1 MKKSVM
7 KKGWFKRISA
17 VIMAVALIL
26 SGISIPD
33 GLFAVKAK
41 AAESMSAIWTYAD
54 TNDKMFD
61 SNGNKV
67 TQLQKNSGKL
77 LNSDNNELTVDAT
90 SGKFASNGSN
100 AYQTNA
106 GTLFTFPIV
115 KGAGRCTI
123 TLKSESTLTASD
135 IELDGMQDTTVQAK
149 GNKIYEI
156 TGYVNNGAENVAL
169 KVGVNTYLYS
179 IQIDSSTSTATTS
192 AAFSDNKLNDF
203 KTSTDKK
210 ISAVWDYSTNNTMT
224 AAANN
229 TTATVI
235 QSGKGTYTNA
245 DGDVLYIDASK
256 GKFYPDASNK
266 RIQINTGTKLYVPV
280 IGDKAVIT
288 LIVNKNNIS
297 AVDNTKDILSSYWK
311 VSGRT
316 VRKAECISNTK
327 LDGSYNTVT
336 IECYLTG
343 DEGDIEL
350 ESVYNS
356 STYIQSVS
364 VECMELEK
372 TSIKG
377 TITSSSAIPDGTS
390 VVAVNKTTGLQ
401 YSGIISDNMYSV
413 EVPVEDEEM
422 EYELSIS
429 NPAYIITSGITSVK
443 VSKEASGQ
451 VTADITIMKLSTKM
465 VTGNITGIADEYDV
479 SQLGVSFLTDADREY
494 VPEVVMAAD
503 KKSYSARVEEGVT
516 YNVVLTGA
524 DDYEITSAHSGVSY
538 TEDGTLDITAGLKPT
553 YAVTLN
559 LPDEPDLTGKN
570 IIYTYTNKDNSRYT
584 YSFDSK
590 DNIRLRE
597 GSYTLTIGGDFIAQ
611 PYKLKSGADITVKS
625 GEVTQKVIFEQITSW
640 SFVSGSGDYFNK
652 TIQNNTGYYN
662 GLYIDAST
670 GKLAASGD
678 KAQFNGGTKIVVPV
692 TGRCTVSVEAYS
704 GMYALYTIGGEAAST
719 TTAVSSYRYDSKE
732 AGTVEIVSTG
742 GDAYIKSISVVYDA
756 KEVEYVEQPKMPV
769 ITGSTDSL
777 VVQPEG
783 QRLKLTQTGGTLS
796 ADKTNISSTVSY
808 YGFEETADINKLSA
822 DIIIN
827 SCGNSSSNGLFFGA
841 YDGSMIATAGIRKST
856 ELKQIYY
863 KGTSEP
869 VGAGSALSGTVAV
882 GTMVHFE
889 MVKTDEGLAISI
901 TPKGQTER
909 QLVYKYTSTELFKT
923 DKYATAVSYGFVLAG
938 VEATIKNMKYEAADG
953 TVLYDQNK
961 CYKAKGTAPEIDTVT
976 AIGSDSRE
984 YIDVSWTNKVEADGD
999 GLYVLEVSQDNGS
1012 TWSKVESA
1020 LTDTSYRYILKEAG
1034 DYKFRVSGKLGVD
1047 GEINSYVESD
1057 KVYIRPAL
1065 DKPVLSTL
1073 STSDKI
1079 NVAWDKVNGAD
1090 TYELYRYSYDE
1101 TSDNAKLI
1109 ATISECAYED
1119 SDVEAEMPYYYYVIA
1134 YSHIDCRVDNYSNP
1148 SDSVWAVPSAGHTG
1162 EYAYEDS
1169 SAGLT
1174 ITRRSYNTIYD
1185 GKLTLEGVVEKQS
1198 TVTLKINGT
1207 VVDEKSVAVKGT
1219 FAFTDA
1225 SLSAGRNDVELLIK
1239 AKDGSVTRETFN
1251 YVYLTNYDK
1260 VVDSAYDG
1268 TDGEQVNGI
1277 PTYKTVQAAVN
1288 SVDKANT
1295 KRVVILVKEGDY
1307 NEHLVVSSPYI
1318 SLIGEDSE
1326 KTRIYY
1332 DVNELAG
1339 GDMDKRCAVRI
1350 ESTAHNFTA
1359 ENLTFE
1365 NTYNYL
1371 GDGSKSNESADALSS
1386 DADNA
1391 SYINIRI
1398 LGYQDTL
1405 CANKGTQYYYK
1416 CYIAGNVDF
1425 IYGNEPRALFNDCKL
1440 VFRYNA
1446 NKNSGYVCAP
1456 KTSADAAY
1464 GLTFYKCQVLSE
1476 DGCSGNKY
1484 YLARPW
1490 GADAYITWIDCY
1502 MGKILRA
1509 NAANPYADMSGNSAK
1524 AARFYEY
1531 GSYGPG
1537 YAINANRPQISKKK
1551 ADEMI
1556 KINYLGWDPYSVFS
1570 AVGINYAGN
1579 VTTKAE
1585 QKYVTTQYV
1594 SDTYNENDGDDTGL
1608 YKYNVEGYAASAGVT
1623 GGGNLLEESKNYYKA
1638 GSAEEFLDAI
1648 KSVKASG
1655 RASVI
1660 ELTADIALGDKE
1672 VEGYS
1677 EYKSFITAHKNYPIT
1692 HPDLISSGVS
1702 MLKLAGMSNLTIYSK
1717 NGAKIT
1723 HTCID
1728 ITGSDNIIIRNI
1740 KFDELWE
1747 WDDETS
1753 GGYDRNDW
1761 DYMTIEK
1768 GSSNIWIDHCTFYKA
1783 YDGVIDIK
1791 TPSAYS
1797 NITISWC
1804 EFLPASDGGTFFD
1817 NMMNAMKANPD
1828 GYAYYKHLLE
1838 SGMTHEQICNY
1849 AYGQKKTHLLGQSD
1863 EDTSSKNITVTFAN
1877 NYYKDSM
1884 DRMPRLRFG
1893 TAHVYNCIMDAQNL
1907 RNYRL
1912 DIEKTAGSEY
1922 AQKIVSNGAS
1932 SNCGAHMLL
1941 ENCYMSGMTNVLI
1954 SGNGSSAAGYINA
1967 FNSIYMLDGKQAE
1980 LKVALNTDKAGE
1992 VALVQDREEF
2002 KNALPY
2008 SDYVLYAADS
2018 LSTEV
2023 QPYMGAGKLKDLT
2036 TLQWERTSY
2045 NDLPLVHKEHVWNDG
2060 EISKDSTCTEAGEK
2074 VYTCKVCG
2082 ETKTEEVAALG
2093 HSYSEEWTVDK
2104 EATCEEAGS
2113 KSHHCTRPG
2122 CDSKT
2127 EVTEIAAL
2135 GHEWGEGKETKAPTC
2150 TEAGE
2155 KTYTC
2160 TRCDKTKTEAIEALG
2175 HAYSEEWTV
2184 DKEATCEEA
2193 GSKSHHC
2200 TRPGCDSKTDVTVIE
2215 ALGHEWGEGIET
2227 KAPKCT
2233 EAGEKTYTCTRCDKT
2248 KTEAIE
2254 ALGHAY
2260 SDEWTVDKEATCEEA
2275 GSKSHHCTRPGCD
2288 SKSDVTVIEALGH
2301 EWGEGKETKAPT
2313 CTEAGEKTYTCTRC
2327 DATKTEAIEALG
2339 HAYSEEWTV
2348 DKEATCEEA
2357 GSKSHHCTR
2366 PGCDS
2371 KTEVTEIA
2379 ALGHEWGEGTET
2391 KAPTC
2396 TEAGEKT
2403 YTCTR
2408 CDKTKTEAIE
2418 ALGHAYSEEWT
2429 VDKEASCEEAGS
2441 KSHHCTRP
2449 GCDSKSDV
2457 TVIEALGHEWGEGK
2471 ETKAPTCTEAGEKT
2485 YTCTRCDATKTEAI
2499 EALGHAYSEEWT
2511 VDKEATCEEAGSKS
2525 HHCTRPGC
2533 DSKSDVT
2540 VIEALGHEWSEGKE
2554 TKAPTCTEAGEKT
2567 YTCTRCDKTKTEA
2580 IEALGHAYSEE
2591 WTVDKEATCEEA
2603 GSKSHH
2609 CTRQGCDSKTEV
2621 TEIAALGHE
2630 WGEGKET
2637 KAPTCTEAGEKT
2649 YTCTRCDKT
2658 KTEAIE
2664 AIGHAYSEE
2673 WTVDKE
2679 ATCEEAGSKSHHCT
2693 RLGCDSKSEVTEIEA
2708 LGHEWGEGKE
2718 TKAPTCTEA
2727 GEKTYT
2733 CTRCNATKTEA
2744 IAALGHNYDTEW
2756 TVDKEATTTETGS
2769 KSHHCKVCGNKTDV
2783 TIIPMIK
2790 ADVSINVE
2798 VVKKEDTPDTTIE
2811 GSNNEIINSVFTE
2824 EEIKAFK
2831 NGVKVEVTIDINN
2844 IENKVTD
2851 SDKKLIDNKLKAD
2864 EKIGTILDIVL
2875 NKNVDGN
2882 KNSVHE
2888 LNSAIKLKV
2897 AIPDNIINKDASI
2910 KREYSVIRIHNGES
2924 ENISVDYNENDNT
2937 IIFETDRFSTYAI
2950 VYKDIIKNTEDNN
2963 QSAIPDN
2970 NTSVDS
2976 KDNSVATSDTMHAA
2990 GTVWLLFAISSGMIC
3005 VLSRRRKKNI

>member
-1 MKKSVM
+1 MKKSVR

-135 IELDGMQDTTVQAK
+135 VELDGMQDTTVQAK
-149 GNKIYEI
+149 GSKIYEI

-288 LIVNKNNIS
+288 LIVNKNTIS

-377 TITSSSAIPDGTS
+377 TITSASAIPDGTS

-443 VSKEASGQ
+443 ISKEASGQ

-465 VTGNITGIADEYDV
+465 VTGNITGIADGYDV
-479 SQLGVSFLTDADREY
+479 SQLGVSFLTEADTEY

-732 AGTVEIVSTG
+732 AGTVEIVSTAQG
-742 GDAYIKSISVVYDA
+742 KDSAYIKSISVVYDA

-856 ELKQIYY
+856 ELKQVYY

-889 MVKTDEGLAISI
+889 MVKTDEGLAISV

-923 DKYATAVSYGFVLAG
+923 DKAATAVSYGFVLAG

-953 TVLYDQNK
+953 KVLYDQNK

-976 AIGSDSRE
+976 AIGSDTRE

-1020 LTDTSYRYILKEAG
+1020 LTDTSYRYVLKEAG

-1065 DKPVLSTL
+1065 DKPLLSIL

-1079 NVAWDKVNGAD
+1079 NVAWGKVNEAD

-1134 YSHIDCRVDNYSNP
+1134 YSHIDGRIDNYSNP

-1174 ITRRSYNTIYD
+1174 ITRRSYNTVYD

-1907 RNYRL
+1907 RNYRQ

-1941 ENCYMSGMTNVLI
+1941 ENCYMSGMTNALI

-2008 SDYVLYAADS
+2008 SDYVLYAADR

-2023 QPYMGAGKLKDLT
+2023 QPYTGAGKLKDLT

-2045 NDLPLVHKEHVWNDG
+2045 NDSPLVHKEHVWNDG

-2082 ETKTEEVAALG
+2082 ETKTEEIAALG
-2093 HSYSEEWTVDK
+2093 HS
-2104 EATCEEAGS
+2104 
-2113 KSHHCTRPG
+2113 
-2122 CDSKT
+2122 
-2127 EVTEIAAL
+2127 
-2135 GHEWGEGKETKAPTC
+2135 
-2150 TEAGE
+2150 
-2155 KTYTC
+2155 
-2160 TRCDKTKTEAIEALG
+2160 
-2175 HAYSEEWTV
+2175 
-2184 DKEATCEEA
+2184 
-2193 GSKSHHC
+2193 
-2200 TRPGCDSKTDVTVIE
+2200 
-2215 ALGHEWGEGIET
+2215 
-2227 KAPKCT
+2227 
-2233 EAGEKTYTCTRCDKT
+2233 
-2248 KTEAIE
+2248 
-2254 ALGHAY
+2254 
-2260 SDEWTVDKEATCEEA
+2260 
-2275 GSKSHHCTRPGCD
+2275 
-2288 SKSDVTVIEALGH
+2288 
-2301 EWGEGKETKAPT
+2301 
-2313 CTEAGEKTYTCTRC
+2313 
-2327 DATKTEAIEALG
+2327 
-2339 HAYSEEWTV
+2339 
-2348 DKEATCEEA
+2348 
-2357 GSKSHHCTR
+2357 
-2366 PGCDS
+2366 
-2371 KTEVTEIA
+2371 
-2379 ALGHEWGEGTET
+2379 
-2391 KAPTC
+2391 
-2396 TEAGEKT
+2396 
-2403 YTCTR
+2403 
-2408 CDKTKTEAIE
+2408 
-2418 ALGHAYSEEWT
+2418 
-2429 VDKEASCEEAGS
+2429 
-2441 KSHHCTRP
+2441 
-2449 GCDSKSDV
+2449 
-2457 TVIEALGHEWGEGK
+2457 
-2471 ETKAPTCTEAGEKT
+2471 
-2485 YTCTRCDATKTEAI
+2485 
-2499 EALGHAYSEEWT
+2499 
-2511 VDKEATCEEAGSKS
+2511 
-2525 HHCTRPGC
+2525 
-2533 DSKSDVT
+2533 
-2540 VIEALGHEWSEGKE
+2540 
-2554 TKAPTCTEAGEKT
+2554 
-2567 YTCTRCDKTKTEA
+2567 
-2580 IEALGHAYSEE
+2580 
-2591 WTVDKEATCEEA
+2591 
-2603 GSKSHH
+2603 
-2609 CTRQGCDSKTEV
+2609 
-2621 TEIAALGHE
+2621 
-2630 WGEGKET
+2630 
-2637 KAPTCTEAGEKT
+2637 
-2649 YTCTRCDKT
+2649 
-2658 KTEAIE
+2658 
-2664 AIGHAYSEE
+2664 YSEE

-2733 CTRCNATKTEA
+2733 CTRCNATKTEE
-2744 IAALGHNYDTEW
+2744 IAALGHSYSEEWTVDKEATCEEAGSKSHHCTRPGCDSKSDVTEIAALDHEWGEGTETKAPTCTEAGEKTYTCTRCNATKTEAIEALGHAYSEEWTVDKEASCEEAGSKSHHCTRPGCDSKTEVTEIEALGHEWGEGKETKAPTCTEAGEKTYTCTRCNATKTEAIEALGHAYSDEWTVDKEATCEEAGSKSHHCTRPDCDSKSEVTEIAALGHEWGEGKETKAPTCTEAGEKTYTCTRCNATKTEEIAALGHSYSEEWTVDKEATCEEAGSKSHHCTRPGCDSKSDVTEIAALDHEWGEGTETKAPTCTEAGEKTYTCTRCNATKTEAIEALGHAYSEEWTVDKEATCEEAGSKSHHCTRPDCDSKSDVTVIEALGHEWGEGKETKAPTCTEAGEKTYTCTRCSATKTEEVAALGHAYSEEWTVDREATCEEAGSKSHHCTRPGCDSKSDVTIIEALGHEWSEGKETKAPTCTEAGEKTYTCTRCSATKTEEVAALGHDYSDEW

-2769 KSHHCKVCGNKTDV
+2769 KSHHCKVCGDKTDV

-2897 AIPDNIINKDASI
+2897 AIPENIINKDASI

-2924 ENISVDYNENDNT
+2924 ENIPVDYNANDNT

-2963 QSAIPDN
+2963 QSVIPDN

>member
-41 AAESMSAIWTYAD
+41 AAENSSASWSMS
-54 TNDKMFD
+54 DKMYKEGD
-61 SNGNKV
+61 SENTVSELNKAKGTLV
-67 TQLQKNSGKL
+67 NSNNDELILDATSAKITNRNQDFQVNTDL
-77 LNSDNNELTVDAT
+77 VLTFPLVENARTCTITIQSYNELTND
-90 SGKFASNGSN
+90 NIEI
-100 AYQTNA
+100 A
-106 GTLFTFPIV
+106 GMSDYVFT
-115 KGAGRCTI
+115 T
-123 TLKSESTLTASD
+123 
-135 IELDGMQDTTVQAK
+135 DTTTSYKSYIIK
-149 GNKIYEI
+149 GVVNKGVTE
-156 TGYVNNGAENVAL
+156 VSVKL
-169 KVGVNTYLYS
+169 KLNTYFNS
-179 IQIDSSTSTATTS
+179 IKIDSSTSTATTS
-192 AAFSDNKLNDF
+192 AAFSADKLSGF
-203 KTSTDKK
+203 ETGKT
-210 ISAVWDYSTNNTMT
+210 ISAEWNYSNGTISDSGSNTQIYNKT
-224 AAANN
+224 
-229 TTATVI
+229 
-235 QSGKGTYTNA
+235 GKYTNK

-256 GKFYPDASNK
+256 ENGAAFKLDSSYS
-266 RIQINTGTKLYVPV
+266 RIQLNKGVEINVPV
-280 IGDKAVIT
+280 VGDKAVIT
-288 LIVNKNNIS
+288 LLLSKNY
-297 AVDNTKDILSSYWK
+297 TGTTTEDILTDSMISINDNSNLLYK
-311 VSGRT
+311 KCTSNEKYDDNYRKIEITCYLSGAEGEIT
-316 VRKAECISNTK
+316 VISNVAK
-327 LDGSYNTVT
+327 N
-336 IECYLTG
+336 YLQS
-343 DEGDIEL
+343 L
-350 ESVYNS
+350 S
-356 STYIQSVS
+356 IQC
-364 VECMELEK
+364 EELEK

-479 SQLGVSFLTDADREY
+479 SQLGVSFLTDADTEY

-503 KKSYSARVEEGVT
+503 KKSYSARVEKGVT

-538 TEDGTLDITAGLKPT
+538 TEDGVLDITAGLKPT

-559 LPDEPDLTGKN
+559 LPDKPDLTGKN

-889 MVKTDEGLAISI
+889 MVKTDEGLAISV
-901 TPKGQTER
+901 TPKGQTEQ

-923 DKYATAVSYGFVLAG
+923 DKAATAVSYGFVLAG

-953 TVLYDQNK
+953 KVLYDQNK
-961 CYKAKGTAPEIDTVT
+961 CYKAEGTAPEIDTVT
-976 AIGSDSRE
+976 AIGSDTRE

-1134 YSHIDCRVDNYSNP
+1134 YSHIDGNIDNYSNP
-1148 SDSVWAVPSAGHTG
+1148 SDSVWVVPSAGHTG

-1174 ITRRSYNTIYD
+1174 ITRRSYNTVYD

-1219 FAFTDA
+1219 FAFTDVL
-1225 SLSAGRNDVELLIK
+1225 LSAGRNDVELLIK

-1332 DVNELAG
+1332 DVKELAG

-1371 GDGSKSNESADALSS
+1371 GDGTKSNESADALSS

-1391 SYINIRI
+1391 SYINVRI

-1537 YAINANRPQISKKK
+1537 YAINANRSQISKKK

-1585 QKYVTTQYV
+1585 QKYVITQYI

-1660 ELTADIALGDKE
+1660 ELTADIALGDRE

-1692 HPDLISSGVS
+1692 HPDLIRSGVS

-1828 GYAYYKHLLE
+1828 GYAYYKHLRE

-1941 ENCYMSGMTNVLI
+1941 ENCYMSGITNVLI

-1967 FNSIYMLDGKQAE
+1967 FNSIYMLDGKQAD
-1980 LKVALNTDKAGE
+1980 LKVTLNTDKAGE

-2023 QPYMGAGKLKDLT
+2023 QPYTGAGKLKDLT

-2045 NDLPLVHKEHVWNDG
+2045 NDSPLVHKEHVWNDG

-2113 KSHHCTRPG
+2113 KSHHCTRPD
-2122 CDSKT
+2122 CDSKS

-2135 GHEWGEGKETKAPTC
+2135 GHEWGEGKETKAPTCTEAGEKTYTCTRCNATKTEAIEALGHAYSEEWTVDKEATCEEAGSKSHHCTRPGCDSKSEVTEIEALGHEWGEGKETKAPTCTEAGEKTYTCTRCNATKTEAIEALGHAYSEEWTVDKEATCEETGSKSHHCTRPGCDSKSDVTIIEALGHEWSEGKETKAPTC

-2215 ALGHEWGEGIET
+2215 ALGHEWGEGKET
-2227 KAPKCT
+2227 KAPTCT
-2233 EAGEKTYTCTRCDKT
+2233 EAGEKTYTCTRCNAT

-2260 SDEWTVDKEATCEEA
+2260 SEEWTVDKEATCEEA

-2327 DATKTEAIEALG
+2327 
-2339 HAYSEEWTV
+2339 
-2348 DKEATCEEA
+2348 
-2357 GSKSHHCTR
+2357 
-2366 PGCDS
+2366 
-2371 KTEVTEIA
+2371 
-2379 ALGHEWGEGTET
+2379 
-2391 KAPTC
+2391 
-2396 TEAGEKT
+2396 
-2403 YTCTR
+2403 
-2408 CDKTKTEAIE
+2408 
-2418 ALGHAYSEEWT
+2418 
-2429 VDKEASCEEAGS
+2429 
-2441 KSHHCTRP
+2441 
-2449 GCDSKSDV
+2449 
-2457 TVIEALGHEWGEGK
+2457 
-2471 ETKAPTCTEAGEKT
+2471 
-2485 YTCTRCDATKTEAI
+2485 
-2499 EALGHAYSEEWT
+2499 
-2511 VDKEATCEEAGSKS
+2511 
-2525 HHCTRPGC
+2525 
-2533 DSKSDVT
+2533 
-2540 VIEALGHEWSEGKE
+2540 
-2554 TKAPTCTEAGEKT
+2554 
-2567 YTCTRCDKTKTEA
+2567 
-2580 IEALGHAYSEE
+2580 
-2591 WTVDKEATCEEA
+2591 
-2603 GSKSHH
+2603 
-2609 CTRQGCDSKTEV
+2609 
-2621 TEIAALGHE
+2621 
-2630 WGEGKET
+2630 
-2637 KAPTCTEAGEKT
+2637 
-2649 YTCTRCDKT
+2649 
-2658 KTEAIE
+2658 
-2664 AIGHAYSEE
+2664 
-2673 WTVDKE
+2673 
-2679 ATCEEAGSKSHHCT
+2679 
-2693 RLGCDSKSEVTEIEA
+2693 
-2708 LGHEWGEGKE
+2708 
-2718 TKAPTCTEA
+2718 
-2727 GEKTYT
+2727 
-2733 CTRCNATKTEA
+2733 NATKTEEV
-2744 IAALGHNYDTEW
+2744 AALGHDYSDEW

-2769 KSHHCKVCGNKTDV
+2769 KSHHCKVCGDKTDV

-2897 AIPDNIINKDASI
+2897 AIPENIINKDASI

-2963 QSAIPDN
+2963 QSVIPDN

-2990 GTVWLLFAISSGMIC
+2990 GTVWLLFAISSGIIC

>member
-1 MKKSVM
+1 MKKSVR

-41 AAESMSAIWTYAD
+41 AAESMSAIWTYTD

-67 TQLQKNSGKL
+67 TKLEGNSGKL

-123 TLKSESTLTASD
+123 TLKSESTLTASN

-377 TITSSSAIPDGTS
+377 TITSASAIPDGTS

-401 YSGIISDNMYSV
+401 YSGIISDSMYSV
-413 EVPVEDEEM
+413 DVPVEDEEM

-429 NPAYIITSGITSVK
+429 NPAYIITNGITSVK
-443 VSKEASGQ
+443 ISKEASSQ

-479 SQLGVSFLTDADREY
+479 SQLGVSFLTDADKEY

-570 IIYTYTNKDNSRYT
+570 IIYIYTNKDNSRYT

-597 GSYTLTIGGDFIAQ
+597 GSYTLTIGGDFISQ
-611 PYKLKSGADITVKS
+611 PYKLKSGADITVKA
-625 GEVTQKVIFEQITSW
+625 GEVTQKVTFEQITSW

-704 GMYALYTIGGEAAST
+704 GAYALYTIGGEAAST

-732 AGTVEIVSTG
+732 AGTVEIVSTAQG
-742 GDAYIKSISVVYDA
+742 KDSAYIKSISVVYDA

-841 YDGSMIATAGIRKST
+841 YDSSKIATVGIRKST
-856 ELKQIYY
+856 ELKQVYY

-889 MVKTDEGLAISI
+889 MVKTDEGLAISV

-923 DKYATAVSYGFVLAG
+923 DKDATAVSYGFVLAG

-961 CYKAKGTAPEIDTVT
+961 CYKAEGTAPEIDTVT
-976 AIGSDSRE
+976 AIGSDTRE

-1020 LTDTSYRYILKEAG
+1020 LTDTSYRYVLKEAG
-1034 DYKFRVSGKLGVD
+1034 NYKFRVSGKLGVD

-1090 TYELYRYSYDE
+1090 TYEVYRYSYDE

-1109 ATISECAYED
+1109 ATISECTYED

-1134 YSHIDCRVDNYSNP
+1134 YSHIDGKIDNYSNP

-1162 EYAYEDS
+1162 EYVYEDS

-1174 ITRRSYNTIYD
+1174 ITKRSYNTVYD
-1185 GKLTLEGVVEKQS
+1185 GKLTLEGVVEKPS
-1198 TVTLKINGT
+1198 TVTLKINGNVADEQT
-1207 VVDEKSVAVKGT
+1207 VGVKGT
-1219 FAFTDA
+1219 FTFSDEE
-1225 SLSAGRNDVELLIK
+1225 LLAGRNDVELLITD
-1239 AKDGSVTRETFN
+1239 KDGNVTRETFN
-1251 YVYLTNYDK
+1251 YVYLTNYNK
-1260 VVDSAYDG
+1260 VVDASYKG
-1268 TDGEQVNGI
+1268 TDGDEVNGI

-1288 SVDKANT
+1288 SVDKSNT
-1295 KRVVILVKEGDY
+1295 KRVVILVKEGNY

-1332 DVNELAG
+1332 DVKELAG

-1371 GDGSKSNESADALSS
+1371 GDGTKSNESADALSS

-1391 SYINIRI
+1391 SYINVRI

-1509 NAANPYADMSGNSAK
+1509 NAANPYADMSGNAAK

-1677 EYKSFITAHKNYPIT
+1677 EYKSFITAHQKYPIT

-1747 WDDETS
+1747 WDDETN

-1828 GYAYYKHLLE
+1828 GYAYYKHLRE

-1941 ENCYMSGMTNVLI
+1941 ENCYMSGITNVLI

-1967 FNSIYMLDGKQAE
+1967 FNSIYMLDGKQAD
-1980 LKVALNTDKAGE
+1980 LKVTLNTDKAGE

-2023 QPYMGAGKLKDLT
+2023 QPYTGAGKLKDLT

-2045 NDLPLVHKEHVWNDG
+2045 NDSPLVHKEHVWNDG

-2074 VYTCKVCG
+2074 IYTCKVCG
-2082 ETKTEEVAALG
+2082 ETKTEAIEALG
-2093 HSYSEEWTVDK
+2093 HAYSEEWTVDK

-2122 CDSKT
+2122 CDSKSD
-2127 EVTEIAAL
+2127 VTVIEAL

-2160 TRCDKTKTEAIEALG
+2160 TRCEKTKTEAIEALG

-2200 TRPGCDSKTDVTVIE
+2200 TRPGCDSKSEVTEIE
-2215 ALGHEWGEGIET
+2215 ALGHEWGEGKET
-2227 KAPKCT
+2227 KAPTCT
-2233 EAGEKTYTCTRCDKT
+2233 EAGEKTYTCTRCNATKTEEVAALGHAYSEEWTVDKEATCEEAGSKSHHCTRPDCDSKSEVTEIEALGHEWGEGKETKAPTCTEAGEKTYTCTRCNAT

-2254 ALGHAY
+2254 ALGHSY

-2327 DATKTEAIEALG
+2327 SATKTE
-2339 HAYSEEWTV
+2339 
-2348 DKEATCEEA
+2348 
-2357 GSKSHHCTR
+2357 
-2366 PGCDS
+2366 
-2371 KTEVTEIA
+2371 EVA
-2379 ALGHEWGEGTET
+2379 ALGH
-2391 KAPTC
+2391 
-2396 TEAGEKT
+2396 
-2403 YTCTR
+2403 
-2408 CDKTKTEAIE
+2408 D
-2418 ALGHAYSEEWT
+2418 YS
-2429 VDKEASCEEAGS
+2429 D
-2441 KSHHCTRP
+2441 
-2449 GCDSKSDV
+2449 
-2457 TVIEALGHEWGEGK
+2457 
-2471 ETKAPTCTEAGEKT
+2471 
-2485 YTCTRCDATKTEAI
+2485 
-2499 EALGHAYSEEWT
+2499 
-2511 VDKEATCEEAGSKS
+2511 
-2525 HHCTRPGC
+2525 
-2533 DSKSDVT
+2533 
-2540 VIEALGHEWSEGKE
+2540 
-2554 TKAPTCTEAGEKT
+2554 
-2567 YTCTRCDKTKTEA
+2567 
-2580 IEALGHAYSEE
+2580 
-2591 WTVDKEATCEEA
+2591 
-2603 GSKSHH
+2603 
-2609 CTRQGCDSKTEV
+2609 
-2621 TEIAALGHE
+2621 
-2630 WGEGKET
+2630 
-2637 KAPTCTEAGEKT
+2637 
-2649 YTCTRCDKT
+2649 
-2658 KTEAIE
+2658 
-2664 AIGHAYSEE
+2664 
-2673 WTVDKE
+2673 
-2679 ATCEEAGSKSHHCT
+2679 
-2693 RLGCDSKSEVTEIEA
+2693 
-2708 LGHEWGEGKE
+2708 
-2718 TKAPTCTEA
+2718 
-2727 GEKTYT
+2727 
-2733 CTRCNATKTEA
+2733 
-2744 IAALGHNYDTEW
+2744 EW

-2769 KSHHCKVCGNKTDV
+2769 KSHHCKVCGDKTDV

-2924 ENISVDYNENDNT
+2924 ENIAVDYNENDNT

-2963 QSAIPDN
+2963 QSVIPDN

>member
-1 MKKSVM
+1 MKKSVR

-54 TNDKMFD
+54 TNDKMYD

-67 TQLQKNSGKL
+67 TKLQKNSGKL

-280 IGDKAVIT
+280 IGDKAIIT

-401 YSGIISDNMYSV
+401 YSGIISDSMYSV
-413 EVPVEDEEM
+413 DVPVEDEEM

-429 NPAYIITSGITSVK
+429 NPAYIITNGITSVK
-443 VSKEASGQ
+443 ISKEASSQ

-465 VTGNITGIADEYDV
+465 VTGNITGIADGYDV
-479 SQLGVSFLTDADREY
+479 SQLGVSFLTEADTEY

-516 YNVVLTGA
+516 YSVTLTGV
-524 DDYEITSAHSGVSY
+524 DDYEITSAHSGISY
-538 TEDGTLDITAGLKPT
+538 TEDGVLDITAGLKPT

-559 LPDEPDLTGKN
+559 LPDKPDLTGKN

-597 GSYTLTIGGDFIAQ
+597 GSYTLTIGGDFISQ
-611 PYKLKSGADITVKS
+611 PYKLKSGADITVKA

-670 GKLAASGD
+670 GKLAAAGN

-692 TGRCTVSVEAYS
+692 TGRCTVSVEAHS
-704 GMYALYTIGGEAAST
+704 GEYALYTIGGEAAST

-732 AGTVEIVSTG
+732 AGTVEIVSTAQG
-742 GDAYIKSISVVYDA
+742 NASAYIKSISVVYDA
-756 KEVEYVEQPKMPV
+756 REVEYVEQPKMPV

-827 SCGNSSSNGLFFGA
+827 SCGNNSSNGLFFGA

-856 ELKQIYY
+856 ELKQVYY

-889 MVKTDEGLAISI
+889 MVKTDEGLAISV
-901 TPKGQTER
+901 TPKGQTEQ

-923 DKYATAVSYGFVLAG
+923 DKAATAVSYGFVLAG

-953 TVLYDQNK
+953 KVLYDQNK

-976 AIGSDSRE
+976 AIGSDTRE

-1134 YSHIDCRVDNYSNP
+1134 YSHIDGKIDNYSNP

-1174 ITRRSYNTIYD
+1174 ITRRSYNTVYD

-1371 GDGSKSNESADALSS
+1371 GDGTKSNESADALSS

-1391 SYINIRI
+1391 SYINVRI

-1907 RNYRL
+1907 RNYRQ

-1941 ENCYMSGMTNVLI
+1941 ENCYMSGMTNALI

-2008 SDYVLYAADS
+2008 SDYVLYAADR

-2023 QPYMGAGKLKDLT
+2023 QPYTGAGKLKDLT

-2045 NDLPLVHKEHVWNDG
+2045 NDSPLVHKEHVWNDG

-2082 ETKTEEVAALG
+2082 ETKTEEIAALG
-2093 HSYSEEWTVDK
+2093 HSYSE
-2104 EATCEEAGS
+2104 
-2113 KSHHCTRPG
+2113 
-2122 CDSKT
+2122 
-2127 EVTEIAAL
+2127 
-2135 GHEWGEGKETKAPTC
+2135 
-2150 TEAGE
+2150 
-2155 KTYTC
+2155 
-2160 TRCDKTKTEAIEALG
+2160 
-2175 HAYSEEWTV
+2175 
-2184 DKEATCEEA
+2184 
-2193 GSKSHHC
+2193 
-2200 TRPGCDSKTDVTVIE
+2200 
-2215 ALGHEWGEGIET
+2215 
-2227 KAPKCT
+2227 
-2233 EAGEKTYTCTRCDKT
+2233 
-2248 KTEAIE
+2248 
-2254 ALGHAY
+2254 
-2260 SDEWTVDKEATCEEA
+2260 EWTVDKEATCEEA

-2301 EWGEGKETKAPT
+2301 EWGEGTETKAPT

-2327 DATKTEAIEALG
+2327 DKTKTEAIEALG

-2429 VDKEASCEEAGS
+2429 VDKEATCEEAGS

-2525 HHCTRPGC
+2525 HHCTRLGC
-2533 DSKSDVT
+2533 DSKTDVT
-2540 VIEALGHEWSEGKE
+2540 VIEALGHEWGEGKE

-2567 YTCTRCDKTKTEA
+2567 YTCTRCNATKTEA
-2580 IEALGHAYSEE
+2580 IEALGHAYSDEWTVDKEATCEEAGSKSHHCTRPDCDSKSDVTVIEALGHEWGEGKETKAPTCTEAGEKTYTCTRCSATKTEEVAALGHAYSEE

-2609 CTRQGCDSKTEV
+2609 CTR
-2621 TEIAALGHE
+2621 
-2630 WGEGKET
+2630 
-2637 KAPTCTEAGEKT
+2637 P
-2649 YTCTRCDKT
+2649 
-2658 KTEAIE
+2658 
-2664 AIGHAYSEE
+2664 
-2673 WTVDKE
+2673 
-2679 ATCEEAGSKSHHCT
+2679 
-2693 RLGCDSKSEVTEIEA
+2693 GCDSKSEVTEIEA

>member
-1 MKKSVM
+1 MKKSVR

-54 TNDKMFD
+54 TNDKMYD

-67 TQLQKNSGKL
+67 TKLEGNSGKL

-123 TLKSESTLTASD
+123 TLKSESTLTASN

-192 AAFSDNKLNDF
+192 ASFSDNKLNDF
-203 KTSTDKK
+203 KTGTDKK

-364 VECMELEK
+364 VECMEFEK

-377 TITSSSAIPDGTS
+377 TITSASAIPDGTS
-390 VVAVNKTTGLQ
+390 VVAVNKTTGMQ
-401 YSGIISDNMYSV
+401 YSGIISDSMYSV
-413 EVPVEDEEM
+413 DVPVEDEEM

-429 NPAYIITSGITSVK
+429 NPAYIITNGITSVK
-443 VSKEASGQ
+443 ISKEASSQ
-451 VTADITIMKLSTKM
+451 VTADITIMKLSTKT

-479 SQLGVSFLTDADREY
+479 SQLGVSFLTDADTEY

-732 AGTVEIVSTG
+732 AGTVEIVSTAQG
-742 GDAYIKSISVVYDA
+742 KDSAYIKSISVVYDA

-827 SCGNSSSNGLFFGA
+827 SCGNNSSNGLFFGA
-841 YDGSMIATAGIRKST
+841 YDSSMIATAGIRKST
-856 ELKQIYY
+856 ELKQVYY

-889 MVKTDEGLAISI
+889 MVKTDEGLAISV

-923 DKYATAVSYGFVLAG
+923 DKAATAVSYGFVLAG

-953 TVLYDQNK
+953 KVLYDQNK

-976 AIGSDSRE
+976 AIGSDTRE

-1020 LTDTSYRYILKEAG
+1020 LTDTSYRYVLKEAG

-1079 NVAWDKVNGAD
+1079 NVAWGKVNEAD

-1134 YSHIDCRVDNYSNP
+1134 YSHIDGRIDNYSNP

-1174 ITRRSYNTIYD
+1174 ITRRSYNTVYD

-1219 FAFTDA
+1219 FAFTDVL
-1225 SLSAGRNDVELLIK
+1225 LSAGRNDVELLIK

-1295 KRVVILVKEGDY
+1295 KRVVILVKEGNY

-1332 DVNELAG
+1332 DVKELAG
-1339 GDMDKRCAVRI
+1339 GDMAKRCAVRI

-1371 GDGSKSNESADALSS
+1371 GDGTKSNESADALSS

-1391 SYINIRI
+1391 SYINVRI

-1425 IYGNEPRALFNDCKL
+1425 IYGGEPRALFNDCKL

-1456 KTSADAAY
+1456 RTSADAAY

-1476 DGCSGNKY
+1476 DGCSGSKY

-1594 SDTYNENDGDDTGL
+1594 SDTYNENDGDDNGL

-1747 WDDETS
+1747 WDDETE

-1828 GYAYYKHLLE
+1828 RYAYYKHLRE

-1941 ENCYMSGMTNVLI
+1941 ENCYMSGITNVLI

-2008 SDYVLYAADS
+2008 RDYVLYAANS

-2023 QPYMGAGKLKDLT
+2023 QPYTGAGKLKDLT

-2045 NDLPLVHKEHVWNDG
+2045 NDSPIVHKEHVWNDG

-2074 VYTCKVCG
+2074 IYTCKVCG
-2082 ETKTEEVAALG
+2082 E
-2093 HSYSEEWTVDK
+2093 
-2104 EATCEEAGS
+2104 
-2113 KSHHCTRPG
+2113 
-2122 CDSKT
+2122 
-2127 EVTEIAAL
+2127 
-2135 GHEWGEGKETKAPTC
+2135 
-2150 TEAGE
+2150 
-2155 KTYTC
+2155 
-2160 TRCDKTKTEAIEALG
+2160 TKTEAIEALG
-2175 HAYSEEWTV
+2175 HAYSDEWTV

-2215 ALGHEWGEGIET
+2215 ALGHEWGEGKET
-2227 KAPKCT
+2227 KAPTCT
-2233 EAGEKTYTCTRCDKT
+2233 EAGEKTYTCTRCEKT

-2254 ALGHAY
+2254 ALGHDY

-2288 SKSDVTVIEALGH
+2288 SKTDVTVIEALGH

-2327 DATKTEAIEALG
+2327 E
-2339 HAYSEEWTV
+2339 
-2348 DKEATCEEA
+2348 
-2357 GSKSHHCTR
+2357 
-2366 PGCDS
+2366 
-2371 KTEVTEIA
+2371 
-2379 ALGHEWGEGTET
+2379 
-2391 KAPTC
+2391 
-2396 TEAGEKT
+2396 
-2403 YTCTR
+2403 
-2408 CDKTKTEAIE
+2408 
-2418 ALGHAYSEEWT
+2418 
-2429 VDKEASCEEAGS
+2429 
-2441 KSHHCTRP
+2441 
-2449 GCDSKSDV
+2449 
-2457 TVIEALGHEWGEGK
+2457 
-2471 ETKAPTCTEAGEKT
+2471 
-2485 YTCTRCDATKTEAI
+2485 
-2499 EALGHAYSEEWT
+2499 
-2511 VDKEATCEEAGSKS
+2511 
-2525 HHCTRPGC
+2525 
-2533 DSKSDVT
+2533 
-2540 VIEALGHEWSEGKE
+2540 
-2554 TKAPTCTEAGEKT
+2554 
-2567 YTCTRCDKTKTEA
+2567 KTKTEA

-2591 WTVDKEATCEEA
+2591 WTVDKEATCEEV

-2609 CTRQGCDSKTEV
+2609 CTRPGCDSKSEV

-2630 WGEGKET
+2630 WGK
-2637 KAPTCTEAGEKT
+2637 
-2649 YTCTRCDKT
+2649 
-2658 KTEAIE
+2658 
-2664 AIGHAYSEE
+2664 
-2673 WTVDKE
+2673 
-2679 ATCEEAGSKSHHCT
+2679 
-2693 RLGCDSKSEVTEIEA
+2693 
-2708 LGHEWGEGKE
+2708 GKE

-2733 CTRCNATKTEA
+2733 CTRCNATKTET

-2769 KSHHCKVCGNKTDV
+2769 KSHHCKVCGNKTDI

-2844 IENKVTD
+2844 IENKVTE

-2897 AIPDNIINKDASI
+2897 AIPENIINKDASL

-2924 ENISVDYNENDNT
+2924 ENISVDYNANDNT
-2937 IIFETDRFSTYAI
+2937 ITFETDRFSTYAI

-2990 GTVWLLFAISSGMIC
+2990 GTVWLLLAISSGMIC

>member
-1 MKKSVM
+1 MKKSVR

-135 IELDGMQDTTVQAK
+135 VELDGMQDTTVQAK
-149 GNKIYEI
+149 GSKIYEI

-280 IGDKAVIT
+280 IGDKAIIT

-401 YSGIISDNMYSV
+401 YSGIISDSMYSV
-413 EVPVEDEEM
+413 DVPVEDEEM

-429 NPAYIITSGITSVK
+429 NPAYIITNGITSVK
-443 VSKEASGQ
+443 ISKEASSQ

-465 VTGNITGIADEYDV
+465 VTGNITGIADGYDV
-479 SQLGVSFLTDADREY
+479 SQLGVSFLTEADTEY

-516 YNVVLTGA
+516 YSVTLTGV
-524 DDYEITSAHSGVSY
+524 DDYEITSAHSGISY
-538 TEDGTLDITAGLKPT
+538 TEDGVLDITAGLKPT

-559 LPDEPDLTGKN
+559 LPDKPDLTGKN

-597 GSYTLTIGGDFIAQ
+597 GSYTLTIGGDFISQ
-611 PYKLKSGADITVKS
+611 PYKLKSGADITVKA

-670 GKLAASGD
+670 GKLAAAGN

-692 TGRCTVSVEAYS
+692 TGRCTVSVEAHS
-704 GMYALYTIGGEAAST
+704 GEYALYTIGGEAAST

-732 AGTVEIVSTG
+732 AGTVEIVSTAQG
-742 GDAYIKSISVVYDA
+742 NASAYIKSISVVYDA
-756 KEVEYVEQPKMPV
+756 REVEYVEQPKMPV

-827 SCGNSSSNGLFFGA
+827 SCGNNSSNGLFFGA

-856 ELKQIYY
+856 ELKQVYY

-889 MVKTDEGLAISI
+889 MVKTDEGLAISV
-901 TPKGQTER
+901 TPKGQTEQ

-923 DKYATAVSYGFVLAG
+923 DKAATAVSYGFVLAG

-953 TVLYDQNK
+953 KVLYDQNK

-976 AIGSDSRE
+976 AIGSDTRE

-1134 YSHIDCRVDNYSNP
+1134 YSHIDGKIDNYSNP

-1174 ITRRSYNTIYD
+1174 ITRRSYNTVYD

-1277 PTYKTVQAAVN
+1277 HTYKTVQAAVN

-1456 KTSADAAY
+1456 KTSADVAY

-1608 YKYNVEGYAASAGVT
+1608 YKYNVEGYAASASVT

-1638 GSAEEFLDAI
+1638 GSAKEFLDAI

-2008 SDYVLYAADS
+2008 SDYVLYAADR

-2023 QPYMGAGKLKDLT
+2023 QPYTGAGKLKDLT

-2082 ETKTEEVAALG
+2082 ETKTEEIAALG
-2093 HSYSEEWTVDK
+2093 HS
-2104 EATCEEAGS
+2104 
-2113 KSHHCTRPG
+2113 
-2122 CDSKT
+2122 
-2127 EVTEIAAL
+2127 
-2135 GHEWGEGKETKAPTC
+2135 
-2150 TEAGE
+2150 
-2155 KTYTC
+2155 
-2160 TRCDKTKTEAIEALG
+2160 
-2175 HAYSEEWTV
+2175 
-2184 DKEATCEEA
+2184 
-2193 GSKSHHC
+2193 
-2200 TRPGCDSKTDVTVIE
+2200 
-2215 ALGHEWGEGIET
+2215 
-2227 KAPKCT
+2227 
-2233 EAGEKTYTCTRCDKT
+2233 
-2248 KTEAIE
+2248 
-2254 ALGHAY
+2254 
-2260 SDEWTVDKEATCEEA
+2260 
-2275 GSKSHHCTRPGCD
+2275 
-2288 SKSDVTVIEALGH
+2288 
-2301 EWGEGKETKAPT
+2301 
-2313 CTEAGEKTYTCTRC
+2313 
-2327 DATKTEAIEALG
+2327 
-2339 HAYSEEWTV
+2339 
-2348 DKEATCEEA
+2348 
-2357 GSKSHHCTR
+2357 
-2366 PGCDS
+2366 
-2371 KTEVTEIA
+2371 
-2379 ALGHEWGEGTET
+2379 
-2391 KAPTC
+2391 
-2396 TEAGEKT
+2396 
-2403 YTCTR
+2403 
-2408 CDKTKTEAIE
+2408 
-2418 ALGHAYSEEWT
+2418 
-2429 VDKEASCEEAGS
+2429 
-2441 KSHHCTRP
+2441 
-2449 GCDSKSDV
+2449 
-2457 TVIEALGHEWGEGK
+2457 
-2471 ETKAPTCTEAGEKT
+2471 
-2485 YTCTRCDATKTEAI
+2485 
-2499 EALGHAYSEEWT
+2499 
-2511 VDKEATCEEAGSKS
+2511 
-2525 HHCTRPGC
+2525 
-2533 DSKSDVT
+2533 
-2540 VIEALGHEWSEGKE
+2540 
-2554 TKAPTCTEAGEKT
+2554 
-2567 YTCTRCDKTKTEA
+2567 
-2580 IEALGHAYSEE
+2580 
-2591 WTVDKEATCEEA
+2591 
-2603 GSKSHH
+2603 
-2609 CTRQGCDSKTEV
+2609 
-2621 TEIAALGHE
+2621 
-2630 WGEGKET
+2630 
-2637 KAPTCTEAGEKT
+2637 
-2649 YTCTRCDKT
+2649 
-2658 KTEAIE
+2658 
-2664 AIGHAYSEE
+2664 YSEE

>member
-1 MKKSVM
+1 MKKSVR

-41 AAESMSAIWTYAD
+41 AAENSSASWSMS
-54 TNDKMFD
+54 DKMYKEGD
-61 SNGNKV
+61 SENTVSELNKAKGTLV
-67 TQLQKNSGKL
+67 NSNNDELILDATSAKITNRNQDFQVNTDL
-77 LNSDNNELTVDAT
+77 VLTFPLVENARTCTITIQSYNELTND
-90 SGKFASNGSN
+90 NIEI
-100 AYQTNA
+100 A
-106 GTLFTFPIV
+106 GMSDYVFT
-115 KGAGRCTI
+115 T
-123 TLKSESTLTASD
+123 
-135 IELDGMQDTTVQAK
+135 DTTTSYKSYIIK
-149 GNKIYEI
+149 GVVNKGVTE
-156 TGYVNNGAENVAL
+156 VSVKL
-169 KVGVNTYLYS
+169 KLNTYFNS
-179 IQIDSSTSTATTS
+179 IKIDSSTSTATTS
-192 AAFSDNKLNDF
+192 AAFSADKLSGF
-203 KTSTDKK
+203 ETGKT
-210 ISAVWDYSTNNTMT
+210 ISAEWNYSNGTISDSGSNTQIYNKT
-224 AAANN
+224 
-229 TTATVI
+229 
-235 QSGKGTYTNA
+235 GKYTNK

-256 GKFYPDASNK
+256 ENGAAFKLDSSYS
-266 RIQINTGTKLYVPV
+266 RIQLNKGVEINVPV
-280 IGDKAVIT
+280 VGDKAVIT
-288 LIVNKNNIS
+288 LLLSKNY
-297 AVDNTKDILSSYWK
+297 TGTTTEDILTDSMISINDNSNLLYK
-311 VSGRT
+311 KCTSNEKYDDNYRKIEITCYLSGAEGEIT
-316 VRKAECISNTK
+316 VISNVAK
-327 LDGSYNTVT
+327 N
-336 IECYLTG
+336 YLQS
-343 DEGDIEL
+343 L
-350 ESVYNS
+350 S
-356 STYIQSVS
+356 IQC
-364 VECMELEK
+364 EELEK

-479 SQLGVSFLTDADREY
+479 SQLGVSFLTDADTEY

-503 KKSYSARVEEGVT
+503 KKSYSARVEKGVT

-538 TEDGTLDITAGLKPT
+538 TEDGVLDITAGLKPT

-559 LPDEPDLTGKN
+559 LPDKPDLTGKN

-889 MVKTDEGLAISI
+889 MVKTDEGLAISV
-901 TPKGQTER
+901 TPKGQTEQ

-923 DKYATAVSYGFVLAG
+923 DKAATTVSYGFVLAG

-961 CYKAKGTAPEIDTVT
+961 CYKAEGTAPEIDTVT

-1020 LTDTSYRYILKEAG
+1020 LTDTSYRYVLKEAG

-1079 NVAWDKVNGAD
+1079 NVAWDKVNEAD
-1090 TYELYRYSYDE
+1090 TYEVYRYSYDE

-1109 ATISECAYED
+1109 ATISECTYED

-1134 YSHIDCRVDNYSNP
+1134 YSHIDGRIDNYSNP

-1174 ITRRSYNTIYD
+1174 ITRRSYNTVYD

-1268 TDGEQVNGI
+1268 TDGEEVNGI

-1288 SVDKANT
+1288 SVDKSNT

-1332 DVNELAG
+1332 DVKELAG

-1371 GDGSKSNESADALSS
+1371 GDGTKSNESADALSS

-1391 SYINIRI
+1391 SYINVRI

-1608 YKYNVEGYAASAGVT
+1608 YKYNVEGYAASVGVT

-1638 GSAEEFLDAI
+1638 GSAKEFLDAI

-1677 EYKSFITAHKNYPIT
+1677 EYKSFITAHKNYPVT
-1692 HPDLISSGVS
+1692 HPDLISSGVY

-1941 ENCYMSGMTNVLI
+1941 ENCYMLGMTNVLI

-2008 SDYVLYAADS
+2008 SDYVLYAADR

-2023 QPYMGAGKLKDLT
+2023 QPYTGAGKLKDLT

-2082 ETKTEEVAALG
+2082 ETKTEEIAALG

-2127 EVTEIAAL
+2127 DVTEIAAL

-2160 TRCDKTKTEAIEALG
+2160 TRCNATKTEEIAALGHSYSEEWTVDKEATCEEAGSKSHHCTRPGCDSKTDVTEIAALGHEWGEGKETKAPTCTEAGEKTYTCTRCNATKTEEIAALGHSYSEEWTVDKEATCEEAGSKSHHCTRPGCDSKSEVTVIEALGHEWGEGKETKAPTCTEAGEKTYTCTRCNATKTEAIEALG

-2200 TRPGCDSKTDVTVIE
+2200 TRPGCDSKSDVTIIE
-2215 ALGHEWGEGIET
+2215 ALGHEWGEGKET
-2227 KAPKCT
+2227 KAPTCT
-2233 EAGEKTYTCTRCDKT
+2233 EAGEKTYTCTRCNAT

-2260 SDEWTVDKEATCEEA
+2260 SEEWTVDREATCEEAGSKSHHCTRPGCDSKSDVTEIAALDHEWGEGTETKAPTCTEAGEKTYTCTRCNATKTEAIEALGHAYSEEWTVDKEATCEEA

-2327 DATKTEAIEALG
+2327 SATKTE
-2339 HAYSEEWTV
+2339 
-2348 DKEATCEEA
+2348 
-2357 GSKSHHCTR
+2357 
-2366 PGCDS
+2366 
-2371 KTEVTEIA
+2371 EVA
-2379 ALGHEWGEGTET
+2379 ALGH
-2391 KAPTC
+2391 
-2396 TEAGEKT
+2396 
-2403 YTCTR
+2403 
-2408 CDKTKTEAIE
+2408 D
-2418 ALGHAYSEEWT
+2418 YS
-2429 VDKEASCEEAGS
+2429 D
-2441 KSHHCTRP
+2441 
-2449 GCDSKSDV
+2449 
-2457 TVIEALGHEWGEGK
+2457 
-2471 ETKAPTCTEAGEKT
+2471 
-2485 YTCTRCDATKTEAI
+2485 
-2499 EALGHAYSEEWT
+2499 
-2511 VDKEATCEEAGSKS
+2511 
-2525 HHCTRPGC
+2525 
-2533 DSKSDVT
+2533 
-2540 VIEALGHEWSEGKE
+2540 
-2554 TKAPTCTEAGEKT
+2554 
-2567 YTCTRCDKTKTEA
+2567 
-2580 IEALGHAYSEE
+2580 
-2591 WTVDKEATCEEA
+2591 
-2603 GSKSHH
+2603 
-2609 CTRQGCDSKTEV
+2609 
-2621 TEIAALGHE
+2621 
-2630 WGEGKET
+2630 
-2637 KAPTCTEAGEKT
+2637 
-2649 YTCTRCDKT
+2649 
-2658 KTEAIE
+2658 
-2664 AIGHAYSEE
+2664 
-2673 WTVDKE
+2673 
-2679 ATCEEAGSKSHHCT
+2679 
-2693 RLGCDSKSEVTEIEA
+2693 
-2708 LGHEWGEGKE
+2708 
-2718 TKAPTCTEA
+2718 
-2727 GEKTYT
+2727 
-2733 CTRCNATKTEA
+2733 
-2744 IAALGHNYDTEW
+2744 EW

-2897 AIPDNIINKDASI
+2897 AIPENIINKDASI

-2924 ENISVDYNENDNT
+2924 ENIPVDYNANDNT

-2963 QSAIPDN
+2963 QSVIPDN

>member
-1 MKKSVM
+1 MKKSVR

-41 AAESMSAIWTYAD
+41 AAENSSASWSMS
-54 TNDKMFD
+54 DKMYKEGD
-61 SNGNKV
+61 SENTVSELNKAKGTLV
-67 TQLQKNSGKL
+67 NSNNDELILDATSAKITNRNQDFQVNTDL
-77 LNSDNNELTVDAT
+77 VLTFPLVENARTCTITIQSYNELTND
-90 SGKFASNGSN
+90 NIEI
-100 AYQTNA
+100 A
-106 GTLFTFPIV
+106 GMSDYVFT
-115 KGAGRCTI
+115 T
-123 TLKSESTLTASD
+123 
-135 IELDGMQDTTVQAK
+135 DTTTSYKSYIIK
-149 GNKIYEI
+149 GVVNKGVTE
-156 TGYVNNGAENVAL
+156 VSVKL
-169 KVGVNTYLYS
+169 KLNTYFNS
-179 IQIDSSTSTATTS
+179 IKIDSSTSTATTS
-192 AAFSDNKLNDF
+192 AAFSADKLSGF
-203 KTSTDKK
+203 ETGKT
-210 ISAVWDYSTNNTMT
+210 ISAEWNYSNGTISDSGSNTQIYNKT
-224 AAANN
+224 
-229 TTATVI
+229 
-235 QSGKGTYTNA
+235 GKYTNK

-256 GKFYPDASNK
+256 ENGAAFKLDSSYS
-266 RIQINTGTKLYVPV
+266 RIQLNKGVEINVPV
-280 IGDKAVIT
+280 VGDKAVIT
-288 LIVNKNNIS
+288 LLLSKNY
-297 AVDNTKDILSSYWK
+297 TGTTTEDILTDSMISINDNSNLLYK
-311 VSGRT
+311 KCTSNEKYDDNYRKIEITCYLSGAEGEIT
-316 VRKAECISNTK
+316 VISNVAK
-327 LDGSYNTVT
+327 N
-336 IECYLTG
+336 YLQS
-343 DEGDIEL
+343 L
-350 ESVYNS
+350 S
-356 STYIQSVS
+356 IQC
-364 VECMELEK
+364 EELEK

-479 SQLGVSFLTDADREY
+479 SQLGVSFLTDADTEY

-503 KKSYSARVEEGVT
+503 KKSYSARVEKGVT

-538 TEDGTLDITAGLKPT
+538 TEDGVLDITAGLKPT

-559 LPDEPDLTGKN
+559 LPDKPDLTGKN

-827 SCGNSSSNGLFFGA
+827 SCGNNSSNGLFFGA

-856 ELKQIYY
+856 ELKQVYY

-889 MVKTDEGLAISI
+889 MVKTDEGLAISV
-901 TPKGQTER
+901 TPKGQTEQ

-923 DKYATAVSYGFVLAG
+923 DKAATAVSYGFVLAG

-953 TVLYDQNK
+953 KVLYDQNK

-976 AIGSDSRE
+976 AIGSDTRE

-1134 YSHIDCRVDNYSNP
+1134 YSHIDGRIDNYSNP

-1174 ITRRSYNTIYD
+1174 ITRRSYNTVYD

-1207 VVDEKSVAVKGT
+1207 AVDEKSVAVKGT
-1219 FAFTDA
+1219 FAFTDVL
-1225 SLSAGRNDVELLIK
+1225 LSAGRNDVELLIK

-2008 SDYVLYAADS
+2008 SDYVLYAADR

-2023 QPYMGAGKLKDLT
+2023 QPYTGAGKLKDLT

-2082 ETKTEEVAALG
+2082 ETKTEEIAALG

-2113 KSHHCTRPG
+2113 KSHHCTRLG

-2135 GHEWGEGKETKAPTC
+2135 DHEWGEGKETKAPTC

-2160 TRCDKTKTEAIEALG
+2160 TRC
-2175 HAYSEEWTV
+2175 S
-2184 DKEATCEEA
+2184 
-2193 GSKSHHC
+2193 
-2200 TRPGCDSKTDVTVIE
+2200 
-2215 ALGHEWGEGIET
+2215 
-2227 KAPKCT
+2227 
-2233 EAGEKTYTCTRCDKT
+2233 
-2248 KTEAIE
+2248 
-2254 ALGHAY
+2254 
-2260 SDEWTVDKEATCEEA
+2260 
-2275 GSKSHHCTRPGCD
+2275 
-2288 SKSDVTVIEALGH
+2288 
-2301 EWGEGKETKAPT
+2301 
-2313 CTEAGEKTYTCTRC
+2313 
-2327 DATKTEAIEALG
+2327 ATKTE
-2339 HAYSEEWTV
+2339 
-2348 DKEATCEEA
+2348 
-2357 GSKSHHCTR
+2357 
-2366 PGCDS
+2366 
-2371 KTEVTEIA
+2371 EVA
-2379 ALGHEWGEGTET
+2379 ALGH
-2391 KAPTC
+2391 
-2396 TEAGEKT
+2396 
-2403 YTCTR
+2403 
-2408 CDKTKTEAIE
+2408 D
-2418 ALGHAYSEEWT
+2418 YS
-2429 VDKEASCEEAGS
+2429 D
-2441 KSHHCTRP
+2441 
-2449 GCDSKSDV
+2449 
-2457 TVIEALGHEWGEGK
+2457 
-2471 ETKAPTCTEAGEKT
+2471 
-2485 YTCTRCDATKTEAI
+2485 
-2499 EALGHAYSEEWT
+2499 
-2511 VDKEATCEEAGSKS
+2511 
-2525 HHCTRPGC
+2525 
-2533 DSKSDVT
+2533 
-2540 VIEALGHEWSEGKE
+2540 
-2554 TKAPTCTEAGEKT
+2554 
-2567 YTCTRCDKTKTEA
+2567 
-2580 IEALGHAYSEE
+2580 
-2591 WTVDKEATCEEA
+2591 
-2603 GSKSHH
+2603 
-2609 CTRQGCDSKTEV
+2609 
-2621 TEIAALGHE
+2621 
-2630 WGEGKET
+2630 
-2637 KAPTCTEAGEKT
+2637 
-2649 YTCTRCDKT
+2649 
-2658 KTEAIE
+2658 
-2664 AIGHAYSEE
+2664 
-2673 WTVDKE
+2673 
-2679 ATCEEAGSKSHHCT
+2679 
-2693 RLGCDSKSEVTEIEA
+2693 
-2708 LGHEWGEGKE
+2708 
-2718 TKAPTCTEA
+2718 
-2727 GEKTYT
+2727 
-2733 CTRCNATKTEA
+2733 
-2744 IAALGHNYDTEW
+2744 EW

-2769 KSHHCKVCGNKTDV
+2769 KSHHCKVCGDKTDV

-2897 AIPDNIINKDASI
+2897 AIPENIINKDASI

-2924 ENISVDYNENDNT
+2924 ENISVDYNANDNT
-2937 IIFETDRFSTYAI
+2937 ITFETDRFSTYAI

>member
-41 AAESMSAIWTYAD
+41 AAENSSASWSMS
-54 TNDKMFD
+54 DKMYKEGD
-61 SNGNKV
+61 SENTVSELNKAKGTLV
-67 TQLQKNSGKL
+67 NSNNDELILDATSAKITNRNQDFQVNTDL
-77 LNSDNNELTVDAT
+77 VLTFPLVENARTCTITIQSYNELTND
-90 SGKFASNGSN
+90 NIEI
-100 AYQTNA
+100 A
-106 GTLFTFPIV
+106 GMSDYVFT
-115 KGAGRCTI
+115 T
-123 TLKSESTLTASD
+123 
-135 IELDGMQDTTVQAK
+135 DTTTSYKSYIIK
-149 GNKIYEI
+149 GVVNKGVTE
-156 TGYVNNGAENVAL
+156 VSVKL
-169 KVGVNTYLYS
+169 KLNTYFNS
-179 IQIDSSTSTATTS
+179 IKIDSSTSTATTS
-192 AAFSDNKLNDF
+192 AAFSADKLSGF
-203 KTSTDKK
+203 ETGKT
-210 ISAVWDYSTNNTMT
+210 ISAEWNYSNGTISDSGSNTQIYNKT
-224 AAANN
+224 
-229 TTATVI
+229 
-235 QSGKGTYTNA
+235 GKYTNK

-256 GKFYPDASNK
+256 ENGAAFKLDSSYS
-266 RIQINTGTKLYVPV
+266 RIQLNKGVEINVPV
-280 IGDKAVIT
+280 VGDKAVIT
-288 LIVNKNNIS
+288 LLLSKNY
-297 AVDNTKDILSSYWK
+297 TGTTTEDILTDSMISINDNSNLLYK
-311 VSGRT
+311 KCTSNEKYDDNYRKIEITCYLSGAEGEIT
-316 VRKAECISNTK
+316 VISNVAK
-327 LDGSYNTVT
+327 N
-336 IECYLTG
+336 YLQS
-343 DEGDIEL
+343 L
-350 ESVYNS
+350 S
-356 STYIQSVS
+356 IQC
-364 VECMELEK
+364 EELEK

-479 SQLGVSFLTDADREY
+479 SQLGVSFLTDADTEY

-503 KKSYSARVEEGVT
+503 KKSYSARVEKGVT

-538 TEDGTLDITAGLKPT
+538 TEDGVLDITAGLKPT

-559 LPDEPDLTGKN
+559 LPDKPDLTGKN

-889 MVKTDEGLAISI
+889 MVKTDEGLAISV
-901 TPKGQTER
+901 TPKGQTEQ

-923 DKYATAVSYGFVLAG
+923 DKAATAVSYGFVLAG

-953 TVLYDQNK
+953 KVLYDQNK
-961 CYKAKGTAPEIDTVT
+961 CYKAEGTAPEIDTVT
-976 AIGSDSRE
+976 AIGSDTRE

-1134 YSHIDCRVDNYSNP
+1134 YSHIDGNIDNYSNP
-1148 SDSVWAVPSAGHTG
+1148 SDSVWVVPSAGHTG

-1174 ITRRSYNTIYD
+1174 ITRRSYNTVYD

-1219 FAFTDA
+1219 FAFTDVL
-1225 SLSAGRNDVELLIK
+1225 LSAGRNDVELLIK

-1332 DVNELAG
+1332 DVKELAG

-1371 GDGSKSNESADALSS
+1371 GDGTKSNESADALSS

-1391 SYINIRI
+1391 SYINVRI

-1537 YAINANRPQISKKK
+1537 YAINANRSQISKKK

-1585 QKYVTTQYV
+1585 QKYVITQYI

-1660 ELTADIALGDKE
+1660 ELTADIALGDRE

-1692 HPDLISSGVS
+1692 HPDLIRSGVS

-1828 GYAYYKHLLE
+1828 GYAYYKHLRE

-1941 ENCYMSGMTNVLI
+1941 ENCYMSGITNVLI

-1967 FNSIYMLDGKQAE
+1967 FNSIYMLDGKQAD
-1980 LKVALNTDKAGE
+1980 LKVTLNTDKAGE

-2023 QPYMGAGKLKDLT
+2023 QPYTGAGKLKDLT

-2045 NDLPLVHKEHVWNDG
+2045 NDSPLVHKEHVWNDG

-2093 HSYSEEWTVDK
+2093 HD
-2104 EATCEEAGS
+2104 
-2113 KSHHCTRPG
+2113 
-2122 CDSKT
+2122 
-2127 EVTEIAAL
+2127 
-2135 GHEWGEGKETKAPTC
+2135 
-2150 TEAGE
+2150 
-2155 KTYTC
+2155 
-2160 TRCDKTKTEAIEALG
+2160 
-2175 HAYSEEWTV
+2175 
-2184 DKEATCEEA
+2184 
-2193 GSKSHHC
+2193 
-2200 TRPGCDSKTDVTVIE
+2200 
-2215 ALGHEWGEGIET
+2215 
-2227 KAPKCT
+2227 
-2233 EAGEKTYTCTRCDKT
+2233 
-2248 KTEAIE
+2248 
-2254 ALGHAY
+2254 Y
-2260 SDEWTVDKEATCEEA
+2260 SD
-2275 GSKSHHCTRPGCD
+2275 
-2288 SKSDVTVIEALGH
+2288 
-2301 EWGEGKETKAPT
+2301 
-2313 CTEAGEKTYTCTRC
+2313 
-2327 DATKTEAIEALG
+2327 
-2339 HAYSEEWTV
+2339 
-2348 DKEATCEEA
+2348 
-2357 GSKSHHCTR
+2357 
-2366 PGCDS
+2366 
-2371 KTEVTEIA
+2371 
-2379 ALGHEWGEGTET
+2379 
-2391 KAPTC
+2391 
-2396 TEAGEKT
+2396 
-2403 YTCTR
+2403 
-2408 CDKTKTEAIE
+2408 
-2418 ALGHAYSEEWT
+2418 
-2429 VDKEASCEEAGS
+2429 
-2441 KSHHCTRP
+2441 
-2449 GCDSKSDV
+2449 
-2457 TVIEALGHEWGEGK
+2457 
-2471 ETKAPTCTEAGEKT
+2471 
-2485 YTCTRCDATKTEAI
+2485 
-2499 EALGHAYSEEWT
+2499 
-2511 VDKEATCEEAGSKS
+2511 
-2525 HHCTRPGC
+2525 
-2533 DSKSDVT
+2533 
-2540 VIEALGHEWSEGKE
+2540 
-2554 TKAPTCTEAGEKT
+2554 
-2567 YTCTRCDKTKTEA
+2567 
-2580 IEALGHAYSEE
+2580 
-2591 WTVDKEATCEEA
+2591 
-2603 GSKSHH
+2603 
-2609 CTRQGCDSKTEV
+2609 
-2621 TEIAALGHE
+2621 
-2630 WGEGKET
+2630 
-2637 KAPTCTEAGEKT
+2637 
-2649 YTCTRCDKT
+2649 
-2658 KTEAIE
+2658 
-2664 AIGHAYSEE
+2664 
-2673 WTVDKE
+2673 
-2679 ATCEEAGSKSHHCT
+2679 
-2693 RLGCDSKSEVTEIEA
+2693 
-2708 LGHEWGEGKE
+2708 
-2718 TKAPTCTEA
+2718 
-2727 GEKTYT
+2727 
-2733 CTRCNATKTEA
+2733 
-2744 IAALGHNYDTEW
+2744 EW

-2769 KSHHCKVCGNKTDV
+2769 KSHHCKVCGDKTDV

-2897 AIPDNIINKDASI
+2897 AIPENIINKDASI

-2963 QSAIPDN
+2963 QSVIPDN

-2990 GTVWLLFAISSGMIC
+2990 GTVWLLFAISSGIIC

>member
-1 MKKSVM
+1 MKKSVR

-135 IELDGMQDTTVQAK
+135 VELDGMQDTTVQAK
-149 GNKIYEI
+149 GSKIYEI

-377 TITSSSAIPDGTS
+377 TITSASAIPDGTS

-443 VSKEASGQ
+443 ISKEASGQ

-465 VTGNITGIADEYDV
+465 VTGNITGIADGYDV
-479 SQLGVSFLTDADREY
+479 SQLGVSFLTEADTEY

-670 GKLAASGD
+670 GKLATSGD

-732 AGTVEIVSTG
+732 AGTVEIVSTAQG
-742 GDAYIKSISVVYDA
+742 KDSAYIKSISVVYDA

-827 SCGNSSSNGLFFGA
+827 SCGNNSSNGLFFGA

-856 ELKQIYY
+856 ELKQVYY

-889 MVKTDEGLAISI
+889 MVKTDEGLAISV

-923 DKYATAVSYGFVLAG
+923 DKDATAVSYGFVLAG

-953 TVLYDQNK
+953 AVLYDQNK
-961 CYKAKGTAPEIDTVT
+961 CYKAEGTAPEIDTVT
-976 AIGSDSRE
+976 AIGSDTRE

-1079 NVAWDKVNGAD
+1079 NVAWDKVNEAD
-1090 TYELYRYSYDE
+1090 TYEVYRYSYDE

-1134 YSHIDCRVDNYSNP
+1134 YSHIDGRIDNYSNP

-1174 ITRRSYNTIYD
+1174 ITRRSYNTVYD

-1219 FAFTDA
+1219 FAFTDVL
-1225 SLSAGRNDVELLIK
+1225 LSAGRNDVELLIK

-1332 DVNELAG
+1332 DVKELAG

-1371 GDGSKSNESADALSS
+1371 GDGTKSNESADALSS

-1391 SYINIRI
+1391 SYINVRI

-1502 MGKILRA
+1502 IGKILRA

-1638 GSAEEFLDAI
+1638 GSAKEFLDAI

-1941 ENCYMSGMTNVLI
+1941 ENCYMSGITNVLI

-2023 QPYMGAGKLKDLT
+2023 QPYTGAGKLKDLT

-2045 NDLPLVHKEHVWNDG
+2045 NDSPLVHKEHVWNDG

-2082 ETKTEEVAALG
+2082 ETKAEAIEALG
-2093 HSYSEEWTVDK
+2093 HAYSEEWTVDK

-2122 CDSKT
+2122 CDSKS
-2127 EVTEIAAL
+2127 EVTEIAALGHEWGEGTETKAPTCTEAGEKTYTCTRCDKTKTEEVAALGHAYSDEWTVDKEATCEEAGSKSHHCTRPDCDSKSEVTEIAALGHEWGKGKETKAPTCTEAGEKTYTCTRCNATKTEAIEALGHAYSEEWTVDKEATCEEAGSKSHHCTRQGCDSKTDVTVIEAL

-2160 TRCDKTKTEAIEALG
+2160 TRCDKIKTEAIEALG
-2175 HAYSEEWTV
+2175 HAYSEEWTVDKEATCEEAGSKSHHCTRPGCDSKSEVTEIAALGHEWGEGTETKAPTCTEAGEKTYTCTRCDKTKTEEVAALGHAYSDEWTV

-2215 ALGHEWGEGIET
+2215 ALGHEWGEG
-2227 KAPKCT
+2227 
-2233 EAGEKTYTCTRCDKT
+2233 
-2248 KTEAIE
+2248 
-2254 ALGHAY
+2254 
-2260 SDEWTVDKEATCEEA
+2260 
-2275 GSKSHHCTRPGCD
+2275 
-2288 SKSDVTVIEALGH
+2288 
-2301 EWGEGKETKAPT
+2301 KETKAPT

-2327 DATKTEAIEALG
+2327 EKTKTEAIEALG

-2366 PGCDS
+2366 PD
-2371 KTEVTEIA
+2371 
-2379 ALGHEWGEGTET
+2379 
-2391 KAPTC
+2391 
-2396 TEAGEKT
+2396 
-2403 YTCTR
+2403 
-2408 CDKTKTEAIE
+2408 
-2418 ALGHAYSEEWT
+2418 
-2429 VDKEASCEEAGS
+2429 
-2441 KSHHCTRP
+2441 
-2449 GCDSKSDV
+2449 
-2457 TVIEALGHEWGEGK
+2457 
-2471 ETKAPTCTEAGEKT
+2471 
-2485 YTCTRCDATKTEAI
+2485 
-2499 EALGHAYSEEWT
+2499 
-2511 VDKEATCEEAGSKS
+2511 
-2525 HHCTRPGC
+2525 
-2533 DSKSDVT
+2533 
-2540 VIEALGHEWSEGKE
+2540 
-2554 TKAPTCTEAGEKT
+2554 
-2567 YTCTRCDKTKTEA
+2567 
-2580 IEALGHAYSEE
+2580 
-2591 WTVDKEATCEEA
+2591 
-2603 GSKSHH
+2603 
-2609 CTRQGCDSKTEV
+2609 CDSKTEV

-2649 YTCTRCDKT
+2649 YTCTRCNAT
-2658 KTEAIE
+2658 KTEEVA
-2664 AIGHAYSEE
+2664 ALGHAYSE
-2673 WTVDKE
+2673 
-2679 ATCEEAGSKSHHCT
+2679 
-2693 RLGCDSKSEVTEIEA
+2693 
-2708 LGHEWGEGKE
+2708 
-2718 TKAPTCTEA
+2718 
-2727 GEKTYT
+2727 
-2733 CTRCNATKTEA
+2733 
-2744 IAALGHNYDTEW
+2744 EW

-2897 AIPDNIINKDASI
+2897 AIPENIINKDASI

-2924 ENISVDYNENDNT
+2924 ENIPVDYNANDNT
-2937 IIFETDRFSTYAI
+2937 ITFETDRFSTYAI

>member
-377 TITSSSAIPDGTS
+377 TITSASAIPDGTS

-401 YSGIISDNMYSV
+401 YSGIISDSMYSV
-413 EVPVEDEEM
+413 DVPVEDEEM

-443 VSKEASGQ
+443 VSKEASSQ
-451 VTADITIMKLSTKM
+451 VTADITIMKLSTKT

-479 SQLGVSFLTDADREY
+479 SQLGVSFLTDADKEY

-559 LPDEPDLTGKN
+559 LPDEPDFTGKN

-611 PYKLKSGADITVKS
+611 PYKLKSGADITVKA

-732 AGTVEIVSTG
+732 AGTVEIVSTAQG
-742 GDAYIKSISVVYDA
+742 KDSAYIKSISVVYDA

-889 MVKTDEGLAISI
+889 MVKTDEGLAISV

-923 DKYATAVSYGFVLAG
+923 DKAATAVSYGFVLAG

-953 TVLYDQNK
+953 KVLYDQNK

-976 AIGSDSRE
+976 AIGSDTRE

-1134 YSHIDCRVDNYSNP
+1134 YSHIDGKIDNYSNP

-1174 ITRRSYNTIYD
+1174 ITRRSYNTVYD

-1332 DVNELAG
+1332 DVKELAG

-1371 GDGSKSNESADALSS
+1371 GDGTKSNESADALSS

-1391 SYINIRI
+1391 SYINVRI

-1537 YAINANRPQISKKK
+1537 YAINANRSQISKKK

-1638 GSAEEFLDAI
+1638 GSAKEFLDAI

-1863 EDTSSKNITVTFAN
+1863 EDASSKNITVTFAN

-1941 ENCYMSGMTNVLI
+1941 ENCYMSGMTNALI

-2023 QPYMGAGKLKDLT
+2023 QPYTGAGKLKDLT

-2082 ETKTEEVAALG
+2082 ETKTEAIEALDHAYSEEWTVDKEATCEEAGSKSHHCTRPGCDSKSDVTVIEALG
-2093 HSYSEEWTVDK
+2093 HEWGEGTETKAPTCTEAGEKTYTCTRCDKTKTEAIEALGHAYSEEWTVDK

-2184 DKEATCEEA
+2184 DKEA
-2193 GSKSHHC
+2193 S
-2200 TRPGCDSKTDVTVIE
+2200 
-2215 ALGHEWGEGIET
+2215 
-2227 KAPKCT
+2227 
-2233 EAGEKTYTCTRCDKT
+2233 
-2248 KTEAIE
+2248 
-2254 ALGHAY
+2254 
-2260 SDEWTVDKEATCEEA
+2260 
-2275 GSKSHHCTRPGCD
+2275 
-2288 SKSDVTVIEALGH
+2288 
-2301 EWGEGKETKAPT
+2301 
-2313 CTEAGEKTYTCTRC
+2313 
-2327 DATKTEAIEALG
+2327 
-2339 HAYSEEWTV
+2339 
-2348 DKEATCEEA
+2348 CEEA

-2379 ALGHEWGEGTET
+2379 ALGHEWGEGKETKAPTCTEAGEKTYTCTRCDKTKTEAIEALGHAYSEEWTVDKEASCEEAGSKSHHCTRPGCDSKTEVTEIAALGHEWGEGKET

-2457 TVIEALGHEWGEGK
+2457 TIIEALGHEWGEGK

-2485 YTCTRCDATKTEAI
+2485 YTCTRCNATKTEAIEALGHAYSEEWTVDKEATCEEAGSKSHHCTRPGCDSKSDVTIIEALGHEWGEGKETKAPTCTEAGEKTYTCTRCNATKTEAI

-2540 VIEALGHEWSEGKE
+2540 V
-2554 TKAPTCTEAGEKT
+2554 
-2567 YTCTRCDKTKTEA
+2567 
-2580 IEALGHAYSEE
+2580 
-2591 WTVDKEATCEEA
+2591 
-2603 GSKSHH
+2603 
-2609 CTRQGCDSKTEV
+2609 
-2621 TEIAALGHE
+2621 
-2630 WGEGKET
+2630 
-2637 KAPTCTEAGEKT
+2637 
-2649 YTCTRCDKT
+2649 
-2658 KTEAIE
+2658 
-2664 AIGHAYSEE
+2664 
-2673 WTVDKE
+2673 
-2679 ATCEEAGSKSHHCT
+2679 
-2693 RLGCDSKSEVTEIEA
+2693 IEA

>member
-1 MKKSVM
+1 MKKSVR

-135 IELDGMQDTTVQAK
+135 VELDGMQDTTVQAK
-149 GNKIYEI
+149 GSKIYEI

-377 TITSSSAIPDGTS
+377 TITSASAIPDGTS

-443 VSKEASGQ
+443 ISKEASGQ

-465 VTGNITGIADEYDV
+465 VTGNITGIADGYDV
-479 SQLGVSFLTDADREY
+479 SQLGVSFLTEADTEY

-670 GKLAASGD
+670 GKLATSGD

-732 AGTVEIVSTG
+732 AGTVEIVSTAQG
-742 GDAYIKSISVVYDA
+742 KDSAYIKSISVVYDS

-827 SCGNSSSNGLFFGA
+827 SCGNNSSNGLFFGA

-856 ELKQIYY
+856 ELKQVYY

-889 MVKTDEGLAISI
+889 MVKTDEGLAISV

-923 DKYATAVSYGFVLAG
+923 DKDATAVSYGFVLAG

-953 TVLYDQNK
+953 AVLYDQNK
-961 CYKAKGTAPEIDTVT
+961 CYKAEGTAPEIDTVT
-976 AIGSDSRE
+976 AIGSDTRE

-1079 NVAWDKVNGAD
+1079 NVAWDKVNEAD
-1090 TYELYRYSYDE
+1090 TYEVYRYSYDE

-1134 YSHIDCRVDNYSNP
+1134 YSHIDGRIDNYSNP

-1174 ITRRSYNTIYD
+1174 ITRRSYNTVYD

-1219 FAFTDA
+1219 FAFTDVL
-1225 SLSAGRNDVELLIK
+1225 LSAGRNDVELLIK

-1288 SVDKANT
+1288 SVDKSNT

-1332 DVNELAG
+1332 DVKELAG

-1371 GDGSKSNESADALSS
+1371 GDGTKSNESADALSS

-1391 SYINIRI
+1391 SYINVRI

-1502 MGKILRA
+1502 IGKILRA

-1638 GSAEEFLDAI
+1638 GSAKEFLDAI

-1702 MLKLAGMSNLTIYSK
+1702 MLKIAGMSNLTIYSK

-1863 EDTSSKNITVTFAN
+1863 EDASSKNITVTFAN

-1941 ENCYMSGMTNVLI
+1941 ENCYISGITNALI

-2023 QPYMGAGKLKDLT
+2023 QPYTGAGKLKDLT

-2045 NDLPLVHKEHVWNDG
+2045 NDSPIEHKEHVWNDG

-2082 ETKTEEVAALG
+2082 ETKTEAIEALG
-2093 HSYSEEWTVDK
+2093 HAYSEEWTVDK

-2127 EVTEIAAL
+2127 DVTVIEALGHEWGEGKETKAPTCTEAGEKTYTCTRCDKTKTEAIEALGHAYSDEWTVDKEATCEEAGSKSHHCTRPGCDSKTDLTEIAALGHEWGEGTETKAPTCTEAGEKTYTCTRCDKTKTEEVAALGHAYSEEWSVDKEATCEEAGSKSHHCTRPDCDSKSEVTEIAAL

-2200 TRPGCDSKTDVTVIE
+2200 TRLGCDSKT
-2215 ALGHEWGEGIET
+2215 
-2227 KAPKCT
+2227 
-2233 EAGEKTYTCTRCDKT
+2233 
-2248 KTEAIE
+2248 
-2254 ALGHAY
+2254 
-2260 SDEWTVDKEATCEEA
+2260 
-2275 GSKSHHCTRPGCD
+2275 
-2288 SKSDVTVIEALGH
+2288 DVTVIEALGH

-2313 CTEAGEKTYTCTRC
+2313 CTEAGEKTYICTRC
-2327 DATKTEAIEALG
+2327 NATKTEAIEALG
-2339 HAYSEEWTV
+2339 HAYS
-2348 DKEATCEEA
+2348 D
-2357 GSKSHHCTR
+2357 
-2366 PGCDS
+2366 
-2371 KTEVTEIA
+2371 
-2379 ALGHEWGEGTET
+2379 
-2391 KAPTC
+2391 
-2396 TEAGEKT
+2396 
-2403 YTCTR
+2403 
-2408 CDKTKTEAIE
+2408 
-2418 ALGHAYSEEWT
+2418 
-2429 VDKEASCEEAGS
+2429 
-2441 KSHHCTRP
+2441 
-2449 GCDSKSDV
+2449 
-2457 TVIEALGHEWGEGK
+2457 
-2471 ETKAPTCTEAGEKT
+2471 
-2485 YTCTRCDATKTEAI
+2485 
-2499 EALGHAYSEEWT
+2499 
-2511 VDKEATCEEAGSKS
+2511 
-2525 HHCTRPGC
+2525 
-2533 DSKSDVT
+2533 
-2540 VIEALGHEWSEGKE
+2540 
-2554 TKAPTCTEAGEKT
+2554 
-2567 YTCTRCDKTKTEA
+2567 
-2580 IEALGHAYSEE
+2580 
-2591 WTVDKEATCEEA
+2591 
-2603 GSKSHH
+2603 
-2609 CTRQGCDSKTEV
+2609 
-2621 TEIAALGHE
+2621 
-2630 WGEGKET
+2630 
-2637 KAPTCTEAGEKT
+2637 
-2649 YTCTRCDKT
+2649 
-2658 KTEAIE
+2658 
-2664 AIGHAYSEE
+2664 
-2673 WTVDKE
+2673 
-2679 ATCEEAGSKSHHCT
+2679 
-2693 RLGCDSKSEVTEIEA
+2693 
-2708 LGHEWGEGKE
+2708 
-2718 TKAPTCTEA
+2718 
-2727 GEKTYT
+2727 
-2733 CTRCNATKTEA
+2733 
-2744 IAALGHNYDTEW
+2744 EW

-2844 IENKVTD
+2844 IENKVTE

-2897 AIPDNIINKDASI
+2897 AIPENIINKDASI

-2924 ENISVDYNENDNT
+2924 ENISVDYNANDNT
-2937 IIFETDRFSTYAI
+2937 ITFETDRFSTYAI

>member
-1 MKKSVM
+1 MKKSVR

-135 IELDGMQDTTVQAK
+135 VELDGMQDTTVQAK
-149 GNKIYEI
+149 GSKIYEI

-280 IGDKAVIT
+280 IGDKAIIT

-401 YSGIISDNMYSV
+401 YSGIISDSMYSV
-413 EVPVEDEEM
+413 DVPVEDEEM

-429 NPAYIITSGITSVK
+429 NPAYIITNGITSVK
-443 VSKEASGQ
+443 ISKEASSQ

-465 VTGNITGIADEYDV
+465 VTGNITGIADGYDV
-479 SQLGVSFLTDADREY
+479 SQLGVSFLTEADTEY

-516 YNVVLTGA
+516 YSVTLTGV
-524 DDYEITSAHSGVSY
+524 DDYEITSAHSGISY
-538 TEDGTLDITAGLKPT
+538 TEDGVLDITAGLKPT

-559 LPDEPDLTGKN
+559 LPDKPDLTGKN

-597 GSYTLTIGGDFIAQ
+597 GSYTLTIGGDFISQ
-611 PYKLKSGADITVKS
+611 PYKLKSGADITVKA

-670 GKLAASGD
+670 GKLAAAGN

-692 TGRCTVSVEAYS
+692 TGRCTVSVEAHS
-704 GMYALYTIGGEAAST
+704 GEYALYTIGGEAAST

-732 AGTVEIVSTG
+732 AGTVEIVSTAQG
-742 GDAYIKSISVVYDA
+742 NASAYIKSISVVYDA
-756 KEVEYVEQPKMPV
+756 REVEYVEQPKMPV

-827 SCGNSSSNGLFFGA
+827 SCGNNSSNGLFFGA

-856 ELKQIYY
+856 ELKQVYY

-889 MVKTDEGLAISI
+889 MVKTDEGLAISV
-901 TPKGQTER
+901 TPKGQTEQ

-923 DKYATAVSYGFVLAG
+923 DKAATAVSYGFVLAG

-953 TVLYDQNK
+953 KVLYDQNK

-976 AIGSDSRE
+976 AIGSDTRE

-1134 YSHIDCRVDNYSNP
+1134 YSHIDGKIDNYSNP

-1174 ITRRSYNTIYD
+1174 ITRRSYNTVYD

-1277 PTYKTVQAAVN
+1277 HTYKTVQAAVN

-1456 KTSADAAY
+1456 KTSADVAY

-1608 YKYNVEGYAASAGVT
+1608 YKYNVEGYAASASVT

-1638 GSAEEFLDAI
+1638 GSAKEFLDAI

-2008 SDYVLYAADS
+2008 SDYVLYAADR

-2023 QPYMGAGKLKDLT
+2023 QPYTGAGKLKDLT

-2082 ETKTEEVAALG
+2082 ETKTEEIAALG

-2113 KSHHCTRPG
+2113 KSHHCTRLG

-2135 GHEWGEGKETKAPTC
+2135 DHEWGEGKETKAPTC

-2200 TRPGCDSKTDVTVIE
+2200 TRPGCDSKTEVTEI
-2215 ALGHEWGEGIET
+2215 A
-2227 KAPKCT
+2227 
-2233 EAGEKTYTCTRCDKT
+2233 
-2248 KTEAIE
+2248 
-2254 ALGHAY
+2254 
-2260 SDEWTVDKEATCEEA
+2260 
-2275 GSKSHHCTRPGCD
+2275 
-2288 SKSDVTVIEALGH
+2288 ALGH

-2366 PGCDS
+2366 LGCDS
-2371 KTEVTEIA
+2371 KT
-2379 ALGHEWGEGTET
+2379 
-2391 KAPTC
+2391 
-2396 TEAGEKT
+2396 
-2403 YTCTR
+2403 
-2408 CDKTKTEAIE
+2408 
-2418 ALGHAYSEEWT
+2418 
-2429 VDKEASCEEAGS
+2429 
-2441 KSHHCTRP
+2441 
-2449 GCDSKSDV
+2449 DV
-2457 TVIEALGHEWGEGK
+2457 TVIEALVHEWCEGK

-2485 YTCTRCDATKTEAI
+2485 YTCTRCNATKTEAI
-2499 EALGHAYSEEWT
+2499 EALGHAYSDEWT

-2525 HHCTRPGC
+2525 HHCTRLGC
-2533 DSKSDVT
+2533 DSKTDVT

-2580 IEALGHAYSEE
+2580 IEALGHDYSEEWTVDKEATCEEAGSKSHHCTRPGCDSKSDVTVIEALGHEWGEGKETKAPTCTEVGEKTYTCTRCNATKTEAIEAIGHAYSEE

-2609 CTRQGCDSKTEV
+2609 CTRLGCDSKSEV
-2621 TEIAALGHE
+2621 TEIEALGHE

-2637 KAPTCTEAGEKT
+2637 KVPTCTEAGEKT

-2658 KTEAIE
+2658 KTEGVA
-2664 AIGHAYSEE
+2664 ALGHAYSEE

>member
-1 MKKSVM
+1 MPGKGENMKKSVR

-41 AAESMSAIWTYAD
+41 AAENSSASWSMS
-54 TNDKMFD
+54 DKMYKEGD
-61 SNGNKV
+61 SENTVSELNKAKGTLV
-67 TQLQKNSGKL
+67 NSNNDELILDATSAKITNRNQDFQVNTDL
-77 LNSDNNELTVDAT
+77 VLTFPLVENARTCTITIQSYNELTND
-90 SGKFASNGSN
+90 NIEI
-100 AYQTNA
+100 A
-106 GTLFTFPIV
+106 GMSDYVFT
-115 KGAGRCTI
+115 T
-123 TLKSESTLTASD
+123 
-135 IELDGMQDTTVQAK
+135 DTTTSYKSYIIK
-149 GNKIYEI
+149 GVVNKGVTE
-156 TGYVNNGAENVAL
+156 VSVKL
-169 KVGVNTYLYS
+169 KLNTYFNS
-179 IQIDSSTSTATTS
+179 IKIDSSTSTATTS
-192 AAFSDNKLNDF
+192 AAFSADKLSGF
-203 KTSTDKK
+203 ETGKT
-210 ISAVWDYSTNNTMT
+210 ISAEWNYSNGTISDSGSNTQIYNKT
-224 AAANN
+224 
-229 TTATVI
+229 
-235 QSGKGTYTNA
+235 GKYTNK

-256 GKFYPDASNK
+256 ENGAAFKLDSSYS
-266 RIQINTGTKLYVPV
+266 RIQLNKGVEINVPV
-280 IGDKAVIT
+280 VGDKAVIT
-288 LIVNKNNIS
+288 LLLSKNY
-297 AVDNTKDILSSYWK
+297 TGTTTEDILTDSMISINDNSNLLYK
-311 VSGRT
+311 KCTSNEKYDDNYRKIEITCYLSGAEGEIT
-316 VRKAECISNTK
+316 VISNVAK
-327 LDGSYNTVT
+327 N
-336 IECYLTG
+336 YLQS
-343 DEGDIEL
+343 L
-350 ESVYNS
+350 S
-356 STYIQSVS
+356 IQC
-364 VECMELEK
+364 EELEK

-377 TITSSSAIPDGTS
+377 TITSASAIPDGTS
-390 VVAVNKTTGLQ
+390 VVAVNKTTGQQ
-401 YSGIISDNMYSV
+401 YSGIISDSMYSV
-413 EVPVEDEEM
+413 DVPVEDEEM

-429 NPAYIITSGITSVK
+429 NPAYIITNGITSVK
-443 VSKEASGQ
+443 ISKEASSQ

-465 VTGNITGIADEYDV
+465 VTGNITGIADGYDV
-479 SQLGVSFLTDADREY
+479 SQLGVSFLTEADTEY

-503 KKSYSARVEEGVT
+503 KKSYSARVEERVT

-597 GSYTLTIGGDFIAQ
+597 GSYTLTIGGDFISQ

-719 TTAVSSYRYDSKE
+719 TTAVSSYRYDSKK

-889 MVKTDEGLAISI
+889 MVKTDEGLAISV
-901 TPKGQTER
+901 TPKGQTEQ

-923 DKYATAVSYGFVLAG
+923 DKVATAVSYGFVLAG

-961 CYKAKGTAPEIDTVT
+961 CYKAEGTAPEIDTVT
-976 AIGSDSRE
+976 AIGSDTRE

-1134 YSHIDCRVDNYSNP
+1134 YSHIDGKIDNYSNP

-1174 ITRRSYNTIYD
+1174 ITRRSYNTVYD

-1332 DVNELAG
+1332 DVKELAG

-1371 GDGSKSNESADALSS
+1371 GDGTKSNESADALSS

-1391 SYINIRI
+1391 SYINVRI

-1537 YAINANRPQISKKK
+1537 YAINANRSQISKKK

-1638 GSAEEFLDAI
+1638 GSAKEFLDAI

-1907 RNYRL
+1907 RNYRQ

-1967 FNSIYMLDGKQAE
+1967 FNSIYMLDGKQAD
-1980 LKVALNTDKAGE
+1980 LKVTLNTDKAGE

-2023 QPYMGAGKLKDLT
+2023 QPYTGAGKLKDLT

-2045 NDLPLVHKEHVWNDG
+2045 NDSPLVHKEHVWNDG

-2082 ETKTEEVAALG
+2082 ETKTEEIAALG

-2215 ALGHEWGEGIET
+2215 ALGHEWGEG
-2227 KAPKCT
+2227 
-2233 EAGEKTYTCTRCDKT
+2233 
-2248 KTEAIE
+2248 
-2254 ALGHAY
+2254 
-2260 SDEWTVDKEATCEEA
+2260 
-2275 GSKSHHCTRPGCD
+2275 
-2288 SKSDVTVIEALGH
+2288 
-2301 EWGEGKETKAPT
+2301 KETKAPT

-2327 DATKTEAIEALG
+2327 N
-2339 HAYSEEWTV
+2339 
-2348 DKEATCEEA
+2348 
-2357 GSKSHHCTR
+2357 
-2366 PGCDS
+2366 
-2371 KTEVTEIA
+2371 
-2379 ALGHEWGEGTET
+2379 
-2391 KAPTC
+2391 
-2396 TEAGEKT
+2396 
-2403 YTCTR
+2403 
-2408 CDKTKTEAIE
+2408 
-2418 ALGHAYSEEWT
+2418 
-2429 VDKEASCEEAGS
+2429 
-2441 KSHHCTRP
+2441 
-2449 GCDSKSDV
+2449 
-2457 TVIEALGHEWGEGK
+2457 
-2471 ETKAPTCTEAGEKT
+2471 
-2485 YTCTRCDATKTEAI
+2485 ATKTEAI

-2540 VIEALGHEWSEGKE
+2540 EIAALGHEWGEGKE

-2567 YTCTRCDKTKTEA
+2567 YTCTRCNATKTEA

-2609 CTRQGCDSKTEV
+2609 CTRPDCDSKSDVTVIEALGHEWGEGKETKAPTCTEAGEKTYTCTRCSATKTEAIEALGHAYSEEWTVDKEATCEETGSKSHHCTRPGCDSKSEV

-2649 YTCTRCDKT
+2649 YTCTRCSAT
-2658 KTEAIE
+2658 KTEEVA
-2664 AIGHAYSEE
+2664 ALGHAYSDE

>member
-1 MKKSVM
+1 MKKSVR
-7 KKGWFKRISA
+7 KKGWFNRISA

-41 AAESMSAIWTYAD
+41 AAENSSASWSMS
-54 TNDKMFD
+54 DKMYKEGD
-61 SNGNKV
+61 SENTVSELNKAKGTLV
-67 TQLQKNSGKL
+67 NSNNDELILDATSAKITNRNQDFQVNTDL
-77 LNSDNNELTVDAT
+77 VLTFPLVENARTCTITIQSYNELTND
-90 SGKFASNGSN
+90 NIEI
-100 AYQTNA
+100 A
-106 GTLFTFPIV
+106 GMSDYVFT
-115 KGAGRCTI
+115 T
-123 TLKSESTLTASD
+123 
-135 IELDGMQDTTVQAK
+135 DTTTSYKSYIIK
-149 GNKIYEI
+149 GVVNKGVTE
-156 TGYVNNGAENVAL
+156 VSVKL
-169 KVGVNTYLYS
+169 KLNTYFNS
-179 IQIDSSTSTATTS
+179 IKIDSSTSTATTS
-192 AAFSDNKLNDF
+192 AAFSADKLSGF
-203 KTSTDKK
+203 ETGKT
-210 ISAVWDYSTNNTMT
+210 ISAEWNYSNGTISDSGSNTQIYNKT
-224 AAANN
+224 
-229 TTATVI
+229 
-235 QSGKGTYTNA
+235 GKYTNK

-256 GKFYPDASNK
+256 ENGAAFKLDSSYS
-266 RIQINTGTKLYVPV
+266 RIQLNKGVEINVPV
-280 IGDKAVIT
+280 VGDKAVIT
-288 LIVNKNNIS
+288 LLLSKNY
-297 AVDNTKDILSSYWK
+297 TGTTTEDILTDSMISINDNSNLLYK
-311 VSGRT
+311 KCTSNEKYDDNYRKIEITCYLSGAEGEIT
-316 VRKAECISNTK
+316 VISNVAK
-327 LDGSYNTVT
+327 N
-336 IECYLTG
+336 YLQS
-343 DEGDIEL
+343 L
-350 ESVYNS
+350 S
-356 STYIQSVS
+356 IQC
-364 VECMELEK
+364 EELEK

-479 SQLGVSFLTDADREY
+479 SQLGVSFLTDADTEY

-503 KKSYSARVEEGVT
+503 KKSYSARVEKGVT

-538 TEDGTLDITAGLKPT
+538 TEDGVLDITAGLKPT

-559 LPDEPDLTGKN
+559 LPDKPDLTGKN

-889 MVKTDEGLAISI
+889 MVKTDEGLAISV
-901 TPKGQTER
+901 TPKGQTEQ

-923 DKYATAVSYGFVLAG
+923 DKAATAVSYGFVLAG

-953 TVLYDQNK
+953 KVLYDQNK
-961 CYKAKGTAPEIDTVT
+961 CYKAEGTAPEIDTVT
-976 AIGSDSRE
+976 AIGSDTRE

-1134 YSHIDCRVDNYSNP
+1134 YSHIDGNIDNYSNP

-1174 ITRRSYNTIYD
+1174 ITRRSYNTVYD

-1219 FAFTDA
+1219 FAFTDVL
-1225 SLSAGRNDVELLIK
+1225 LSAGRNDVELLIK

-1332 DVNELAG
+1332 DVKELAG

-1371 GDGSKSNESADALSS
+1371 GDGTKSNESADALSS

-1391 SYINIRI
+1391 SYINVRI

-1537 YAINANRPQISKKK
+1537 YAINANRSQISKKK

-1585 QKYVTTQYV
+1585 QKYVITQYI

-1660 ELTADIALGDKE
+1660 ELTADIALGDRE

-1692 HPDLISSGVS
+1692 HPDLIRSGVS

-1828 GYAYYKHLLE
+1828 GYAYYKHLRE

-1941 ENCYMSGMTNVLI
+1941 ENCYMSGITNVLI

-1967 FNSIYMLDGKQAE
+1967 FNSIYMLDGKQAD
-1980 LKVALNTDKAGE
+1980 LKVTLNTDKAGE

-2023 QPYMGAGKLKDLT
+2023 QPYTGAGKLKDLT

-2113 KSHHCTRPG
+2113 KSHHCTRPD
-2122 CDSKT
+2122 CDSKS

-2160 TRCDKTKTEAIEALG
+2160 TRCN
-2175 HAYSEEWTV
+2175 
-2184 DKEATCEEA
+2184 
-2193 GSKSHHC
+2193 
-2200 TRPGCDSKTDVTVIE
+2200 
-2215 ALGHEWGEGIET
+2215 
-2227 KAPKCT
+2227 
-2233 EAGEKTYTCTRCDKT
+2233 
-2248 KTEAIE
+2248 
-2254 ALGHAY
+2254 
-2260 SDEWTVDKEATCEEA
+2260 
-2275 GSKSHHCTRPGCD
+2275 
-2288 SKSDVTVIEALGH
+2288 
-2301 EWGEGKETKAPT
+2301 
-2313 CTEAGEKTYTCTRC
+2313 
-2327 DATKTEAIEALG
+2327 ATKTEAIEALG

-2366 PGCDS
+2366 P
-2371 KTEVTEIA
+2371 
-2379 ALGHEWGEGTET
+2379 
-2391 KAPTC
+2391 
-2396 TEAGEKT
+2396 
-2403 YTCTR
+2403 
-2408 CDKTKTEAIE
+2408 
-2418 ALGHAYSEEWT
+2418 
-2429 VDKEASCEEAGS
+2429 
-2441 KSHHCTRP
+2441 
-2449 GCDSKSDV
+2449 
-2457 TVIEALGHEWGEGK
+2457 
-2471 ETKAPTCTEAGEKT
+2471 
-2485 YTCTRCDATKTEAI
+2485 
-2499 EALGHAYSEEWT
+2499 
-2511 VDKEATCEEAGSKS
+2511 
-2525 HHCTRPGC
+2525 
-2533 DSKSDVT
+2533 
-2540 VIEALGHEWSEGKE
+2540 
-2554 TKAPTCTEAGEKT
+2554 
-2567 YTCTRCDKTKTEA
+2567 
-2580 IEALGHAYSEE
+2580 
-2591 WTVDKEATCEEA
+2591 
-2603 GSKSHH
+2603 
-2609 CTRQGCDSKTEV
+2609 
-2621 TEIAALGHE
+2621 
-2630 WGEGKET
+2630 
-2637 KAPTCTEAGEKT
+2637 
-2649 YTCTRCDKT
+2649 
-2658 KTEAIE
+2658 
-2664 AIGHAYSEE
+2664 
-2673 WTVDKE
+2673 
-2679 ATCEEAGSKSHHCT
+2679 
-2693 RLGCDSKSEVTEIEA
+2693 GCDSKSEVTEIEA

-2733 CTRCNATKTEA
+2733 CTRCNATKTEEV
-2744 IAALGHNYDTEW
+2744 AALGHDYSDEW

-2769 KSHHCKVCGNKTDV
+2769 KSHHCKVCGDKTDV

-2897 AIPDNIINKDASI
+2897 AIPENIINKDASI

-2963 QSAIPDN
+2963 QSVIPDN

-2990 GTVWLLFAISSGMIC
+2990 GTVWLLFAISSGIIC

>member
-1 MKKSVM
+1 MGKILNLIEGNMNGDAWEDLCVRCYRMKYQEQHYVAIPAVH
-7 KKGWFKRISA
+7 KGDAGIEGYTK
-17 VIMAVALIL
+17 
-26 SGISIPD
+26 SGIVHQCYCPERS
-33 GLFAVKAK
+33 
-41 AAESMSAIWTYAD
+41 Y
-54 TNDKMFD
+54 
-61 SNGNKV
+61 
-67 TQLQKNSGKL
+67 
-77 LNSDNNELTVDAT
+77 SDNEL
-90 SGKFASNGSN
+90 
-100 AYQTNA
+100 
-106 GTLFTFPIV
+106 
-115 KGAGRCTI
+115 
-123 TLKSESTLTASD
+123 
-135 IELDGMQDTTVQAK
+135 
-149 GNKIYEI
+149 
-156 TGYVNNGAENVAL
+156 
-169 KVGVNTYLYS
+169 
-179 IQIDSSTSTATTS
+179 
-192 AAFSDNKLNDF
+192 
-203 KTSTDKK
+203 
-210 ISAVWDYSTNNTMT
+210 
-224 AAANN
+224 
-229 TTATVI
+229 
-235 QSGKGTYTNA
+235 
-245 DGDVLYIDASK
+245 
-256 GKFYPDASNK
+256 
-266 RIQINTGTKLYVPV
+266 
-280 IGDKAVIT
+280 
-288 LIVNKNNIS
+288 
-297 AVDNTKDILSSYWK
+297 
-311 VSGRT
+311 
-316 VRKAECISNTK
+316 
-327 LDGSYNTVT
+327 
-336 IECYLTG
+336 
-343 DEGDIEL
+343 
-350 ESVYNS
+350 
-356 STYIQSVS
+356 
-364 VECMELEK
+364 
-372 TSIKG
+372 
-377 TITSSSAIPDGTS
+377 
-390 VVAVNKTTGLQ
+390 
-401 YSGIISDNMYSV
+401 
-413 EVPVEDEEM
+413 
-422 EYELSIS
+422 
-429 NPAYIITSGITSVK
+429 
-443 VSKEASGQ
+443 
-451 VTADITIMKLSTKM
+451 
-465 VTGNITGIADEYDV
+465 YD
-479 SQLGVSFLTDADREY
+479 
-494 VPEVVMAAD
+494 
-503 KKSYSARVEEGVT
+503 
-516 YNVVLTGA
+516 
-524 DDYEITSAHSGVSY
+524 H
-538 TEDGTLDITAGLKPT
+538 
-553 YAVTLN
+553 
-559 LPDEPDLTGKN
+559 
-570 IIYTYTNKDNSRYT
+570 
-584 YSFDSK
+584 
-590 DNIRLRE
+590 
-597 GSYTLTIGGDFIAQ
+597 
-611 PYKLKSGADITVKS
+611 
-625 GEVTQKVIFEQITSW
+625 
-640 SFVSGSGDYFNK
+640 
-652 TIQNNTGYYN
+652 
-662 GLYIDAST
+662 
-670 GKLAASGD
+670 
-678 KAQFNGGTKIVVPV
+678 
-692 TGRCTVSVEAYS
+692 
-704 GMYALYTIGGEAAST
+704 
-719 TTAVSSYRYDSKE
+719 
-732 AGTVEIVSTG
+732 
-742 GDAYIKSISVVYDA
+742 
-756 KEVEYVEQPKMPV
+756 
-769 ITGSTDSL
+769 
-777 VVQPEG
+777 
-783 QRLKLTQTGGTLS
+783 QR
-796 ADKTNISSTVSY
+796 D
-808 YGFEETADINKLSA
+808 KLSA

-889 MVKTDEGLAISI
+889 MVKTDEGLAISV
-901 TPKGQTER
+901 TPKGQTEQ

-923 DKYATAVSYGFVLAG
+923 DKVATAVSYGFVLAG

-961 CYKAKGTAPEIDTVT
+961 CYKAEGTAPEIDTVT
-976 AIGSDSRE
+976 AIGSDTRE

-1134 YSHIDCRVDNYSNP
+1134 YSHIDGKIDNYSNP

-1174 ITRRSYNTIYD
+1174 ITRRSYNTVYD

-1476 DGCSGNKY
+1476 DGCSGSKY

-1907 RNYRL
+1907 RNYRQ

-1941 ENCYMSGMTNVLI
+1941 ENCYMSGMTNALI

-2008 SDYVLYAADS
+2008 SDYVLYAADR

-2023 QPYMGAGKLKDLT
+2023 QPYTGAGKLKDLT

-2045 NDLPLVHKEHVWNDG
+2045 NDSPLVHKEHVWNDG

-2082 ETKTEEVAALG
+2082 ETKTEEIAALG
-2093 HSYSEEWTVDK
+2093 HSYSE
-2104 EATCEEAGS
+2104 
-2113 KSHHCTRPG
+2113 
-2122 CDSKT
+2122 
-2127 EVTEIAAL
+2127 
-2135 GHEWGEGKETKAPTC
+2135 
-2150 TEAGE
+2150 
-2155 KTYTC
+2155 
-2160 TRCDKTKTEAIEALG
+2160 
-2175 HAYSEEWTV
+2175 
-2184 DKEATCEEA
+2184 
-2193 GSKSHHC
+2193 
-2200 TRPGCDSKTDVTVIE
+2200 
-2215 ALGHEWGEGIET
+2215 
-2227 KAPKCT
+2227 
-2233 EAGEKTYTCTRCDKT
+2233 
-2248 KTEAIE
+2248 
-2254 ALGHAY
+2254 
-2260 SDEWTVDKEATCEEA
+2260 EWTVDKEATCEEA

-2327 DATKTEAIEALG
+2327 D
-2339 HAYSEEWTV
+2339 
-2348 DKEATCEEA
+2348 
-2357 GSKSHHCTR
+2357 
-2366 PGCDS
+2366 
-2371 KTEVTEIA
+2371 
-2379 ALGHEWGEGTET
+2379 
-2391 KAPTC
+2391 
-2396 TEAGEKT
+2396 
-2403 YTCTR
+2403 
-2408 CDKTKTEAIE
+2408 KTKTEAIE
-2418 ALGHAYSEEWT
+2418 ALGHT
-2429 VDKEASCEEAGS
+2429 
-2441 KSHHCTRP
+2441 
-2449 GCDSKSDV
+2449 
-2457 TVIEALGHEWGEGK
+2457 
-2471 ETKAPTCTEAGEKT
+2471 
-2485 YTCTRCDATKTEAI
+2485 
-2499 EALGHAYSEEWT
+2499 YSEEWT

-2533 DSKSDVT
+2533 DSKSEVT
-2540 VIEALGHEWSEGKE
+2540 EITALGHEWGEGTE
-2554 TKAPTCTEAGEKT
+2554 TKAPTCTEVGEKT
-2567 YTCTRCDKTKTEA
+2567 YTCTRCNA
-2580 IEALGHAYSEE
+2580 
-2591 WTVDKEATCEEA
+2591 
-2603 GSKSHH
+2603 
-2609 CTRQGCDSKTEV
+2609 
-2621 TEIAALGHE
+2621 
-2630 WGEGKET
+2630 
-2637 KAPTCTEAGEKT
+2637 
-2649 YTCTRCDKT
+2649 T

-2718 TKAPTCTEA
+2718 TKSPTCTEA

-2733 CTRCNATKTEA
+2733 CTRCNATKKEAIEALGHAYSDEWTVDREATCEEAGSKSHHCTRPGCDSKSDVTIIEALGHEWSEGKETKAPTCTEA
-2744 IAALGHNYDTEW
+2744 GEKTYTCTRCSATKTEEVAALGHDYSDEW

-2769 KSHHCKVCGNKTDV
+2769 KSHHCKVCGDKTDV

-2888 LNSAIKLKV
+2888 LSAW
-2897 AIPDNIINKDASI
+2897 
-2910 KREYSVIRIHNGES
+2910 
-2924 ENISVDYNENDNT
+2924 
-2937 IIFETDRFSTYAI
+2937 
-2950 VYKDIIKNTEDNN
+2950 
-2963 QSAIPDN
+2963 QSSHP
-2970 NTSVDS
+2970 V
-2976 KDNSVATSDTMHAA
+2976 V
-2990 GTVWLLFAISSGMIC
+2990 C
-3005 VLSRRRKKNI
+3005 R

>member
-1 MKKSVM
+1 MKKSVR

-41 AAESMSAIWTYAD
+41 AAENSSASWSMS
-54 TNDKMFD
+54 DKMYKEGD
-61 SNGNKV
+61 SENTVSELNKAKGTLV
-67 TQLQKNSGKL
+67 NSNNDELILDATSAKITNRNQDFQVNTDL
-77 LNSDNNELTVDAT
+77 VLTFPLVENARTCTITIQSYNELTND
-90 SGKFASNGSN
+90 NIEI
-100 AYQTNA
+100 A
-106 GTLFTFPIV
+106 GMSDYVFT
-115 KGAGRCTI
+115 T
-123 TLKSESTLTASD
+123 
-135 IELDGMQDTTVQAK
+135 DTTTSYKSYIIK
-149 GNKIYEI
+149 GVVNKGVTE
-156 TGYVNNGAENVAL
+156 VSVKL
-169 KVGVNTYLYS
+169 KLNTYFNS
-179 IQIDSSTSTATTS
+179 IKIDSSTSTATTS
-192 AAFSDNKLNDF
+192 AAFSADKLSGF
-203 KTSTDKK
+203 ETGKT
-210 ISAVWDYSTNNTMT
+210 ISAEWNYSNGTISDSGSNTQIYNKT
-224 AAANN
+224 
-229 TTATVI
+229 
-235 QSGKGTYTNA
+235 GKYTNK

-256 GKFYPDASNK
+256 ENGAAFKLDSSYS
-266 RIQINTGTKLYVPV
+266 RIQLNKGVEINVPV
-280 IGDKAVIT
+280 VGDKAVIT
-288 LIVNKNNIS
+288 LLLSKNY
-297 AVDNTKDILSSYWK
+297 TGTTTEDILTDSMISINDNSNLLYK
-311 VSGRT
+311 KCTSNEKYDDNYRKIEITCYLSGAEGEIT
-316 VRKAECISNTK
+316 VISNVAK
-327 LDGSYNTVT
+327 N
-336 IECYLTG
+336 YLQS
-343 DEGDIEL
+343 L
-350 ESVYNS
+350 S
-356 STYIQSVS
+356 IQC
-364 VECMELEK
+364 EELEK

-479 SQLGVSFLTDADREY
+479 SQLGVSFLTDADTEY

-503 KKSYSARVEEGVT
+503 KKSYSARVEKGVT

-538 TEDGTLDITAGLKPT
+538 TEDGVLDITAGLKPT

-559 LPDEPDLTGKN
+559 LPDKPDLTGKN

-625 GEVTQKVIFEQITSW
+625 GEVTQKVILEQITSW

-756 KEVEYVEQPKMPV
+756 KEVEYVKQPKMPV

-889 MVKTDEGLAISI
+889 MVKTDEGLAISV
-901 TPKGQTER
+901 TPKGQTEQ

-923 DKYATAVSYGFVLAG
+923 DKAATAVSYGFVLAG

-953 TVLYDQNK
+953 KVLYDQNK
-961 CYKAKGTAPEIDTVT
+961 CYKAEGTAPEIDTVT
-976 AIGSDSRE
+976 AIGSDTRE

-1134 YSHIDCRVDNYSNP
+1134 YSHIDGRIDNYSNP

-1174 ITRRSYNTIYD
+1174 ITRRSYNTVYD

-1332 DVNELAG
+1332 DVKELAG

-1371 GDGSKSNESADALSS
+1371 GDGTKSNESADALSS

-1391 SYINIRI
+1391 SYINVRI

-1537 YAINANRPQISKKK
+1537 YAINANRSQISKKK

-1638 GSAEEFLDAI
+1638 GSAKEFLDAI

-1907 RNYRL
+1907 RNYRQ

-1941 ENCYMSGMTNVLI
+1941 ENCYMSGMTNALI

-2023 QPYMGAGKLKDLT
+2023 QPYTGAGKLKDLT

-2045 NDLPLVHKEHVWNDG
+2045 NDSPLVHKEHVWNDG

-2082 ETKTEEVAALG
+2082 ETKTE
-2093 HSYSEEWTVDK
+2093 
-2104 EATCEEAGS
+2104 
-2113 KSHHCTRPG
+2113 
-2122 CDSKT
+2122 
-2127 EVTEIAAL
+2127 
-2135 GHEWGEGKETKAPTC
+2135 
-2150 TEAGE
+2150 
-2155 KTYTC
+2155 
-2160 TRCDKTKTEAIEALG
+2160 AIEALD
-2175 HAYSEEWTV
+2175 HAYSE
-2184 DKEATCEEA
+2184 
-2193 GSKSHHC
+2193 
-2200 TRPGCDSKTDVTVIE
+2200 
-2215 ALGHEWGEGIET
+2215 
-2227 KAPKCT
+2227 
-2233 EAGEKTYTCTRCDKT
+2233 
-2248 KTEAIE
+2248 
-2254 ALGHAY
+2254 
-2260 SDEWTVDKEATCEEA
+2260 EWTVDKEATCEEA

-2301 EWGEGKETKAPT
+2301 EWGEGTETKAPT

-2327 DATKTEAIEALG
+2327 DKTKTEAIEALG

-2429 VDKEASCEEAGS
+2429 VDKEATCEEAGS

-2449 GCDSKSDV
+2449 DCDSKSEVTEIAALGHEWGEGKETKAPTCTEAGEKTYTCTRCNATKTEAIEALGHAYSDEWTVDKEATCEEAGSKSHHCTRLGCDSKSDV

-2485 YTCTRCDATKTEAI
+2485 YTCTRCEKTKTEAI

-2533 DSKSDVT
+2533 DSKSEVT
-2540 VIEALGHEWSEGKE
+2540 VIEALGHEWGEGKE
-2554 TKAPTCTEAGEKT
+2554 TKSPTCTEAGEKT
-2567 YTCTRCDKTKTEA
+2567 YTCTRCNATKKEA
-2580 IEALGHAYSEE
+2580 IEALGHAYSDE

-2609 CTRQGCDSKTEV
+2609 CTRPGCDGKSDV
-2621 TEIAALGHE
+2621 T
-2630 WGEGKET
+2630 
-2637 KAPTCTEAGEKT
+2637 
-2649 YTCTRCDKT
+2649 
-2658 KTEAIE
+2658 
-2664 AIGHAYSEE
+2664 
-2673 WTVDKE
+2673 V
-2679 ATCEEAGSKSHHCT
+2679 
-2693 RLGCDSKSEVTEIEA
+2693 IEA

-2733 CTRCNATKTEA
+2733 CTRCSATKTEEV
-2744 IAALGHNYDTEW
+2744 AALGHDYSDEW

-2769 KSHHCKVCGNKTDV
+2769 KSHHCKVCGDKTDV

-2888 LNSAIKLKV
+2888 LNSDIKLKV
-2897 AIPDNIINKDASI
+2897 AIPENIINKDASI

-2963 QSAIPDN
+2963 QSVIPDN

>member
-1 MKKSVM
+1 MKKSVR

-41 AAESMSAIWTYAD
+41 AAENSSASWSMS
-54 TNDKMFD
+54 DKMYKEGD
-61 SNGNKV
+61 SENTVSELNKAKGTLV
-67 TQLQKNSGKL
+67 NSNNDELILDATSAKITNRNQDFQVNTDL
-77 LNSDNNELTVDAT
+77 VLTFPLVENARTCTITIQSYNELTND
-90 SGKFASNGSN
+90 NIEI
-100 AYQTNA
+100 A
-106 GTLFTFPIV
+106 GMSDYVFT
-115 KGAGRCTI
+115 T
-123 TLKSESTLTASD
+123 
-135 IELDGMQDTTVQAK
+135 DTTTSYKSYIIK
-149 GNKIYEI
+149 GVVNKGVTE
-156 TGYVNNGAENVAL
+156 VSVKL
-169 KVGVNTYLYS
+169 KLNTYFNS
-179 IQIDSSTSTATTS
+179 IKIDSSTSTATTS
-192 AAFSDNKLNDF
+192 AAFSADKLSGF
-203 KTSTDKK
+203 ETGKT
-210 ISAVWDYSTNNTMT
+210 ISAEWNYSNGTISDSGSNTQIYNKT
-224 AAANN
+224 
-229 TTATVI
+229 
-235 QSGKGTYTNA
+235 GKYTNK

-256 GKFYPDASNK
+256 ENGAAFKLDSSYS
-266 RIQINTGTKLYVPV
+266 RIQLNKGVEINVPV
-280 IGDKAVIT
+280 VGDKAVIT
-288 LIVNKNNIS
+288 LLLSKNY
-297 AVDNTKDILSSYWK
+297 TGTTTEDILTDSMISINDNSNLLYK
-311 VSGRT
+311 KCTSNEKYDDNYRKIEITCYLSGAEGEIT
-316 VRKAECISNTK
+316 VISNVAK
-327 LDGSYNTVT
+327 N
-336 IECYLTG
+336 YLQS
-343 DEGDIEL
+343 L
-350 ESVYNS
+350 S
-356 STYIQSVS
+356 IQC
-364 VECMELEK
+364 EELEK

-377 TITSSSAIPDGTS
+377 TITSASAIPDGTS
-390 VVAVNKTTGLQ
+390 VVAVNKTTGQQ
-401 YSGIISDNMYSV
+401 YSGIISDSMYSV
-413 EVPVEDEEM
+413 DVPVEDEEM

-479 SQLGVSFLTDADREY
+479 SQLGVSFLTDADTEY

-503 KKSYSARVEEGVT
+503 KKSYSARVEKGVT

-538 TEDGTLDITAGLKPT
+538 TEDGVLDITAGLKPT

-559 LPDEPDLTGKN
+559 LPDKPDLTGKN

-889 MVKTDEGLAISI
+889 MVKTDEGLAISV

-923 DKYATAVSYGFVLAG
+923 DKAATAVSYGFVLAG

-953 TVLYDQNK
+953 KVLYDQNK

-976 AIGSDSRE
+976 AIGSDTRE

-1134 YSHIDCRVDNYSNP
+1134 YSHIDGKIDNYSNP

-1174 ITRRSYNTIYD
+1174 ITRRSYNTVYD

-1219 FAFTDA
+1219 FAFTDVL
-1225 SLSAGRNDVELLIK
+1225 LSAGRNDVELLIK

-1295 KRVVILVKEGDY
+1295 KRVVILVKEGNY

-1332 DVNELAG
+1332 DVKELAG
-1339 GDMDKRCAVRI
+1339 GDMAKRCAVRI

-1371 GDGSKSNESADALSS
+1371 GDGTKSNESADALSS

-1391 SYINIRI
+1391 SYINVRI

-1425 IYGNEPRALFNDCKL
+1425 IYGGEPRALFNDCKL

-1456 KTSADAAY
+1456 RTSADAAY

-1476 DGCSGNKY
+1476 DGCSGSKY

-1608 YKYNVEGYAASAGVT
+1608 YKYNVEGYAASVGVT

-1638 GSAEEFLDAI
+1638 GSAKEFLDAI

-1677 EYKSFITAHKNYPIT
+1677 EYKSFITAHKNYPVT

-2008 SDYVLYAADS
+2008 SDYVLYAADR

-2023 QPYMGAGKLKDLT
+2023 QPYTGAGKLKDLT

-2045 NDLPLVHKEHVWNDG
+2045 NDSPLVHKEHVWNDG

-2082 ETKTEEVAALG
+2082 ETKTEEIAALG
-2093 HSYSEEWTVDK
+2093 HSYSE
-2104 EATCEEAGS
+2104 
-2113 KSHHCTRPG
+2113 
-2122 CDSKT
+2122 
-2127 EVTEIAAL
+2127 
-2135 GHEWGEGKETKAPTC
+2135 
-2150 TEAGE
+2150 
-2155 KTYTC
+2155 
-2160 TRCDKTKTEAIEALG
+2160 
-2175 HAYSEEWTV
+2175 
-2184 DKEATCEEA
+2184 
-2193 GSKSHHC
+2193 
-2200 TRPGCDSKTDVTVIE
+2200 
-2215 ALGHEWGEGIET
+2215 
-2227 KAPKCT
+2227 
-2233 EAGEKTYTCTRCDKT
+2233 
-2248 KTEAIE
+2248 
-2254 ALGHAY
+2254 
-2260 SDEWTVDKEATCEEA
+2260 EWTVDKEATCEEA

-2327 DATKTEAIEALG
+2327 DKTKTEAIEALGHTYSEEWTVDKEATCEEAGSKSHHCTRPGCDSKSEVTEIAALGHEWGEGTETKAPTCTEAGEKTYTCTRCNATKTEAIEAIG

-2396 TEAGEKT
+2396 TEVGEKT

-2408 CDKTKTEAIE
+2408 CNA
-2418 ALGHAYSEEWT
+2418 
-2429 VDKEASCEEAGS
+2429 
-2441 KSHHCTRP
+2441 
-2449 GCDSKSDV
+2449 
-2457 TVIEALGHEWGEGK
+2457 
-2471 ETKAPTCTEAGEKT
+2471 
-2485 YTCTRCDATKTEAI
+2485 
-2499 EALGHAYSEEWT
+2499 
-2511 VDKEATCEEAGSKS
+2511 
-2525 HHCTRPGC
+2525 
-2533 DSKSDVT
+2533 
-2540 VIEALGHEWSEGKE
+2540 
-2554 TKAPTCTEAGEKT
+2554 
-2567 YTCTRCDKTKTEA
+2567 
-2580 IEALGHAYSEE
+2580 
-2591 WTVDKEATCEEA
+2591 
-2603 GSKSHH
+2603 
-2609 CTRQGCDSKTEV
+2609 
-2621 TEIAALGHE
+2621 
-2630 WGEGKET
+2630 
-2637 KAPTCTEAGEKT
+2637 
-2649 YTCTRCDKT
+2649 T

-2718 TKAPTCTEA
+2718 TKSPTCTEA

-2733 CTRCNATKTEA
+2733 CTRCNATKKEAIEALGHAYSDEWTVDREATCEEAGSKSHHCTRPGCDSKSDVTIIEALGHEWSEGKETKAPTCTEA
-2744 IAALGHNYDTEW
+2744 GEKTYTCTRCSATKTEEVAALGHDYSDEW

-2769 KSHHCKVCGNKTDV
+2769 KSHHCKVCGDKTDV

-2897 AIPDNIINKDASI
+2897 AIPENIINKDASI

-2963 QSAIPDN
+2963 QSVIPDN

>member
-1 MKKSVM
+1 MKKSVR

-33 GLFAVKAK
+33 GLFAVKVK
-41 AAESMSAIWTYAD
+41 AAENSSASWSMS
-54 TNDKMFD
+54 DKMYKEGD
-61 SNGNKV
+61 SENTVSELNKAKGTLV
-67 TQLQKNSGKL
+67 NSNNDELILDATSAKITNRNQDFQVNTDL
-77 LNSDNNELTVDAT
+77 VLTFPLVENARTCTITIQSYNELTND
-90 SGKFASNGSN
+90 NIEI
-100 AYQTNA
+100 A
-106 GTLFTFPIV
+106 GMSDYVFT
-115 KGAGRCTI
+115 T
-123 TLKSESTLTASD
+123 
-135 IELDGMQDTTVQAK
+135 DTTTSYKSYIIK
-149 GNKIYEI
+149 GVVNKGVTE
-156 TGYVNNGAENVAL
+156 VSVKL
-169 KVGVNTYLYS
+169 KLNTYFNS
-179 IQIDSSTSTATTS
+179 IKIDSSTSTATTS
-192 AAFSDNKLNDF
+192 AAFSADKLSGF
-203 KTSTDKK
+203 ETGKT
-210 ISAVWDYSTNNTMT
+210 ISAEWNYSNGTISDSGSNTQIYNKT
-224 AAANN
+224 
-229 TTATVI
+229 
-235 QSGKGTYTNA
+235 GKYTNK

-256 GKFYPDASNK
+256 ENGAAFKLDSSYS
-266 RIQINTGTKLYVPV
+266 RIQLNKGVEINVPV
-280 IGDKAVIT
+280 VGDKAVIT
-288 LIVNKNNIS
+288 LLLSKNY
-297 AVDNTKDILSSYWK
+297 TGTTTEDILTDSMISINDNSNLLYK
-311 VSGRT
+311 KCTSNEKYDDNYRKIEITCYLSGAEGEIT
-316 VRKAECISNTK
+316 VISNVAK
-327 LDGSYNTVT
+327 N
-336 IECYLTG
+336 YLQS
-343 DEGDIEL
+343 L
-350 ESVYNS
+350 S
-356 STYIQSVS
+356 IQC
-364 VECMELEK
+364 EELEK

-377 TITSSSAIPDGTS
+377 TITSASAIPDGTS
-390 VVAVNKTTGLQ
+390 VVAVNKTTGQQ
-401 YSGIISDNMYSV
+401 YSGIISDSMYSV
-413 EVPVEDEEM
+413 DVPVEDEEM

-429 NPAYIITSGITSVK
+429 NPAYIITNGITSVK
-443 VSKEASGQ
+443 ISKEASSQ

-465 VTGNITGIADEYDV
+465 VTGNITGIADGYDV
-479 SQLGVSFLTDADREY
+479 SQLGVSFLTEADTEY

-503 KKSYSARVEEGVT
+503 KKSYSARVEKGVT

-524 DDYEITSAHSGVSY
+524 DDYEITSAHSGISY
-538 TEDGTLDITAGLKPT
+538 TEDGVLDITAGLKPT

-559 LPDEPDLTGKN
+559 LPDKPDLTGKN
-570 IIYTYTNKDNSRYT
+570 IIYTYTNKDDSRYT

-827 SCGNSSSNGLFFGA
+827 LCGNSSSNGLFFGA

-889 MVKTDEGLAISI
+889 MVKTDEGLAISV
-901 TPKGQTER
+901 TPKGQTEQ

-923 DKYATAVSYGFVLAG
+923 DKAATAVSYGFVLAG

-961 CYKAKGTAPEIDTVT
+961 CYKAEGTAPEIDTVT
-976 AIGSDSRE
+976 AIGSDTRE

-1134 YSHIDCRVDNYSNP
+1134 YSHIDGRIDNYSNP

-1174 ITRRSYNTIYD
+1174 ITRRSYNTVYD

-1332 DVNELAG
+1332 DVKELAG

-1371 GDGSKSNESADALSS
+1371 GDGTKSNESADALSS

-1391 SYINIRI
+1391 SYINVRI

-1537 YAINANRPQISKKK
+1537 YAINANRSQISKKK

-1638 GSAEEFLDAI
+1638 GSAKEFLDAI

-1817 NMMNAMKANPD
+1817 NMMNAMKANTD

-1863 EDTSSKNITVTFAN
+1863 EDASSKNITVTFAN

-1912 DIEKTAGSEY
+1912 DIEKTVGSEY

-1941 ENCYMSGMTNVLI
+1941 ENCYMSGMTNALI

-2023 QPYMGAGKLKDLT
+2023 QPYTGAGKLKDLT

-2082 ETKTEEVAALG
+2082 ETKTEAIEALD
-2093 HSYSEEWTVDK
+2093 HAYSEEWTVDK

-2122 CDSKT
+2122 CDSKSD
-2127 EVTEIAAL
+2127 VTVIEAL
-2135 GHEWGEGKETKAPTC
+2135 GHEWGEGTETKAPTC

-2233 EAGEKTYTCTRCDKT
+2233 EAGEKTYTCTRCEKT
-2248 KTEAIE
+2248 KTEEIE
-2254 ALGHAY
+2254 ALGHN
-2260 SDEWTVDKEATCEEA
+2260 
-2275 GSKSHHCTRPGCD
+2275 
-2288 SKSDVTVIEALGH
+2288 
-2301 EWGEGKETKAPT
+2301 
-2313 CTEAGEKTYTCTRC
+2313 
-2327 DATKTEAIEALG
+2327 
-2339 HAYSEEWTV
+2339 YSEEWTV

-2366 PGCDS
+2366 PD
-2371 KTEVTEIA
+2371 
-2379 ALGHEWGEGTET
+2379 
-2391 KAPTC
+2391 
-2396 TEAGEKT
+2396 
-2403 YTCTR
+2403 
-2408 CDKTKTEAIE
+2408 
-2418 ALGHAYSEEWT
+2418 
-2429 VDKEASCEEAGS
+2429 
-2441 KSHHCTRP
+2441 
-2449 GCDSKSDV
+2449 CDSKSEV
-2457 TVIEALGHEWGEGK
+2457 TEIEALGHEWG
-2471 ETKAPTCTEAGEKT
+2471 
-2485 YTCTRCDATKTEAI
+2485 
-2499 EALGHAYSEEWT
+2499 
-2511 VDKEATCEEAGSKS
+2511 
-2525 HHCTRPGC
+2525 
-2533 DSKSDVT
+2533 
-2540 VIEALGHEWSEGKE
+2540 EGKE

-2609 CTRQGCDSKTEV
+2609 CTRLGCDSKTDV
-2621 TEIAALGHE
+2621 TVIEALGHE

-2649 YTCTRCDKT
+2649 YTCTRCNAT

-2664 AIGHAYSEE
+2664 ALGHAYSEE

-2693 RLGCDSKSEVTEIEA
+2693 RLGCDSKSDVTVIEALGHEWGEGKETKAPTCTEAGEKTYTCIRCDKTKTEAIEALGHAYSDEWTVDKEASCEEAGSKSHHCTRSGCDSKSEVTEIEALGHEWGEGKETKAPTCTEAGEKTYTCTRCSATKTEEVAALGHAYSEEWTVDREATCEEAGSKSHHCTRLGCDSKSDVTVIEA

-2897 AIPDNIINKDASI
+2897 AIPENIINKDASI

-2963 QSAIPDN
+2963 QSVIPDN

>member
-1 MKKSVM
+1 MKKSVR

-41 AAESMSAIWTYAD
+41 AAESMSAIWTYTD

-67 TQLQKNSGKL
+67 TKLEGNSGKL

-123 TLKSESTLTASD
+123 TLKSESTLTASN

-377 TITSSSAIPDGTS
+377 TITSASAIPDGTS

-401 YSGIISDNMYSV
+401 YSGIISDSMYSV
-413 EVPVEDEEM
+413 DVPVEDEEM

-429 NPAYIITSGITSVK
+429 NPAYIITNGITSVK
-443 VSKEASGQ
+443 ISKEASSQ

-479 SQLGVSFLTDADREY
+479 SQLGVSFLTDADKEY

-570 IIYTYTNKDNSRYT
+570 IIYIYTNKDNSRYT

-597 GSYTLTIGGDFIAQ
+597 GSYTLTIGGDFISQ
-611 PYKLKSGADITVKS
+611 PYKLKSGADITVKA
-625 GEVTQKVIFEQITSW
+625 GEVTQKVTFEQITSW

-704 GMYALYTIGGEAAST
+704 GAYALYTIGGEAAST

-732 AGTVEIVSTG
+732 AGTVEIVSTAQG
-742 GDAYIKSISVVYDA
+742 KDSAYIKSISVVYDA

-841 YDGSMIATAGIRKST
+841 YDSSKIATVGIRKST
-856 ELKQIYY
+856 ELKQVYY

-889 MVKTDEGLAISI
+889 MVKTDEGLAISV

-923 DKYATAVSYGFVLAG
+923 DKDATAVSYGFVLAG

-961 CYKAKGTAPEIDTVT
+961 CYKAEGTAPEIDTVT
-976 AIGSDSRE
+976 AIGSDTRE

-1020 LTDTSYRYILKEAG
+1020 LTDTSYRYVLKEAG
-1034 DYKFRVSGKLGVD
+1034 NYKFRVSGKLGVD

-1090 TYELYRYSYDE
+1090 TYEVYRYSYDE

-1109 ATISECAYED
+1109 ATISECTYED

-1134 YSHIDCRVDNYSNP
+1134 YSHIDGKIDNYSNP

-1162 EYAYEDS
+1162 EYVYEDS

-1174 ITRRSYNTIYD
+1174 ITKRSYNTVYD
-1185 GKLTLEGVVEKQS
+1185 GKLTLEGVVEKPS
-1198 TVTLKINGT
+1198 TVTLKINGNVADEQT
-1207 VVDEKSVAVKGT
+1207 VGVKGT
-1219 FAFTDA
+1219 FTFSDEE
-1225 SLSAGRNDVELLIK
+1225 LLAGRNDVELLITD
-1239 AKDGSVTRETFN
+1239 KDGNVTRETFN
-1251 YVYLTNYDK
+1251 YVYLTNYNK
-1260 VVDSAYDG
+1260 VVDASYKG
-1268 TDGEQVNGI
+1268 TDGDEVNGI

-1288 SVDKANT
+1288 SVDKSNT
-1295 KRVVILVKEGDY
+1295 KRVVILVKEGNY

-1332 DVNELAG
+1332 DVKELAG

-1371 GDGSKSNESADALSS
+1371 GDGTKSNESADALSS

-1391 SYINIRI
+1391 SYINVRI

-1677 EYKSFITAHKNYPIT
+1677 EYKSFITAHQKYPIT

-1747 WDDETS
+1747 WDDETN

-1828 GYAYYKHLLE
+1828 GYAYYKHLRE

-1941 ENCYMSGMTNVLI
+1941 ENCYMSGITNVLI

-1967 FNSIYMLDGKQAE
+1967 FNSIYMLDGKQAD
-1980 LKVALNTDKAGE
+1980 LKVTLNTDKAGE

-2023 QPYMGAGKLKDLT
+2023 QPYTGAGKLKDLT

-2045 NDLPLVHKEHVWNDG
+2045 NDSPLVHKEHVWNDG

-2074 VYTCKVCG
+2074 IYTCKVCG
-2082 ETKTEEVAALG
+2082 E
-2093 HSYSEEWTVDK
+2093 
-2104 EATCEEAGS
+2104 
-2113 KSHHCTRPG
+2113 
-2122 CDSKT
+2122 
-2127 EVTEIAAL
+2127 
-2135 GHEWGEGKETKAPTC
+2135 
-2150 TEAGE
+2150 
-2155 KTYTC
+2155 
-2160 TRCDKTKTEAIEALG
+2160 TKTEAIEALG
-2175 HAYSEEWTV
+2175 HAYSE
-2184 DKEATCEEA
+2184 
-2193 GSKSHHC
+2193 
-2200 TRPGCDSKTDVTVIE
+2200 
-2215 ALGHEWGEGIET
+2215 
-2227 KAPKCT
+2227 
-2233 EAGEKTYTCTRCDKT
+2233 
-2248 KTEAIE
+2248 
-2254 ALGHAY
+2254 
-2260 SDEWTVDKEATCEEA
+2260 EWTVDKEATCEEA

-2327 DATKTEAIEALG
+2327 
-2339 HAYSEEWTV
+2339 
-2348 DKEATCEEA
+2348 
-2357 GSKSHHCTR
+2357 
-2366 PGCDS
+2366 
-2371 KTEVTEIA
+2371 
-2379 ALGHEWGEGTET
+2379 
-2391 KAPTC
+2391 
-2396 TEAGEKT
+2396 
-2403 YTCTR
+2403 
-2408 CDKTKTEAIE
+2408 
-2418 ALGHAYSEEWT
+2418 
-2429 VDKEASCEEAGS
+2429 
-2441 KSHHCTRP
+2441 
-2449 GCDSKSDV
+2449 
-2457 TVIEALGHEWGEGK
+2457 
-2471 ETKAPTCTEAGEKT
+2471 
-2485 YTCTRCDATKTEAI
+2485 
-2499 EALGHAYSEEWT
+2499 
-2511 VDKEATCEEAGSKS
+2511 
-2525 HHCTRPGC
+2525 
-2533 DSKSDVT
+2533 
-2540 VIEALGHEWSEGKE
+2540 
-2554 TKAPTCTEAGEKT
+2554 
-2567 YTCTRCDKTKTEA
+2567 
-2580 IEALGHAYSEE
+2580 
-2591 WTVDKEATCEEA
+2591 
-2603 GSKSHH
+2603 
-2609 CTRQGCDSKTEV
+2609 
-2621 TEIAALGHE
+2621 
-2630 WGEGKET
+2630 
-2637 KAPTCTEAGEKT
+2637 
-2649 YTCTRCDKT
+2649 
-2658 KTEAIE
+2658 
-2664 AIGHAYSEE
+2664 
-2673 WTVDKE
+2673 
-2679 ATCEEAGSKSHHCT
+2679 
-2693 RLGCDSKSEVTEIEA
+2693 
-2708 LGHEWGEGKE
+2708 
-2718 TKAPTCTEA
+2718 
-2727 GEKTYT
+2727 
-2733 CTRCNATKTEA
+2733 NATKTEEV
-2744 IAALGHNYDTEW
+2744 AALGHDYSDEW

-2769 KSHHCKVCGNKTDV
+2769 KSHHCKVCGDKTDV

-2924 ENISVDYNENDNT
+2924 ENIAVDYNENDNT

-2963 QSAIPDN
+2963 QSVIPDN

>member
-1 MKKSVM
+1 MKKSVR

-377 TITSSSAIPDGTS
+377 TITSASAIPDGTS

-401 YSGIISDNMYSV
+401 YSGIISDSMYSV
-413 EVPVEDEEM
+413 DVPVEDEEM

-443 VSKEASGQ
+443 VSKEASSQ
-451 VTADITIMKLSTKM
+451 VTADITIMKLSTKT

-479 SQLGVSFLTDADREY
+479 SQLGVSFLTDADKEY

-559 LPDEPDLTGKN
+559 LPDEPDFTGKN

-611 PYKLKSGADITVKS
+611 PYKLKSGADITVKA

-732 AGTVEIVSTG
+732 AGTVEIVSTAQG
-742 GDAYIKSISVVYDA
+742 KDSAYIKSISVVYDA

-889 MVKTDEGLAISI
+889 MVKTDEGLAISV

-923 DKYATAVSYGFVLAG
+923 DKAATAVSYGFVLAG

-953 TVLYDQNK
+953 KVLYDQNK

-976 AIGSDSRE
+976 AIGSDTRE

-1134 YSHIDCRVDNYSNP
+1134 YSHIDGKIDNYSNP

-1174 ITRRSYNTIYD
+1174 ITRRSYNTVYD

-1332 DVNELAG
+1332 DVKELAG

-1371 GDGSKSNESADALSS
+1371 GDGTKSNESADALSS

-1391 SYINIRI
+1391 SYINVRI

-1537 YAINANRPQISKKK
+1537 YAINANRSQISKKK

-1638 GSAEEFLDAI
+1638 GSAKEFLDAI

-1863 EDTSSKNITVTFAN
+1863 EDASSKNITVTFAN

-1941 ENCYMSGMTNVLI
+1941 ENCYMSGMTNALI

-2023 QPYMGAGKLKDLT
+2023 QPYTGAGKLKDLT

-2082 ETKTEEVAALG
+2082 ETKTE
-2093 HSYSEEWTVDK
+2093 
-2104 EATCEEAGS
+2104 
-2113 KSHHCTRPG
+2113 
-2122 CDSKT
+2122 
-2127 EVTEIAAL
+2127 
-2135 GHEWGEGKETKAPTC
+2135 
-2150 TEAGE
+2150 
-2155 KTYTC
+2155 
-2160 TRCDKTKTEAIEALG
+2160 AIEAL
-2175 HAYSEEWTV
+2175 
-2184 DKEATCEEA
+2184 D
-2193 GSKSHHC
+2193 
-2200 TRPGCDSKTDVTVIE
+2200 
-2215 ALGHEWGEGIET
+2215 
-2227 KAPKCT
+2227 
-2233 EAGEKTYTCTRCDKT
+2233 
-2248 KTEAIE
+2248 
-2254 ALGHAY
+2254 
-2260 SDEWTVDKEATCEEA
+2260 
-2275 GSKSHHCTRPGCD
+2275 
-2288 SKSDVTVIEALGH
+2288 
-2301 EWGEGKETKAPT
+2301 
-2313 CTEAGEKTYTCTRC
+2313 
-2327 DATKTEAIEALG
+2327 
-2339 HAYSEEWTV
+2339 
-2348 DKEATCEEA
+2348 
-2357 GSKSHHCTR
+2357 
-2366 PGCDS
+2366 
-2371 KTEVTEIA
+2371 
-2379 ALGHEWGEGTET
+2379 
-2391 KAPTC
+2391 
-2396 TEAGEKT
+2396 
-2403 YTCTR
+2403 
-2408 CDKTKTEAIE
+2408 
-2418 ALGHAYSEEWT
+2418 
-2429 VDKEASCEEAGS
+2429 
-2441 KSHHCTRP
+2441 
-2449 GCDSKSDV
+2449 
-2457 TVIEALGHEWGEGK
+2457 
-2471 ETKAPTCTEAGEKT
+2471 
-2485 YTCTRCDATKTEAI
+2485 
-2499 EALGHAYSEEWT
+2499 HAYSEEWT

-2630 WGEGKET
+2630 CGEGKET

-2664 AIGHAYSEE
+2664 AIGHAYSEEWTVDKEATCEEAGSKSHHCTRLGCDSKSEVTEIEALGHEWGEGKETKVPTCTEAGEKTYTCTRCDKTKTEGVAALGHAYSEE

-2910 KREYSVIRIHNGES
+2910 KREYSVIRIHNGEA

-2963 QSAIPDN
+2963 QSVIPDN

>member
-1 MKKSVM
+1 MKKSVR

-41 AAESMSAIWTYAD
+41 AAESMSAIWTYTD

-67 TQLQKNSGKL
+67 TKLEGNSGKL

-123 TLKSESTLTASD
+123 TLKSESTLTASN

-377 TITSSSAIPDGTS
+377 TITSASAIPDGTS

-401 YSGIISDNMYSV
+401 YSGIISDSMYSV
-413 EVPVEDEEM
+413 DVPVEDEEM

-429 NPAYIITSGITSVK
+429 NPAYIITNGITSVK
-443 VSKEASGQ
+443 ISKEASSQ

-479 SQLGVSFLTDADREY
+479 SQLGVSFLTDADKEY

-570 IIYTYTNKDNSRYT
+570 IIYIYTNKDNSRYT

-597 GSYTLTIGGDFIAQ
+597 GSYTLTIGGDFISQ
-611 PYKLKSGADITVKS
+611 PYKLKSGADITVKA
-625 GEVTQKVIFEQITSW
+625 GEVTQKVTFEQITSW

-704 GMYALYTIGGEAAST
+704 GAYALYTIGGEAAST

-732 AGTVEIVSTG
+732 AGTVEIVSTAQG
-742 GDAYIKSISVVYDA
+742 KDSAYIKSISVVYDA

-841 YDGSMIATAGIRKST
+841 YDSSKIATVGIRKST
-856 ELKQIYY
+856 ELKQVYY

-889 MVKTDEGLAISI
+889 MVKTDEGLAISV

-923 DKYATAVSYGFVLAG
+923 DKDATAVSYGFVLAG

-961 CYKAKGTAPEIDTVT
+961 CYKAEGTAPEIDTVT
-976 AIGSDSRE
+976 AIGSDTRE

-1020 LTDTSYRYILKEAG
+1020 LTDTSYRYVLKEAG
-1034 DYKFRVSGKLGVD
+1034 NYKFRVSGKLGVD

-1090 TYELYRYSYDE
+1090 TYEVYRYSYDE

-1109 ATISECAYED
+1109 ATISECTYED

-1134 YSHIDCRVDNYSNP
+1134 YSHIDGKIDNYSNP

-1162 EYAYEDS
+1162 EYVYEDS

-1174 ITRRSYNTIYD
+1174 ITKRSYNTVYD
-1185 GKLTLEGVVEKQS
+1185 GKLTLEGVVEKPS
-1198 TVTLKINGT
+1198 TVTLKINGNVADEQT
-1207 VVDEKSVAVKGT
+1207 VGVKGT
-1219 FAFTDA
+1219 FTFSDEE
-1225 SLSAGRNDVELLIK
+1225 LLAGRNDVELLITD
-1239 AKDGSVTRETFN
+1239 KDGNVTRETFN
-1251 YVYLTNYDK
+1251 YVYLTNYNK
-1260 VVDSAYDG
+1260 VVDASYKG
-1268 TDGEQVNGI
+1268 TDGDEVNGI

-1288 SVDKANT
+1288 SVDKSNT
-1295 KRVVILVKEGDY
+1295 KRVVILVKEGNY

-1332 DVNELAG
+1332 DVKELAG

-1371 GDGSKSNESADALSS
+1371 GDGTKSNESADALSS

-1391 SYINIRI
+1391 SYINVRI

-1677 EYKSFITAHKNYPIT
+1677 EYKSFITAHQKYPIT

-1747 WDDETS
+1747 WDDETN

-1828 GYAYYKHLLE
+1828 GYAYYKHLRE

-1941 ENCYMSGMTNVLI
+1941 ENCYMSGITNVLI

-1967 FNSIYMLDGKQAE
+1967 FNSIYMLDGKQAD
-1980 LKVALNTDKAGE
+1980 LKVTLNTDKAGE

-2023 QPYMGAGKLKDLT
+2023 QPYTGAGKLKDLT

-2045 NDLPLVHKEHVWNDG
+2045 NDSPLVHKEHVWNDG

-2074 VYTCKVCG
+2074 IYTCKVCG
-2082 ETKTEEVAALG
+2082 ETKTEAIEALG
-2093 HSYSEEWTVDK
+2093 HAYSEEWTVDK

-2122 CDSKT
+2122 CDSKSD
-2127 EVTEIAAL
+2127 VTVIEAL

-2160 TRCDKTKTEAIEALG
+2160 TRCEKTKTEAIEALG

-2200 TRPGCDSKTDVTVIE
+2200 TRPGCDSKSEVTEIE
-2215 ALGHEWGEGIET
+2215 ALGHEWGEGKET
-2227 KAPKCT
+2227 KAPTCT
-2233 EAGEKTYTCTRCDKT
+2233 EAGEKTYTCTRCNATKTEEVAALGHAYSEEWTVDKEATCEEAGSKSHHCTRPDCDSKSEVTEIEALGHEWGEGKETKAPTCTEAGEKTYTCTRCNAT

-2254 ALGHAY
+2254 ALGHSY

-2327 DATKTEAIEALG
+2327 SATKTE
-2339 HAYSEEWTV
+2339 
-2348 DKEATCEEA
+2348 
-2357 GSKSHHCTR
+2357 
-2366 PGCDS
+2366 
-2371 KTEVTEIA
+2371 EVA
-2379 ALGHEWGEGTET
+2379 ALGH
-2391 KAPTC
+2391 
-2396 TEAGEKT
+2396 
-2403 YTCTR
+2403 
-2408 CDKTKTEAIE
+2408 D
-2418 ALGHAYSEEWT
+2418 YS
-2429 VDKEASCEEAGS
+2429 D
-2441 KSHHCTRP
+2441 
-2449 GCDSKSDV
+2449 
-2457 TVIEALGHEWGEGK
+2457 
-2471 ETKAPTCTEAGEKT
+2471 
-2485 YTCTRCDATKTEAI
+2485 
-2499 EALGHAYSEEWT
+2499 
-2511 VDKEATCEEAGSKS
+2511 
-2525 HHCTRPGC
+2525 
-2533 DSKSDVT
+2533 
-2540 VIEALGHEWSEGKE
+2540 
-2554 TKAPTCTEAGEKT
+2554 
-2567 YTCTRCDKTKTEA
+2567 
-2580 IEALGHAYSEE
+2580 
-2591 WTVDKEATCEEA
+2591 
-2603 GSKSHH
+2603 
-2609 CTRQGCDSKTEV
+2609 
-2621 TEIAALGHE
+2621 
-2630 WGEGKET
+2630 
-2637 KAPTCTEAGEKT
+2637 
-2649 YTCTRCDKT
+2649 
-2658 KTEAIE
+2658 
-2664 AIGHAYSEE
+2664 
-2673 WTVDKE
+2673 
-2679 ATCEEAGSKSHHCT
+2679 
-2693 RLGCDSKSEVTEIEA
+2693 
-2708 LGHEWGEGKE
+2708 
-2718 TKAPTCTEA
+2718 
-2727 GEKTYT
+2727 
-2733 CTRCNATKTEA
+2733 
-2744 IAALGHNYDTEW
+2744 EW

-2769 KSHHCKVCGNKTDV
+2769 KSHHCKVCGDKTDV

-2924 ENISVDYNENDNT
+2924 ENIAVDYNENDNT

-2963 QSAIPDN
+2963 QSVIPDN

>member
-1 MKKSVM
+1 MKKSVR

-41 AAESMSAIWTYAD
+41 AAENSSASWSMS
-54 TNDKMFD
+54 DKMYKEGD
-61 SNGNKV
+61 SENTVSELNKAKGTLV
-67 TQLQKNSGKL
+67 NSNNDELILDATSAKITNRNQDFQVNTDL
-77 LNSDNNELTVDAT
+77 VLTFPLVENARTCTITIQSYNELTND
-90 SGKFASNGSN
+90 NIEI
-100 AYQTNA
+100 A
-106 GTLFTFPIV
+106 GMSDYVFT
-115 KGAGRCTI
+115 T
-123 TLKSESTLTASD
+123 
-135 IELDGMQDTTVQAK
+135 DTTTSYKSYIIK
-149 GNKIYEI
+149 GVVNKGVTE
-156 TGYVNNGAENVAL
+156 VSVKL
-169 KVGVNTYLYS
+169 KLNTYFNS
-179 IQIDSSTSTATTS
+179 IKIDSSTSTATTS
-192 AAFSDNKLNDF
+192 AAFSADKLSGF
-203 KTSTDKK
+203 ETGKT
-210 ISAVWDYSTNNTMT
+210 ISAEWNYSNGTISDSGSNTQIYNKT
-224 AAANN
+224 
-229 TTATVI
+229 
-235 QSGKGTYTNA
+235 GKYTNK

-256 GKFYPDASNK
+256 ENGAAFKLDSSYS
-266 RIQINTGTKLYVPV
+266 RIQLNKGVEINVPV
-280 IGDKAVIT
+280 VGDKAVIT
-288 LIVNKNNIS
+288 LLLSKNY
-297 AVDNTKDILSSYWK
+297 TGTTTEDILTDSMISINDNSNLLYK
-311 VSGRT
+311 KCTSNEKYDDNYRKIEITCYLSGAEGEIT
-316 VRKAECISNTK
+316 VISNVAK
-327 LDGSYNTVT
+327 N
-336 IECYLTG
+336 YLQS
-343 DEGDIEL
+343 L
-350 ESVYNS
+350 S
-356 STYIQSVS
+356 IQC
-364 VECMELEK
+364 EELEK

-377 TITSSSAIPDGTS
+377 TITSASAIPDGTS
-390 VVAVNKTTGLQ
+390 VVAVNKTTGQQ
-401 YSGIISDNMYSV
+401 YSGIISDSMYSV
-413 EVPVEDEEM
+413 DVPVEDEEM

-479 SQLGVSFLTDADREY
+479 SQLGVSFLTDADTEY

-503 KKSYSARVEEGVT
+503 KKSYSARVEKGVT

-538 TEDGTLDITAGLKPT
+538 TEDGVLDITAGLKPT

-559 LPDEPDLTGKN
+559 LPDKPDLTGKN

-889 MVKTDEGLAISI
+889 MVKTDEGLAISV
-901 TPKGQTER
+901 TPKGQTEQ

-923 DKYATAVSYGFVLAG
+923 DKVATAVSYGFVLAG

-961 CYKAKGTAPEIDTVT
+961 CYKAEGTAPEIDTVT
-976 AIGSDSRE
+976 AIGSDTRE

-1134 YSHIDCRVDNYSNP
+1134 YSHIDGKIDNYSNP

-1174 ITRRSYNTIYD
+1174 ITRRSYNTVYD

-1476 DGCSGNKY
+1476 DGCSGSKY

-1907 RNYRL
+1907 RNYRQ

-1941 ENCYMSGMTNVLI
+1941 ENCYMSGMTNALI

-2008 SDYVLYAADS
+2008 SDYVLYAADR

-2023 QPYMGAGKLKDLT
+2023 QPYTGAGKLKDLT

-2045 NDLPLVHKEHVWNDG
+2045 NDSPLVHKEHVWNDG

-2082 ETKTEEVAALG
+2082 ETKTEEIAALG
-2093 HSYSEEWTVDK
+2093 HSYSE
-2104 EATCEEAGS
+2104 
-2113 KSHHCTRPG
+2113 
-2122 CDSKT
+2122 
-2127 EVTEIAAL
+2127 
-2135 GHEWGEGKETKAPTC
+2135 
-2150 TEAGE
+2150 
-2155 KTYTC
+2155 
-2160 TRCDKTKTEAIEALG
+2160 
-2175 HAYSEEWTV
+2175 
-2184 DKEATCEEA
+2184 
-2193 GSKSHHC
+2193 
-2200 TRPGCDSKTDVTVIE
+2200 
-2215 ALGHEWGEGIET
+2215 
-2227 KAPKCT
+2227 
-2233 EAGEKTYTCTRCDKT
+2233 
-2248 KTEAIE
+2248 
-2254 ALGHAY
+2254 
-2260 SDEWTVDKEATCEEA
+2260 EWTVDKEATCEEA

-2366 PGCDS
+2366 LGCDS
-2371 KTEVTEIA
+2371 KT
-2379 ALGHEWGEGTET
+2379 
-2391 KAPTC
+2391 
-2396 TEAGEKT
+2396 
-2403 YTCTR
+2403 
-2408 CDKTKTEAIE
+2408 
-2418 ALGHAYSEEWT
+2418 
-2429 VDKEASCEEAGS
+2429 
-2441 KSHHCTRP
+2441 
-2449 GCDSKSDV
+2449 DV
-2457 TVIEALGHEWGEGK
+2457 TVIEALVHEWGEGK

-2485 YTCTRCDATKTEAI
+2485 YTCTRCNKTKTEAI
-2499 EALGHAYSEEWT
+2499 EALGHAYSDEWT

-2533 DSKSDVT
+2533 DSKTDVT
-2540 VIEALGHEWSEGKE
+2540 VIEALGHEWSEGTE
-2554 TKAPTCTEAGEKT
+2554 TKAPTCTEVGEKT
-2567 YTCTRCDKTKTEA
+2567 YTCTRCNA
-2580 IEALGHAYSEE
+2580 
-2591 WTVDKEATCEEA
+2591 
-2603 GSKSHH
+2603 
-2609 CTRQGCDSKTEV
+2609 
-2621 TEIAALGHE
+2621 
-2630 WGEGKET
+2630 
-2637 KAPTCTEAGEKT
+2637 
-2649 YTCTRCDKT
+2649 T

-2718 TKAPTCTEA
+2718 TKSPTCTEA

-2733 CTRCNATKTEA
+2733 CTRCNATKKEAIEALGHAYSDEWTVDREATCEEAGSKSHHCTRPGCDSKSDVTIIEALGHEWSEGKETKAPTCTEA
-2744 IAALGHNYDTEW
+2744 GEKTYTCTRCSATKTEEVAALGHDYSDEW

-2769 KSHHCKVCGNKTDV
+2769 KSHHCKVCGDKTDV

-2897 AIPDNIINKDASI
+2897 AIPENIINKDASI

-2963 QSAIPDN
+2963 QSVIPDN

>member
-67 TQLQKNSGKL
+67 TKLERNSGKL
-77 LNSDNNELTVDAT
+77 LNSDNNELKVDTT
-90 SGKFASNGSN
+90 SGKFASNGSS

-377 TITSSSAIPDGTS
+377 TITSASAIPDGTS
-390 VVAVNKTTGLQ
+390 VVAVNKTTGQQ
-401 YSGIISDNMYSV
+401 YSGIISDSMYSV
-413 EVPVEDEEM
+413 DVPVEDEEM

-479 SQLGVSFLTDADREY
+479 SQLGVSFLTDADTEY

-503 KKSYSARVEEGVT
+503 KKSYSARVEKGVT
-516 YNVVLTGA
+516 YNVVFTGA

-559 LPDEPDLTGKN
+559 LPDKPDLTGKN

-719 TTAVSSYRYDSKE
+719 TTAVSSYRYDSRE
-732 AGTVEIVSTG
+732 AGTVEIVSTAQG
-742 GDAYIKSISVVYDA
+742 KDSAYIKSISVVYDA

-827 SCGNSSSNGLFFGA
+827 SCGNNSSNGLFFGA

-856 ELKQIYY
+856 ELKQVYY

-889 MVKTDEGLAISI
+889 MVKTDEGLAISV
-901 TPKGQTER
+901 TPKGQTEQ

-923 DKYATAVSYGFVLAG
+923 DKAATAVSYGFVLAG

-953 TVLYDQNK
+953 KVLYDQNK

-976 AIGSDSRE
+976 AIGSDTRE

-1020 LTDTSYRYILKEAG
+1020 LTDTSYRYVLKEAG

-1065 DKPVLSTL
+1065 DKPLLSIL

-1079 NVAWDKVNGAD
+1079 NVAWGKVNEAD

-1134 YSHIDCRVDNYSNP
+1134 YSHIDGKIDNYSNP

-1174 ITRRSYNTIYD
+1174 ITRRSYNTVYD

-1332 DVNELAG
+1332 DVKELAG

-1371 GDGSKSNESADALSS
+1371 GDGTKSNESADALSS

-1391 SYINIRI
+1391 SYINVRI

-1537 YAINANRPQISKKK
+1537 YAINANRSQISKKK

-1594 SDTYNENDGDDTGL
+1594 SDTYNENDGDDNGL

-1828 GYAYYKHLLE
+1828 RYAYYKHLLE

-1941 ENCYMSGMTNVLI
+1941 ENCYMSGITNVLI

-1967 FNSIYMLDGKQAE
+1967 FNSIYMLDGKQAD
-1980 LKVALNTDKAGE
+1980 LKVTLNTDKAGE

-2023 QPYMGAGKLKDLT
+2023 QPYTGAGKLKDLT

-2122 CDSKT
+2122 CDSKS
-2127 EVTEIAAL
+2127 EVTVIEAL

-2215 ALGHEWGEGIET
+2215 ALGHEWGEGKET
-2227 KAPKCT
+2227 KAPTCT
-2233 EAGEKTYTCTRCDKT
+2233 EAGEKTYTCTRCDKIKTEEVAALGHAYSEEWTVDKEATCEEAGSKSHHCTRPGCDSKSEVTEIAALGHEWGEGKETKAPTCTEAGEKTYTCTRCNAT

-2288 SKSDVTVIEALGH
+2288 SKTDVTIIEALGH
-2301 EWGEGKETKAPT
+2301 EWSEGKETKAPT

-2327 DATKTEAIEALG
+2327 NATKTEAIEALG
-2339 HAYSEEWTV
+2339 HAYSDEWTV

-2371 KTEVTEIA
+2371 KT
-2379 ALGHEWGEGTET
+2379 
-2391 KAPTC
+2391 
-2396 TEAGEKT
+2396 
-2403 YTCTR
+2403 
-2408 CDKTKTEAIE
+2408 
-2418 ALGHAYSEEWT
+2418 
-2429 VDKEASCEEAGS
+2429 
-2441 KSHHCTRP
+2441 
-2449 GCDSKSDV
+2449 DV
-2457 TVIEALGHEWGEGK
+2457 TIIEALGHEWSEGK

-2485 YTCTRCDATKTEAI
+2485 YTCTRCNATKIEAI
-2499 EALGHAYSEEWT
+2499 EALGHVYSEEWT

-2540 VIEALGHEWSEGKE
+2540 VIES
-2554 TKAPTCTEAGEKT
+2554 
-2567 YTCTRCDKTKTEA
+2567 
-2580 IEALGHAYSEE
+2580 
-2591 WTVDKEATCEEA
+2591 
-2603 GSKSHH
+2603 
-2609 CTRQGCDSKTEV
+2609 
-2621 TEIAALGHE
+2621 LGHE

-2649 YTCTRCDKT
+2649 YTCTRC
-2658 KTEAIE
+2658 
-2664 AIGHAYSEE
+2664 S
-2673 WTVDKE
+2673 
-2679 ATCEEAGSKSHHCT
+2679 
-2693 RLGCDSKSEVTEIEA
+2693 
-2708 LGHEWGEGKE
+2708 
-2718 TKAPTCTEA
+2718 
-2727 GEKTYT
+2727 
-2733 CTRCNATKTEA
+2733 ATKTEEV
-2744 IAALGHNYDTEW
+2744 AALGHDYSDEW

-2769 KSHHCKVCGNKTDV
+2769 KSHHCKVCGDKTDV

-2897 AIPDNIINKDASI
+2897 AIPENIINKDASI

-2963 QSAIPDN
+2963 QSVIPDN

>member
-401 YSGIISDNMYSV
+401 YSGIISDSMYSV
-413 EVPVEDEEM
+413 DVPVEDEEM

-429 NPAYIITSGITSVK
+429 NPAYIITNGITSVK
-443 VSKEASGQ
+443 ISKEASSQ
-451 VTADITIMKLSTKM
+451 VTADITIMKLSTKT

-479 SQLGVSFLTDADREY
+479 SQLGVSFLTDADKEY

-559 LPDEPDLTGKN
+559 LPDEPDFTGKN

-611 PYKLKSGADITVKS
+611 PYKLKSGADITVKA

-732 AGTVEIVSTG
+732 AGTVEIVSTAQG
-742 GDAYIKSISVVYDA
+742 KDSAYIKSISVVYDA

-889 MVKTDEGLAISI
+889 MVKTDEGLAISV

-923 DKYATAVSYGFVLAG
+923 DKAATAVSYGFVLAG

-953 TVLYDQNK
+953 KVLYDQNK

-976 AIGSDSRE
+976 AIGSDTRE

-1134 YSHIDCRVDNYSNP
+1134 YSHIDGKIDNYSNP

-1162 EYAYEDS
+1162 EYVYEDS

-1174 ITRRSYNTIYD
+1174 ITRRSYNTVYD

-1332 DVNELAG
+1332 DVKELAG

-1371 GDGSKSNESADALSS
+1371 GDGTKSNESADALSS

-1391 SYINIRI
+1391 SYINVRI

-1456 KTSADAAY
+1456 RTSADAAY

-1476 DGCSGNKY
+1476 DGCSGSKY

-1594 SDTYNENDGDDTGL
+1594 SDTYNENDGDDNGL

-1941 ENCYMSGMTNVLI
+1941 ENCYMSGMTNALI

-2008 SDYVLYAADS
+2008 SDYVLYAADR

-2023 QPYMGAGKLKDLT
+2023 QPYTGAGKLKDLT

-2045 NDLPLVHKEHVWNDG
+2045 NDSPLVHKEHVWNDG

-2082 ETKTEEVAALG
+2082 ETKTEEIAALG

-2127 EVTEIAAL
+2127 DVTEIAAL

-2175 HAYSEEWTV
+2175 HAYSDEWTVDKEATCEEAGSKSHHCTRPGCDSKSDVTEIAALGHEWGEGKETKAPTCTEVGEKTYTCTRCSATKTEEVAALGHAYSEEWTV
-2184 DKEATCEEA
+2184 DREATCEEAGSKSHHCTRQGCDSKTEVTEIAALGHEWGEGKETKAPTCTEAGEKTYTCTRCSATKTEEVAALGHAYSEEWTVDREATCEEA

-2215 ALGHEWGEGIET
+2215 ALGHEWGEGKET
-2227 KAPKCT
+2227 KAPTCTEAGEKTYTCTRCNATKTEAIEALGHAYSDEWTVDKEATCEEAGSKSHHCTRPGCDSKSEVTEIAALGHEWGEGTETKAPTCTEAGEKTYTCTRCNATKTEAIEALGHAYSEEWTVDKEATCEEAGSKSHHCTRPGCDSKSDVTVIEALGHEWGEGKETKAPTCT

-2248 KTEAIE
+2248 KTEEVA

-2327 DATKTEAIEALG
+2327 
-2339 HAYSEEWTV
+2339 SE
-2348 DKEATCEEA
+2348 
-2357 GSKSHHCTR
+2357 
-2366 PGCDS
+2366 
-2371 KTEVTEIA
+2371 
-2379 ALGHEWGEGTET
+2379 
-2391 KAPTC
+2391 
-2396 TEAGEKT
+2396 
-2403 YTCTR
+2403 
-2408 CDKTKTEAIE
+2408 
-2418 ALGHAYSEEWT
+2418 
-2429 VDKEASCEEAGS
+2429 
-2441 KSHHCTRP
+2441 
-2449 GCDSKSDV
+2449 
-2457 TVIEALGHEWGEGK
+2457 
-2471 ETKAPTCTEAGEKT
+2471 
-2485 YTCTRCDATKTEAI
+2485 
-2499 EALGHAYSEEWT
+2499 
-2511 VDKEATCEEAGSKS
+2511 
-2525 HHCTRPGC
+2525 
-2533 DSKSDVT
+2533 
-2540 VIEALGHEWSEGKE
+2540 
-2554 TKAPTCTEAGEKT
+2554 
-2567 YTCTRCDKTKTEA
+2567 
-2580 IEALGHAYSEE
+2580 
-2591 WTVDKEATCEEA
+2591 
-2603 GSKSHH
+2603 
-2609 CTRQGCDSKTEV
+2609 
-2621 TEIAALGHE
+2621 
-2630 WGEGKET
+2630 
-2637 KAPTCTEAGEKT
+2637 
-2649 YTCTRCDKT
+2649 
-2658 KTEAIE
+2658 
-2664 AIGHAYSEE
+2664 
-2673 WTVDKE
+2673 
-2679 ATCEEAGSKSHHCT
+2679 
-2693 RLGCDSKSEVTEIEA
+2693 
-2708 LGHEWGEGKE
+2708 
-2718 TKAPTCTEA
+2718 
-2727 GEKTYT
+2727 
-2733 CTRCNATKTEA
+2733 TKTEA

-2769 KSHHCKVCGNKTDV
+2769 KSHHCKVCGDKTDV

-2897 AIPDNIINKDASI
+2897 AIPENIINKDASI

-2963 QSAIPDN
+2963 QSVIPDN

>member
-1 MKKSVM
+1 MKKSVR

-135 IELDGMQDTTVQAK
+135 VELDGMQDTTVQAK
-149 GNKIYEI
+149 GSKIYEI

-288 LIVNKNNIS
+288 LIVNKNTIS

-377 TITSSSAIPDGTS
+377 TITSASAIPDGTS

-443 VSKEASGQ
+443 ISKEASGQ

-465 VTGNITGIADEYDV
+465 VTGNITGIADGYDV
-479 SQLGVSFLTDADREY
+479 SQLGVSFLTEADTEY

-732 AGTVEIVSTG
+732 AGTVEIVSTAQG
-742 GDAYIKSISVVYDA
+742 KDSAYIKSISVVYDA

-856 ELKQIYY
+856 ELKQVYY

-889 MVKTDEGLAISI
+889 MVKTDEGLAISV

-923 DKYATAVSYGFVLAG
+923 DKAATAVSYGFVLAG

-953 TVLYDQNK
+953 KVLYDQNK

-976 AIGSDSRE
+976 AIGSDTRE

-1020 LTDTSYRYILKEAG
+1020 LTDTSYRYVLKEAA

-1065 DKPVLSTL
+1065 DKPLLSIL

-1079 NVAWDKVNGAD
+1079 NVAWGKVNEAD

-1134 YSHIDCRVDNYSNP
+1134 YSHIDGRIDNYSNP

-1174 ITRRSYNTIYD
+1174 ITRRSYNTVYD

-1907 RNYRL
+1907 RNYRQ

-1941 ENCYMSGMTNVLI
+1941 ENCYMSGMTNALI

-2008 SDYVLYAADS
+2008 SDYVLYAADR

-2023 QPYMGAGKLKDLT
+2023 QPYTGAGKLKDLT

-2045 NDLPLVHKEHVWNDG
+2045 NDSPLVHKEHVWNDG

-2082 ETKTEEVAALG
+2082 ETKTEEIAALG
-2093 HSYSEEWTVDK
+2093 HS
-2104 EATCEEAGS
+2104 
-2113 KSHHCTRPG
+2113 
-2122 CDSKT
+2122 
-2127 EVTEIAAL
+2127 
-2135 GHEWGEGKETKAPTC
+2135 
-2150 TEAGE
+2150 
-2155 KTYTC
+2155 
-2160 TRCDKTKTEAIEALG
+2160 
-2175 HAYSEEWTV
+2175 
-2184 DKEATCEEA
+2184 
-2193 GSKSHHC
+2193 
-2200 TRPGCDSKTDVTVIE
+2200 
-2215 ALGHEWGEGIET
+2215 
-2227 KAPKCT
+2227 
-2233 EAGEKTYTCTRCDKT
+2233 
-2248 KTEAIE
+2248 
-2254 ALGHAY
+2254 
-2260 SDEWTVDKEATCEEA
+2260 
-2275 GSKSHHCTRPGCD
+2275 
-2288 SKSDVTVIEALGH
+2288 
-2301 EWGEGKETKAPT
+2301 
-2313 CTEAGEKTYTCTRC
+2313 
-2327 DATKTEAIEALG
+2327 
-2339 HAYSEEWTV
+2339 
-2348 DKEATCEEA
+2348 
-2357 GSKSHHCTR
+2357 
-2366 PGCDS
+2366 
-2371 KTEVTEIA
+2371 
-2379 ALGHEWGEGTET
+2379 
-2391 KAPTC
+2391 
-2396 TEAGEKT
+2396 
-2403 YTCTR
+2403 
-2408 CDKTKTEAIE
+2408 
-2418 ALGHAYSEEWT
+2418 
-2429 VDKEASCEEAGS
+2429 
-2441 KSHHCTRP
+2441 
-2449 GCDSKSDV
+2449 
-2457 TVIEALGHEWGEGK
+2457 
-2471 ETKAPTCTEAGEKT
+2471 
-2485 YTCTRCDATKTEAI
+2485 
-2499 EALGHAYSEEWT
+2499 
-2511 VDKEATCEEAGSKS
+2511 
-2525 HHCTRPGC
+2525 
-2533 DSKSDVT
+2533 
-2540 VIEALGHEWSEGKE
+2540 
-2554 TKAPTCTEAGEKT
+2554 
-2567 YTCTRCDKTKTEA
+2567 
-2580 IEALGHAYSEE
+2580 
-2591 WTVDKEATCEEA
+2591 
-2603 GSKSHH
+2603 
-2609 CTRQGCDSKTEV
+2609 
-2621 TEIAALGHE
+2621 
-2630 WGEGKET
+2630 
-2637 KAPTCTEAGEKT
+2637 
-2649 YTCTRCDKT
+2649 
-2658 KTEAIE
+2658 
-2664 AIGHAYSEE
+2664 YSEE

-2733 CTRCNATKTEA
+2733 CTRCNATKTEE
-2744 IAALGHNYDTEW
+2744 IAALGHSYSEEWTVDKEATCEEAGSKSHHCTRPGCDSKSDVTEIAALGHEWSEGKETKAPTCTEAGEKTYTCTRCNATKTEAIEALGHAYSEEWTVDKEATCEEAGSKSHHCTRPDCDSKSDVTVIEALGHEWGEGKETKAPTCTEAGEKTYTCTRCSATKTEEVAALGHAYSEEWTVDREATCEEAGSKSHHCTRPGCDSKSDVTIIEALGHEWSEGKETKAPTCTEAGEKTYTCTRCSATKTEEVAALGHDYSDEW

-2769 KSHHCKVCGNKTDV
+2769 KSHHCKVCGDKTDV

-2897 AIPDNIINKDASI
+2897 AIPENIINKDASI

-2924 ENISVDYNENDNT
+2924 ENIPVDYNANDNT

-2963 QSAIPDN
+2963 QSVIPDN

>member
-1 MKKSVM
+1 MKKSVR

-54 TNDKMFD
+54 TNDKMYD

-67 TQLQKNSGKL
+67 TKLEGNSGKL

-123 TLKSESTLTASD
+123 TLKSESTLTASN

-192 AAFSDNKLNDF
+192 ASFSDNKLNDF
-203 KTSTDKK
+203 KTGTDKK

-364 VECMELEK
+364 VECMEFEK

-377 TITSSSAIPDGTS
+377 TITSASAIPDGTS
-390 VVAVNKTTGLQ
+390 VVVVNKTTGMQ
-401 YSGIISDNMYSV
+401 YSGIISDSMYSV
-413 EVPVEDEEM
+413 DVPAEDEEM

-429 NPAYIITSGITSVK
+429 NPAYIITNGITSVK
-443 VSKEASGQ
+443 ISKEASSQ

-479 SQLGVSFLTDADREY
+479 SQLGVSFLTDADKEY

-524 DDYEITSAHSGVSY
+524 DDYEIMSAHSGVSY

-732 AGTVEIVSTG
+732 AGTVEIVSTAQG
-742 GDAYIKSISVVYDA
+742 KDSAYIKSISVVYDA

-841 YDGSMIATAGIRKST
+841 YDSSKIATAGIRKST

-889 MVKTDEGLAISI
+889 MVKTDEGLAISV

-923 DKYATAVSYGFVLAG
+923 DKDATAVSYGFVLAG

-953 TVLYDQNK
+953 KVLYDQNK
-961 CYKAKGTAPEIDTVT
+961 CYKAEGTAPEIDTVT
-976 AIGSDSRE
+976 AIGSDTRE

-1020 LTDTSYRYILKEAG
+1020 LTDTSYRYVLKEAG

-1079 NVAWDKVNGAD
+1079 NVAWDKVNEAD
-1090 TYELYRYSYDE
+1090 TYEVYRYSYDE

-1109 ATISECAYED
+1109 ATISECTYED

-1134 YSHIDCRVDNYSNP
+1134 YSHIDGKIDNYSNP

-1169 SAGLT
+1169 SVGLT
-1174 ITRRSYNTIYD
+1174 ITRRSYNTVYD

-1198 TVTLKINGT
+1198 TVTLKINGNVADEQT
-1207 VVDEKSVAVKGT
+1207 VGVKGT
-1219 FAFTDA
+1219 FTFSDEE
-1225 SLSAGRNDVELLIK
+1225 LLAGRNDVELLITD
-1239 AKDGSVTRETFN
+1239 KDGNVTRETFN
-1251 YVYLTNYDK
+1251 YVYLTNYNK
-1260 VVDSAYDG
+1260 VVDASYKG
-1268 TDGEQVNGI
+1268 TDGDEVNGI

-1295 KRVVILVKEGDY
+1295 KRVVILVKEGNY

-1332 DVNELAG
+1332 DVKELAG

-1391 SYINIRI
+1391 SYINVRI

-1828 GYAYYKHLLE
+1828 GYAYYKHLRE

-1941 ENCYMSGMTNVLI
+1941 ENCYMSGITNVLI

-2008 SDYVLYAADS
+2008 RNYVLYAADS

-2023 QPYMGAGKLKDLT
+2023 QPYTGAGKLKDLT

-2045 NDLPLVHKEHVWNDG
+2045 NDTSIEHTEHVWNDG
-2060 EISKDSTCTEAGEK
+2060 EISKEATCAEAGEK
-2074 VYTCKVCG
+2074 IYTCKVCG
-2082 ETKTEEVAALG
+2082 ETKTEAIEALGHAYSEEWTVDREATCEEAGSKSHHCTRPGCDSKSDVTVIEALDHEWGEGKETKSPTCTEAGEKTYTCTRCDKTKTEAIEALG
-2093 HSYSEEWTVDK
+2093 HSYSTEWTVDK

-2113 KSHHCTRPG
+2113 KSHHCTRLG
-2122 CDSKT
+2122 CDSKS

-2200 TRPGCDSKTDVTVIE
+2200 TRPGCDSKSDITV
-2215 ALGHEWGEGIET
+2215 
-2227 KAPKCT
+2227 
-2233 EAGEKTYTCTRCDKT
+2233 
-2248 KTEAIE
+2248 
-2254 ALGHAY
+2254 
-2260 SDEWTVDKEATCEEA
+2260 
-2275 GSKSHHCTRPGCD
+2275 
-2288 SKSDVTVIEALGH
+2288 
-2301 EWGEGKETKAPT
+2301 
-2313 CTEAGEKTYTCTRC
+2313 
-2327 DATKTEAIEALG
+2327 
-2339 HAYSEEWTV
+2339 
-2348 DKEATCEEA
+2348 
-2357 GSKSHHCTR
+2357 
-2366 PGCDS
+2366 
-2371 KTEVTEIA
+2371 
-2379 ALGHEWGEGTET
+2379 
-2391 KAPTC
+2391 
-2396 TEAGEKT
+2396 
-2403 YTCTR
+2403 
-2408 CDKTKTEAIE
+2408 
-2418 ALGHAYSEEWT
+2418 
-2429 VDKEASCEEAGS
+2429 
-2441 KSHHCTRP
+2441 
-2449 GCDSKSDV
+2449 
-2457 TVIEALGHEWGEGK
+2457 
-2471 ETKAPTCTEAGEKT
+2471 
-2485 YTCTRCDATKTEAI
+2485 
-2499 EALGHAYSEEWT
+2499 
-2511 VDKEATCEEAGSKS
+2511 
-2525 HHCTRPGC
+2525 
-2533 DSKSDVT
+2533 
-2540 VIEALGHEWSEGKE
+2540 
-2554 TKAPTCTEAGEKT
+2554 
-2567 YTCTRCDKTKTEA
+2567 
-2580 IEALGHAYSEE
+2580 
-2591 WTVDKEATCEEA
+2591 
-2603 GSKSHH
+2603 
-2609 CTRQGCDSKTEV
+2609 
-2621 TEIAALGHE
+2621 
-2630 WGEGKET
+2630 
-2637 KAPTCTEAGEKT
+2637 
-2649 YTCTRCDKT
+2649 
-2658 KTEAIE
+2658 
-2664 AIGHAYSEE
+2664 
-2673 WTVDKE
+2673 
-2679 ATCEEAGSKSHHCT
+2679 
-2693 RLGCDSKSEVTEIEA
+2693 IEA

-2744 IAALGHNYDTEW
+2744 IEALGHNYDTEW

-2790 ADVSINVE
+2790 TDVSINVE
-2798 VVKKEDTPDTTIE
+2798 VVKKEDAPDTTIE

-2910 KREYSVIRIHNGES
+2910 KREYSVIRIHNGEA

-2963 QSAIPDN
+2963 QSVIPDN

>member
-377 TITSSSAIPDGTS
+377 TITSASAIPDGTS

-401 YSGIISDNMYSV
+401 YSGIISDSMYSV
-413 EVPVEDEEM
+413 DVPVEDEEM

-443 VSKEASGQ
+443 VSKEASSQ
-451 VTADITIMKLSTKM
+451 VTADITIMKLSTKT

-479 SQLGVSFLTDADREY
+479 SQLGVSFLTDADKEY

-559 LPDEPDLTGKN
+559 LPDEPDFTGKN

-611 PYKLKSGADITVKS
+611 PYKLKSGADITVKA

-732 AGTVEIVSTG
+732 AGTVEIVSTAQG
-742 GDAYIKSISVVYDA
+742 KDSAYIKSISVVYDA

-889 MVKTDEGLAISI
+889 MVKTDEGLAISV

-923 DKYATAVSYGFVLAG
+923 DKAATAVSYGFVLAG

-953 TVLYDQNK
+953 KVLYDQNK

-976 AIGSDSRE
+976 AIGSDTRE

-1134 YSHIDCRVDNYSNP
+1134 YSHIDGKIDNYSNP

-1174 ITRRSYNTIYD
+1174 ITRRSYNTVYD

-1332 DVNELAG
+1332 DVKELAG

-1371 GDGSKSNESADALSS
+1371 GDGTKSNESADALSS

-1391 SYINIRI
+1391 SYINVRI

-1537 YAINANRPQISKKK
+1537 YAINANRSQISKKK

-1638 GSAEEFLDAI
+1638 GSAKEFLDAI

-1863 EDTSSKNITVTFAN
+1863 EDASSKNITVTFAN

-1941 ENCYMSGMTNVLI
+1941 ENCYMSGMTNALI

-2023 QPYMGAGKLKDLT
+2023 QPYTGAGKLKDLT

-2082 ETKTEEVAALG
+2082 ETKTE
-2093 HSYSEEWTVDK
+2093 
-2104 EATCEEAGS
+2104 
-2113 KSHHCTRPG
+2113 
-2122 CDSKT
+2122 
-2127 EVTEIAAL
+2127 
-2135 GHEWGEGKETKAPTC
+2135 
-2150 TEAGE
+2150 
-2155 KTYTC
+2155 
-2160 TRCDKTKTEAIEALG
+2160 AIEAL
-2175 HAYSEEWTV
+2175 
-2184 DKEATCEEA
+2184 D
-2193 GSKSHHC
+2193 
-2200 TRPGCDSKTDVTVIE
+2200 
-2215 ALGHEWGEGIET
+2215 
-2227 KAPKCT
+2227 
-2233 EAGEKTYTCTRCDKT
+2233 
-2248 KTEAIE
+2248 
-2254 ALGHAY
+2254 
-2260 SDEWTVDKEATCEEA
+2260 
-2275 GSKSHHCTRPGCD
+2275 
-2288 SKSDVTVIEALGH
+2288 
-2301 EWGEGKETKAPT
+2301 
-2313 CTEAGEKTYTCTRC
+2313 
-2327 DATKTEAIEALG
+2327 
-2339 HAYSEEWTV
+2339 
-2348 DKEATCEEA
+2348 
-2357 GSKSHHCTR
+2357 
-2366 PGCDS
+2366 
-2371 KTEVTEIA
+2371 
-2379 ALGHEWGEGTET
+2379 
-2391 KAPTC
+2391 
-2396 TEAGEKT
+2396 
-2403 YTCTR
+2403 
-2408 CDKTKTEAIE
+2408 
-2418 ALGHAYSEEWT
+2418 
-2429 VDKEASCEEAGS
+2429 
-2441 KSHHCTRP
+2441 
-2449 GCDSKSDV
+2449 
-2457 TVIEALGHEWGEGK
+2457 
-2471 ETKAPTCTEAGEKT
+2471 
-2485 YTCTRCDATKTEAI
+2485 
-2499 EALGHAYSEEWT
+2499 HAYSEEWT

-2540 VIEALGHEWSEGKE
+2540 V
-2554 TKAPTCTEAGEKT
+2554 
-2567 YTCTRCDKTKTEA
+2567 
-2580 IEALGHAYSEE
+2580 
-2591 WTVDKEATCEEA
+2591 
-2603 GSKSHH
+2603 
-2609 CTRQGCDSKTEV
+2609 
-2621 TEIAALGHE
+2621 
-2630 WGEGKET
+2630 
-2637 KAPTCTEAGEKT
+2637 
-2649 YTCTRCDKT
+2649 
-2658 KTEAIE
+2658 
-2664 AIGHAYSEE
+2664 
-2673 WTVDKE
+2673 
-2679 ATCEEAGSKSHHCT
+2679 
-2693 RLGCDSKSEVTEIEA
+2693 IEA

>member
-1 MKKSVM
+1 MKKSVR

-41 AAESMSAIWTYAD
+41 AAENSSASWSMS
-54 TNDKMFD
+54 DKMYKEGD
-61 SNGNKV
+61 SENTVSELNKAKGTLV
-67 TQLQKNSGKL
+67 NSNNDELILDATSAKITNRNQDFQVNTDL
-77 LNSDNNELTVDAT
+77 VLTFPLVENARTCTITIQSYNELTND
-90 SGKFASNGSN
+90 NIEI
-100 AYQTNA
+100 A
-106 GTLFTFPIV
+106 GMSDYVFT
-115 KGAGRCTI
+115 T
-123 TLKSESTLTASD
+123 
-135 IELDGMQDTTVQAK
+135 DTTTSYKSYIIK
-149 GNKIYEI
+149 GVVNKGVTE
-156 TGYVNNGAENVAL
+156 VSVKL
-169 KVGVNTYLYS
+169 KLNTYFNS
-179 IQIDSSTSTATTS
+179 IKIDSSTSTATTS
-192 AAFSDNKLNDF
+192 AAFSADKLSGF
-203 KTSTDKK
+203 ETGKT
-210 ISAVWDYSTNNTMT
+210 ISAEWNYSNGTISDSGSNTQIYNKT
-224 AAANN
+224 
-229 TTATVI
+229 
-235 QSGKGTYTNA
+235 GKYTNK

-256 GKFYPDASNK
+256 ENGAAFKLDSSYS
-266 RIQINTGTKLYVPV
+266 RIQLNKGVEINVPV
-280 IGDKAVIT
+280 VGDKAVIT
-288 LIVNKNNIS
+288 LLLSKNY
-297 AVDNTKDILSSYWK
+297 TGTTTEDILTDSMISINDNSNLLYK
-311 VSGRT
+311 KCTSNEKYDDNYRKIEITCYLSGAEGEIT
-316 VRKAECISNTK
+316 VISNVAK
-327 LDGSYNTVT
+327 N
-336 IECYLTG
+336 YLQS
-343 DEGDIEL
+343 L
-350 ESVYNS
+350 S
-356 STYIQSVS
+356 IQC
-364 VECMELEK
+364 EELEK

-377 TITSSSAIPDGTS
+377 TITSASAIPDGTS

-401 YSGIISDNMYSV
+401 YSGIISDSMYSV
-413 EVPVEDEEM
+413 DVPVEDEEM

-429 NPAYIITSGITSVK
+429 NPAYIITNGITSVK
-443 VSKEASGQ
+443 LSKEASSQ
-451 VTADITIMKLSTKM
+451 VTADITIMKLSTKT

-479 SQLGVSFLTDADREY
+479 SQLGVSFLTEADTEY

-889 MVKTDEGLAISI
+889 MVKTDEGLAISV
-901 TPKGQTER
+901 TPKGQTEQ

-923 DKYATAVSYGFVLAG
+923 DKAATAVSYGFVLAG

-953 TVLYDQNK
+953 KVLYDQNK
-961 CYKAKGTAPEIDTVT
+961 CYKAEGTAPEIDTVT
-976 AIGSDSRE
+976 AIGSDTRE

-1134 YSHIDCRVDNYSNP
+1134 YSHIDGRIDNYSNP

-1174 ITRRSYNTIYD
+1174 ITRRSYNTVYD

-1225 SLSAGRNDVELLIK
+1225 SFSAGRNDVELLIK

-1332 DVNELAG
+1332 DVKELAG

-1371 GDGSKSNESADALSS
+1371 GDGTKSNESADALSS

-1391 SYINIRI
+1391 SYINVRI

-1556 KINYLGWDPYSVFS
+1556 KINYLGWDPYSVFR

-1594 SDTYNENDGDDTGL
+1594 SDTYNENDGDDNGL

-1907 RNYRL
+1907 RNYRQ

-1941 ENCYMSGMTNVLI
+1941 ENCYMSGMTNALI

-2008 SDYVLYAADS
+2008 SDYVLYAADR

-2023 QPYMGAGKLKDLT
+2023 QPYTGAGKLKDLT

-2045 NDLPLVHKEHVWNDG
+2045 NDSPLVHKEHVWNDG

-2082 ETKTEEVAALG
+2082 ETKTEEIAALG

-2122 CDSKT
+2122 CDSKSDVT
-2127 EVTEIAAL
+2127 VIEALGHEWGEGKETKAPTCTEAGEKTYTCTRCDKTKTEAIEALGHTYSEEWTVDKEATCEEAGSKSHHCTRPGCDSKSEVTEIAALGHEWGEGKETKEPTCTEAGEKTYTCTRCDKTKTEAIEALGHAYSEEWTVDKEATCEEAGSKSHHCTRQDCDSKSEVTEIAALGHEWGEGKETKAPTCTEAGEKTYTCTRCNATKTEAIEALGHAYSDEWTVDKEATCEEAGSKSHHCTRLGCDSKSDVTVIEAL

-2200 TRPGCDSKTDVTVIE
+2200 TRPGCDSKSDVTEIA
-2215 ALGHEWGEGIET
+2215 ALDHEWGEGT
-2227 KAPKCT
+2227 
-2233 EAGEKTYTCTRCDKT
+2233 
-2248 KTEAIE
+2248 
-2254 ALGHAY
+2254 
-2260 SDEWTVDKEATCEEA
+2260 
-2275 GSKSHHCTRPGCD
+2275 
-2288 SKSDVTVIEALGH
+2288 
-2301 EWGEGKETKAPT
+2301 ETKAPT

-2327 DATKTEAIEALG
+2327 NATKTEAIEALG

-2371 KTEVTEIA
+2371 KSDVTEIE
-2379 ALGHEWGEGTET
+2379 ALGHEWGEGKET

-2449 GCDSKSDV
+2449 GCDSKSEV

-2485 YTCTRCDATKTEAI
+2485 YTCTRCSATKTE
-2499 EALGHAYSEEWT
+2499 
-2511 VDKEATCEEAGSKS
+2511 
-2525 HHCTRPGC
+2525 
-2533 DSKSDVT
+2533 
-2540 VIEALGHEWSEGKE
+2540 
-2554 TKAPTCTEAGEKT
+2554 
-2567 YTCTRCDKTKTEA
+2567 
-2580 IEALGHAYSEE
+2580 
-2591 WTVDKEATCEEA
+2591 
-2603 GSKSHH
+2603 
-2609 CTRQGCDSKTEV
+2609 EV
-2621 TEIAALGHE
+2621 AALGH
-2630 WGEGKET
+2630 
-2637 KAPTCTEAGEKT
+2637 
-2649 YTCTRCDKT
+2649 D
-2658 KTEAIE
+2658 
-2664 AIGHAYSEE
+2664 YS
-2673 WTVDKE
+2673 D
-2679 ATCEEAGSKSHHCT
+2679 
-2693 RLGCDSKSEVTEIEA
+2693 
-2708 LGHEWGEGKE
+2708 
-2718 TKAPTCTEA
+2718 
-2727 GEKTYT
+2727 
-2733 CTRCNATKTEA
+2733 
-2744 IAALGHNYDTEW
+2744 EW

-2897 AIPDNIINKDASI
+2897 AIPENIINKDASI

-2924 ENISVDYNENDNT
+2924 ENIPVDYNANDNT

-2963 QSAIPDN
+2963 QSVIPDN

>member
-1 MKKSVM
+1 MKKSVR

-41 AAESMSAIWTYAD
+41 AAENSSASWSMS
-54 TNDKMFD
+54 DKMYKEGD
-61 SNGNKV
+61 SENTVSELNKAKGTLV
-67 TQLQKNSGKL
+67 NSNNDELILDATSAKITNRNQDFQVNTDL
-77 LNSDNNELTVDAT
+77 VLTFPLVENARTCTITIQSYNELTND
-90 SGKFASNGSN
+90 NIEI
-100 AYQTNA
+100 A
-106 GTLFTFPIV
+106 GMSDYVFT
-115 KGAGRCTI
+115 T
-123 TLKSESTLTASD
+123 
-135 IELDGMQDTTVQAK
+135 DTTTSYKSYIIK
-149 GNKIYEI
+149 GVVNKGVTE
-156 TGYVNNGAENVAL
+156 VSVKL
-169 KVGVNTYLYS
+169 KLNTYFNS
-179 IQIDSSTSTATTS
+179 IKIDSSTSTATTS
-192 AAFSDNKLNDF
+192 AAFSADKLSGF
-203 KTSTDKK
+203 ETGKT
-210 ISAVWDYSTNNTMT
+210 ISAEWNYSNGTISDSGSNTQIYNKT
-224 AAANN
+224 
-229 TTATVI
+229 
-235 QSGKGTYTNA
+235 GKYTNK

-256 GKFYPDASNK
+256 ENGAAFKLDSSYS
-266 RIQINTGTKLYVPV
+266 RIQLNKGVEINVPV
-280 IGDKAVIT
+280 VGDKAVIT
-288 LIVNKNNIS
+288 LLLSKNY
-297 AVDNTKDILSSYWK
+297 TGTTTEDILTDSMISINDNSNLLYK
-311 VSGRT
+311 KCTSNEKYDDNYRKIEITCYLSGAEGEIT
-316 VRKAECISNTK
+316 VISNVAK
-327 LDGSYNTVT
+327 N
-336 IECYLTG
+336 YLQS
-343 DEGDIEL
+343 L
-350 ESVYNS
+350 S
-356 STYIQSVS
+356 IQC
-364 VECMELEK
+364 EELEK

-377 TITSSSAIPDGTS
+377 TITSASAIPDGTS
-390 VVAVNKTTGLQ
+390 VVAVNKTTGQQ
-401 YSGIISDNMYSV
+401 YSGIISDSMYSV
-413 EVPVEDEEM
+413 DVPVEDEEM

-429 NPAYIITSGITSVK
+429 NPAYIITNGITSVK
-443 VSKEASGQ
+443 ISKEASSQ

-465 VTGNITGIADEYDV
+465 VTGNITGIADGYDV
-479 SQLGVSFLTDADREY
+479 SQLGVSFLTEADTEY

-503 KKSYSARVEEGVT
+503 KKSYSARVEKGVT

-524 DDYEITSAHSGVSY
+524 DDYEITSAHSGISY
-538 TEDGTLDITAGLKPT
+538 TEDGVLDITAGLKPT

-559 LPDEPDLTGKN
+559 LPDKPDLTGKN
-570 IIYTYTNKDNSRYT
+570 IIYTYTNKNDSRYT

-889 MVKTDEGLAISI
+889 MVKTDEGLAISV
-901 TPKGQTER
+901 TPKGQTEQ

-923 DKYATAVSYGFVLAG
+923 DKAATAVSYGFVLAG

-961 CYKAKGTAPEIDTVT
+961 CYKAEGTAPEIDTVT
-976 AIGSDSRE
+976 AIGSDTRE

-1134 YSHIDCRVDNYSNP
+1134 YSHIDGRIDNYSNP

-1174 ITRRSYNTIYD
+1174 ITRRSYNTVYD

-1332 DVNELAG
+1332 DVKELAG

-1371 GDGSKSNESADALSS
+1371 GDGTKSNESADALSS

-1391 SYINIRI
+1391 SYINVRI

-1537 YAINANRPQISKKK
+1537 YAINANRSQISKKK

-1638 GSAEEFLDAI
+1638 GSAKEFLDAI

-1817 NMMNAMKANPD
+1817 NMMNAMKANTD

-1863 EDTSSKNITVTFAN
+1863 EDASSKNITVTFAN

-1912 DIEKTAGSEY
+1912 DIEKTVGSEY

-1941 ENCYMSGMTNVLI
+1941 ENCYMSGMTNALI

-2023 QPYMGAGKLKDLT
+2023 QPYTGAGKLKDLT

-2082 ETKTEEVAALG
+2082 ETKTEAIEALD
-2093 HSYSEEWTVDK
+2093 HAYSEEWTVDK

-2122 CDSKT
+2122 CDSKSD
-2127 EVTEIAAL
+2127 VTVIEAL
-2135 GHEWGEGKETKAPTC
+2135 GHEWGEGTETKAPTC

-2200 TRPGCDSKTDVTVIE
+2200 TRPGCDSKSDVTEIA
-2215 ALGHEWGEGIET
+2215 ALGHEWGEGKET
-2227 KAPKCT
+2227 KAPTCT
-2233 EAGEKTYTCTRCDKT
+2233 EAGEKTYTCTRCNAT

-2260 SDEWTVDKEATCEEA
+2260 SEEWTVDKEATCEEA
-2275 GSKSHHCTRPGCD
+2275 GSKSHHCTRPDCD

-2327 DATKTEAIEALG
+2327 
-2339 HAYSEEWTV
+2339 S
-2348 DKEATCEEA
+2348 
-2357 GSKSHHCTR
+2357 
-2366 PGCDS
+2366 
-2371 KTEVTEIA
+2371 
-2379 ALGHEWGEGTET
+2379 
-2391 KAPTC
+2391 
-2396 TEAGEKT
+2396 
-2403 YTCTR
+2403 
-2408 CDKTKTEAIE
+2408 
-2418 ALGHAYSEEWT
+2418 
-2429 VDKEASCEEAGS
+2429 
-2441 KSHHCTRP
+2441 
-2449 GCDSKSDV
+2449 
-2457 TVIEALGHEWGEGK
+2457 
-2471 ETKAPTCTEAGEKT
+2471 
-2485 YTCTRCDATKTEAI
+2485 ATKTEAI

-2540 VIEALGHEWSEGKE
+2540 IIEALGHEWSEGKE

-2567 YTCTRCDKTKTEA
+2567 YTCTRCSATKTE
-2580 IEALGHAYSEE
+2580 
-2591 WTVDKEATCEEA
+2591 
-2603 GSKSHH
+2603 
-2609 CTRQGCDSKTEV
+2609 EV
-2621 TEIAALGHE
+2621 AALGH
-2630 WGEGKET
+2630 
-2637 KAPTCTEAGEKT
+2637 
-2649 YTCTRCDKT
+2649 D
-2658 KTEAIE
+2658 
-2664 AIGHAYSEE
+2664 YS
-2673 WTVDKE
+2673 D
-2679 ATCEEAGSKSHHCT
+2679 
-2693 RLGCDSKSEVTEIEA
+2693 
-2708 LGHEWGEGKE
+2708 
-2718 TKAPTCTEA
+2718 
-2727 GEKTYT
+2727 
-2733 CTRCNATKTEA
+2733 
-2744 IAALGHNYDTEW
+2744 EW

-2769 KSHHCKVCGNKTDV
+2769 KSHHCKVCGDKTDV

>member
-1 MKKSVM
+1 MKKSVR

-41 AAESMSAIWTYAD
+41 AAENSSASWSMS
-54 TNDKMFD
+54 DKMYKEGD
-61 SNGNKV
+61 SENTVSELNKAKGTLV
-67 TQLQKNSGKL
+67 NSNNDELILDATSAKITNRNQDFQVNTDL
-77 LNSDNNELTVDAT
+77 VLTFPLVENARTCTITIQSYNELTND
-90 SGKFASNGSN
+90 NIEI
-100 AYQTNA
+100 A
-106 GTLFTFPIV
+106 GMSDYVFT
-115 KGAGRCTI
+115 T
-123 TLKSESTLTASD
+123 
-135 IELDGMQDTTVQAK
+135 DTTTSYKSYIIK
-149 GNKIYEI
+149 GVVNKGVTE
-156 TGYVNNGAENVAL
+156 VSVKL
-169 KVGVNTYLYS
+169 KLNTYFNS
-179 IQIDSSTSTATTS
+179 IKIDSSTSTATTS
-192 AAFSDNKLNDF
+192 AAFSADKLSGF
-203 KTSTDKK
+203 ETGKT
-210 ISAVWDYSTNNTMT
+210 ISAEWNYSNGTISDSGSNTQIYNKT
-224 AAANN
+224 
-229 TTATVI
+229 
-235 QSGKGTYTNA
+235 GKYTNK

-256 GKFYPDASNK
+256 ENGAAFKLDSSYS
-266 RIQINTGTKLYVPV
+266 RIQLNKGVEINVPV
-280 IGDKAVIT
+280 VGDKAVIT
-288 LIVNKNNIS
+288 LLLSKNY
-297 AVDNTKDILSSYWK
+297 TGTTTEDILTDSMISINDNSNLLYK
-311 VSGRT
+311 KCTSNEKYDDNYRKIEITCYLSGAEGEIT
-316 VRKAECISNTK
+316 VISNVAK
-327 LDGSYNTVT
+327 N
-336 IECYLTG
+336 YLQS
-343 DEGDIEL
+343 L
-350 ESVYNS
+350 S
-356 STYIQSVS
+356 IQC
-364 VECMELEK
+364 EELEK

-479 SQLGVSFLTDADREY
+479 SQLGVSFLTDADTEY

-503 KKSYSARVEEGVT
+503 KKSYSARVEKGVT

-538 TEDGTLDITAGLKPT
+538 TEDGVLDITAGLKPT

-559 LPDEPDLTGKN
+559 LPDKPDLTGKN

-625 GEVTQKVIFEQITSW
+625 GEVTQKVILEQITSW

-889 MVKTDEGLAISI
+889 MVKTDEGLAISV
-901 TPKGQTER
+901 TPKGQTEQ

-923 DKYATAVSYGFVLAG
+923 DKAATAVSYGFVLAG

-953 TVLYDQNK
+953 KVLYDQNK
-961 CYKAKGTAPEIDTVT
+961 CYKAEGTAPEIDTVT
-976 AIGSDSRE
+976 AIGSDTRE

-1134 YSHIDCRVDNYSNP
+1134 YSHIDGRIDNYSNP

-1174 ITRRSYNTIYD
+1174 ITRRSYNTVYD

-1332 DVNELAG
+1332 DVKELAG

-1371 GDGSKSNESADALSS
+1371 GDGTKSNESADALSS

-1391 SYINIRI
+1391 SYINVRI

-1537 YAINANRPQISKKK
+1537 YAINANRSQISKKK

-1638 GSAEEFLDAI
+1638 GSAKEFLDAI

-1907 RNYRL
+1907 RNYRQ

-1941 ENCYMSGMTNVLI
+1941 ENCYMSGMTNALI

-2023 QPYMGAGKLKDLT
+2023 QPYTGAGKLKDLT

-2045 NDLPLVHKEHVWNDG
+2045 NDSPLVHKEHVWNDG

-2082 ETKTEEVAALG
+2082 ETKTEEIAALGHSYSEEWTVDKEATCEEAGSKSHHCTRLGCDSKSEVTEIEALGHEWGEGKETKAPTCTEAGEKTYTCTRCNATKTEEIAALG

-2122 CDSKT
+2122 CDSKSDVT
-2127 EVTEIAAL
+2127 EIVALGHEWSEGKETKAPTCTEAGEKTYTCTRCNATKTEAIEALGHAYSDEWTVDKEATCEEAGSKSHHCTRPDCDSKSEVTEIAAL

-2200 TRPGCDSKTDVTVIE
+2200 TRPGCDSKSEVTE
-2215 ALGHEWGEGIET
+2215 
-2227 KAPKCT
+2227 
-2233 EAGEKTYTCTRCDKT
+2233 
-2248 KTEAIE
+2248 
-2254 ALGHAY
+2254 
-2260 SDEWTVDKEATCEEA
+2260 
-2275 GSKSHHCTRPGCD
+2275 
-2288 SKSDVTVIEALGH
+2288 IEALGH

-2327 DATKTEAIEALG
+2327 NATKTEEIAALG
-2339 HAYSEEWTV
+2339 HSYSEEWTV

-2371 KTEVTEIA
+2371 KSEVTEIA
-2379 ALGHEWGEGTET
+2379 
-2391 KAPTC
+2391 
-2396 TEAGEKT
+2396 
-2403 YTCTR
+2403 
-2408 CDKTKTEAIE
+2408 
-2418 ALGHAYSEEWT
+2418 
-2429 VDKEASCEEAGS
+2429 
-2441 KSHHCTRP
+2441 
-2449 GCDSKSDV
+2449 
-2457 TVIEALGHEWGEGK
+2457 ALGHEWGEGK

-2485 YTCTRCDATKTEAI
+2485 YTCTRCEKTKTEAI

-2533 DSKSDVT
+2533 DSKSEVT
-2540 VIEALGHEWSEGKE
+2540 VIEALGHEWGEGKE
-2554 TKAPTCTEAGEKT
+2554 TKSPTCTEAGEKT
-2567 YTCTRCDKTKTEA
+2567 YTCTRCNATKKEA
-2580 IEALGHAYSEE
+2580 IEALGHAYSDE

-2609 CTRQGCDSKTEV
+2609 CTRPGCDGKSDV
-2621 TEIAALGHE
+2621 T
-2630 WGEGKET
+2630 
-2637 KAPTCTEAGEKT
+2637 
-2649 YTCTRCDKT
+2649 
-2658 KTEAIE
+2658 
-2664 AIGHAYSEE
+2664 
-2673 WTVDKE
+2673 V
-2679 ATCEEAGSKSHHCT
+2679 
-2693 RLGCDSKSEVTEIEA
+2693 IEA

-2733 CTRCNATKTEA
+2733 CTRCSATKTEEV
-2744 IAALGHNYDTEW
+2744 AALGHDYSDEW

-2769 KSHHCKVCGNKTDV
+2769 KSHHCKVCGDKTDV

-2888 LNSAIKLKV
+2888 LNSDIKLKV
-2897 AIPDNIINKDASI
+2897 AIPENIINKDASI

-2963 QSAIPDN
+2963 QSVIPDN

>member
-1 MKKSVM
+1 MKKSVR

-41 AAESMSAIWTYAD
+41 AAENSSASWSMS
-54 TNDKMFD
+54 DKMYKEGD
-61 SNGNKV
+61 SENTVSELNKAKGTLV
-67 TQLQKNSGKL
+67 NSNNDELILDATSAKITNRNQDFQVNTDL
-77 LNSDNNELTVDAT
+77 VLTFPLVENARTCTITIQSYNELTND
-90 SGKFASNGSN
+90 NIEI
-100 AYQTNA
+100 A
-106 GTLFTFPIV
+106 GMSDYVFT
-115 KGAGRCTI
+115 T
-123 TLKSESTLTASD
+123 
-135 IELDGMQDTTVQAK
+135 DTTTSYKSYIIK
-149 GNKIYEI
+149 GVVNKGVTE
-156 TGYVNNGAENVAL
+156 VSVKL
-169 KVGVNTYLYS
+169 KLNTYFNS
-179 IQIDSSTSTATTS
+179 IKIDSSTSTATTS
-192 AAFSDNKLNDF
+192 AAFSADKLSGF
-203 KTSTDKK
+203 ETGKT
-210 ISAVWDYSTNNTMT
+210 ISAEWNYSNGTISDSGSNTQIYNKT
-224 AAANN
+224 
-229 TTATVI
+229 
-235 QSGKGTYTNA
+235 GKYTNK

-256 GKFYPDASNK
+256 ENGAAFKLDSSYS
-266 RIQINTGTKLYVPV
+266 RIQLNKGVEINVPV
-280 IGDKAVIT
+280 VGDKAVIT
-288 LIVNKNNIS
+288 LLLSKNY
-297 AVDNTKDILSSYWK
+297 TGTTTEDILTDSMISINDNSNLLYK
-311 VSGRT
+311 KCTSNEKYDDNYRKIEITCYLSGAEGEIT
-316 VRKAECISNTK
+316 VISNVAK
-327 LDGSYNTVT
+327 N
-336 IECYLTG
+336 YLQS
-343 DEGDIEL
+343 L
-350 ESVYNS
+350 S
-356 STYIQSVS
+356 IQC
-364 VECMELEK
+364 EELEK

-377 TITSSSAIPDGTS
+377 TITSASAIPDGTS
-390 VVAVNKTTGLQ
+390 VVAVNKTTGQQ

-479 SQLGVSFLTDADREY
+479 SQLGVSFLTDADTEY

-503 KKSYSARVEEGVT
+503 KKSYSARVEKGVT

-538 TEDGTLDITAGLKPT
+538 TEDGVLDITAGLKPT

-559 LPDEPDLTGKN
+559 LPDKPDLTGKN

-827 SCGNSSSNGLFFGA
+827 SCGNNSSNGLFFGA

-889 MVKTDEGLAISI
+889 MVKTDEGLAISV
-901 TPKGQTER
+901 TPKGQTEQ

-923 DKYATAVSYGFVLAG
+923 DKVATAVSYGFVLAG

-961 CYKAKGTAPEIDTVT
+961 CYKAEGTAPEIDTVT
-976 AIGSDSRE
+976 AIGSDTRE

-1134 YSHIDCRVDNYSNP
+1134 YSHIDGRVDNYSIP

-1174 ITRRSYNTIYD
+1174 ITRRSYNTVYD

-1207 VVDEKSVAVKGT
+1207 AVDEKSVAVKGT
-1219 FAFTDA
+1219 FAFTDVL
-1225 SLSAGRNDVELLIK
+1225 LSAGRNDVELLIK

-1326 KTRIYY
+1326 KIRIYY
-1332 DVNELAG
+1332 DVKELAG

-1371 GDGSKSNESADALSS
+1371 GDGTKSNESADALSS

-1391 SYINIRI
+1391 SYINVRI

-1537 YAINANRPQISKKK
+1537 YAINANRSQISKKK

-1638 GSAEEFLDAI
+1638 GSAKEFLDAI

-1907 RNYRL
+1907 RNYRQ

-1941 ENCYMSGMTNVLI
+1941 ENCYMSGMTNALI

-2008 SDYVLYAADS
+2008 SDYVLYAADR

-2023 QPYMGAGKLKDLT
+2023 QPYTGAGKLKDLT

-2045 NDLPLVHKEHVWNDG
+2045 NDSPLVHKEHVWNDG

-2082 ETKTEEVAALG
+2082 ETKTEEIAALG

-2122 CDSKT
+2122 CDSKSD
-2127 EVTEIAAL
+2127 VTEIAAL
-2135 GHEWGEGKETKAPTC
+2135 DHEWGEGTETKAPTC

-2160 TRCDKTKTEAIEALG
+2160 TRCNATKTEAIEALG
-2175 HAYSEEWTV
+2175 HAYSE
-2184 DKEATCEEA
+2184 
-2193 GSKSHHC
+2193 
-2200 TRPGCDSKTDVTVIE
+2200 
-2215 ALGHEWGEGIET
+2215 
-2227 KAPKCT
+2227 
-2233 EAGEKTYTCTRCDKT
+2233 
-2248 KTEAIE
+2248 
-2254 ALGHAY
+2254 
-2260 SDEWTVDKEATCEEA
+2260 EWTVDKEATCEEA

-2327 DATKTEAIEALG
+2327 
-2339 HAYSEEWTV
+2339 S
-2348 DKEATCEEA
+2348 
-2357 GSKSHHCTR
+2357 
-2366 PGCDS
+2366 
-2371 KTEVTEIA
+2371 
-2379 ALGHEWGEGTET
+2379 
-2391 KAPTC
+2391 
-2396 TEAGEKT
+2396 
-2403 YTCTR
+2403 
-2408 CDKTKTEAIE
+2408 
-2418 ALGHAYSEEWT
+2418 
-2429 VDKEASCEEAGS
+2429 
-2441 KSHHCTRP
+2441 
-2449 GCDSKSDV
+2449 
-2457 TVIEALGHEWGEGK
+2457 
-2471 ETKAPTCTEAGEKT
+2471 
-2485 YTCTRCDATKTEAI
+2485 ATKTEAI

-2540 VIEALGHEWSEGKE
+2540 VIEALGHEW
-2554 TKAPTCTEAGEKT
+2554 
-2567 YTCTRCDKTKTEA
+2567 
-2580 IEALGHAYSEE
+2580 
-2591 WTVDKEATCEEA
+2591 
-2603 GSKSHH
+2603 
-2609 CTRQGCDSKTEV
+2609 
-2621 TEIAALGHE
+2621 
-2630 WGEGKET
+2630 GEGKET

-2649 YTCTRCDKT
+2649 YTCTRCSAT
-2658 KTEAIE
+2658 KTEEVA
-2664 AIGHAYSEE
+2664 ALGHAYSEE
-2673 WTVDKE
+2673 WTVDRE

-2693 RLGCDSKSEVTEIEA
+2693 RPGCDSKSDVTIIEA
-2708 LGHEWGEGKE
+2708 LGHEWSEGKE

-2727 GEKTYT
+2727 GEKIYT
-2733 CTRCNATKTEA
+2733 CTRCSATKTEEV
-2744 IAALGHNYDTEW
+2744 AALGHDYSDEW

-2769 KSHHCKVCGNKTDV
+2769 KSHHCKVCGDKTDV

-2910 KREYSVIRIHNGES
+2910 KREYSVIRIHNGEA

-2963 QSAIPDN
+2963 QSVIPDN

>member
-1 MKKSVM
+1 MKKSVR

-41 AAESMSAIWTYAD
+41 AAENSSASWSMS
-54 TNDKMFD
+54 DKMYKEGD
-61 SNGNKV
+61 SENTVSELNKAKGTLV
-67 TQLQKNSGKL
+67 NSNNDELILDATSAKITNRNQDFQVNTDL
-77 LNSDNNELTVDAT
+77 VLTFPLVENARTCTITIQSYNELTND
-90 SGKFASNGSN
+90 NIEI
-100 AYQTNA
+100 A
-106 GTLFTFPIV
+106 GMSDYVFT
-115 KGAGRCTI
+115 T
-123 TLKSESTLTASD
+123 
-135 IELDGMQDTTVQAK
+135 DTTTSYKSYIIK
-149 GNKIYEI
+149 GVVNKGVTE
-156 TGYVNNGAENVAL
+156 VSVKL
-169 KVGVNTYLYS
+169 KLNTYFNS
-179 IQIDSSTSTATTS
+179 IKIDSSTSTATTS
-192 AAFSDNKLNDF
+192 AAFSADKLSGF
-203 KTSTDKK
+203 ETGKT
-210 ISAVWDYSTNNTMT
+210 ISAEWNYSNGTISDSGSNTQIYNKT
-224 AAANN
+224 
-229 TTATVI
+229 
-235 QSGKGTYTNA
+235 GKYTNK

-256 GKFYPDASNK
+256 ENGAAFKLDSSYS
-266 RIQINTGTKLYVPV
+266 RIQLNKGVEINVPV
-280 IGDKAVIT
+280 VGDKAVIT
-288 LIVNKNNIS
+288 LLLSKNY
-297 AVDNTKDILSSYWK
+297 TGTTTEDILTDSMISINDNSNLLYK
-311 VSGRT
+311 KCTSNEKYDDNYRKIEITCYLSGAEGEIT
-316 VRKAECISNTK
+316 VISNVAK
-327 LDGSYNTVT
+327 N
-336 IECYLTG
+336 YLQS
-343 DEGDIEL
+343 L
-350 ESVYNS
+350 S
-356 STYIQSVS
+356 IQC
-364 VECMELEK
+364 EELEK

-401 YSGIISDNMYSV
+401 YSGIISDSMYSV
-413 EVPVEDEEM
+413 DVPVEDEEM

-429 NPAYIITSGITSVK
+429 NPAYIITNGITSVK
-443 VSKEASGQ
+443 ISKEASSQ

-479 SQLGVSFLTDADREY
+479 SQLGVSFLTDADTEY

-516 YNVVLTGA
+516 YSVTLTGV
-524 DDYEITSAHSGVSY
+524 DDYEITSAHSGISY
-538 TEDGTLDITAGLKPT
+538 TEDGVLDITAGLKPT

-559 LPDEPDLTGKN
+559 LPDKPDLTGKN

-670 GKLAASGD
+670 GKLAAAGN

-692 TGRCTVSVEAYS
+692 TGRCTVSVEAHS
-704 GMYALYTIGGEAAST
+704 GEYALYTIGGEAAST
-719 TTAVSSYRYDSKE
+719 TTAVSSYRYDSRE
-732 AGTVEIVSTG
+732 AGTVEIVSTAQG
-742 GDAYIKSISVVYDA
+742 NASAYIKSISVVYDA

-827 SCGNSSSNGLFFGA
+827 SCGNNSSNGLFFGA

-856 ELKQIYY
+856 ELKQVYY

-889 MVKTDEGLAISI
+889 MVKTDEGLAISV
-901 TPKGQTER
+901 TPKGQTEQ

-923 DKYATAVSYGFVLAG
+923 DKAATAVSYGFVLAG

-953 TVLYDQNK
+953 KVLYDQNK

-976 AIGSDSRE
+976 AIGSDTRE

-1020 LTDTSYRYILKEAG
+1020 LTDTSYRYVLKEAG

-1065 DKPVLSTL
+1065 DKPLLSIL

-1079 NVAWDKVNGAD
+1079 NVAWGKVNEAD

-1134 YSHIDCRVDNYSNP
+1134 YSHIDGKIDNYSNP

-1174 ITRRSYNTIYD
+1174 ITRRSYNTVYD

-1332 DVNELAG
+1332 DVKELAG

-1371 GDGSKSNESADALSS
+1371 GDGTKSNESADALSS

-1391 SYINIRI
+1391 SYINVRI

-1537 YAINANRPQISKKK
+1537 YAINANRSQISKKK

-1594 SDTYNENDGDDTGL
+1594 SDTYNENDGDDNGL
-1608 YKYNVEGYAASAGVT
+1608 YKYNVEGYAA
-1623 GGGNLLEESKNYYKA
+1623 
-1638 GSAEEFLDAI
+1638 SAEEFLDAI

-1828 GYAYYKHLLE
+1828 RYAYYKHLLE

-1941 ENCYMSGMTNVLI
+1941 ENCYMSGITNVLI

-1967 FNSIYMLDGKQAE
+1967 FNSIYMLDGKQAD
-1980 LKVALNTDKAGE
+1980 LKVTLNTDKAGE

-2023 QPYMGAGKLKDLT
+2023 QPYTGAGKLKDLT

-2122 CDSKT
+2122 CDSKS
-2127 EVTEIAAL
+2127 EVTVIEAL

-2200 TRPGCDSKTDVTVIE
+2200 TRPDCDSKSEVTEIA
-2215 ALGHEWGEGIET
+2215 ALGHEWGEGKET
-2227 KAPKCT
+2227 KAPTCT
-2233 EAGEKTYTCTRCDKT
+2233 EAGEKTYTCTRCDKIKTEEVAALGHAYSEEWTVDKEATCEEAGSKSHHCTRPGCDSKSEVTEIAALGHEWGEGKETKAPTCTEAGEKTYTCTRCNAT

-2288 SKSDVTVIEALGH
+2288 SKTDVTIIEALGH
-2301 EWGEGKETKAPT
+2301 EWSEGKETKAPT

-2327 DATKTEAIEALG
+2327 NATKTEAIEALG
-2339 HAYSEEWTV
+2339 HAYSDEWTV

-2371 KTEVTEIA
+2371 KT
-2379 ALGHEWGEGTET
+2379 
-2391 KAPTC
+2391 
-2396 TEAGEKT
+2396 
-2403 YTCTR
+2403 
-2408 CDKTKTEAIE
+2408 
-2418 ALGHAYSEEWT
+2418 
-2429 VDKEASCEEAGS
+2429 
-2441 KSHHCTRP
+2441 
-2449 GCDSKSDV
+2449 DV
-2457 TVIEALGHEWGEGK
+2457 TIIEALGHEWSEGK

-2485 YTCTRCDATKTEAI
+2485 YTCTRCNATKIEAI
-2499 EALGHAYSEEWT
+2499 EALGHVYSEEWT

-2540 VIEALGHEWSEGKE
+2540 VIES
-2554 TKAPTCTEAGEKT
+2554 
-2567 YTCTRCDKTKTEA
+2567 
-2580 IEALGHAYSEE
+2580 
-2591 WTVDKEATCEEA
+2591 
-2603 GSKSHH
+2603 
-2609 CTRQGCDSKTEV
+2609 
-2621 TEIAALGHE
+2621 LGHE

-2649 YTCTRCDKT
+2649 YTCTRC
-2658 KTEAIE
+2658 
-2664 AIGHAYSEE
+2664 S
-2673 WTVDKE
+2673 
-2679 ATCEEAGSKSHHCT
+2679 
-2693 RLGCDSKSEVTEIEA
+2693 
-2708 LGHEWGEGKE
+2708 
-2718 TKAPTCTEA
+2718 
-2727 GEKTYT
+2727 
-2733 CTRCNATKTEA
+2733 ATKTEEV
-2744 IAALGHNYDTEW
+2744 AALGHDYSDEW

-2769 KSHHCKVCGNKTDV
+2769 KSHHCKVCGDKTDV

-2897 AIPDNIINKDASI
+2897 AIPENIINKDASI

-2963 QSAIPDN
+2963 QSVIPDN

>member
-67 TQLQKNSGKL
+67 TKLERNSGKL
-77 LNSDNNELTVDAT
+77 LNSDNNELKVDTT
-90 SGKFASNGSN
+90 SGKFASNGSS

-377 TITSSSAIPDGTS
+377 TITSASAIPDGTS
-390 VVAVNKTTGLQ
+390 VVAVNKTTGQQ
-401 YSGIISDNMYSV
+401 YSGIISDSMYSV
-413 EVPVEDEEM
+413 DVPVEDEEM

-479 SQLGVSFLTDADREY
+479 SQLGVSFLTDADTEY

-503 KKSYSARVEEGVT
+503 KKSYSARVEKGVT
-516 YNVVLTGA
+516 YNVVFTGA

-559 LPDEPDLTGKN
+559 LPDKPDLTGKN

-719 TTAVSSYRYDSKE
+719 TTAVSSYRYDSRE
-732 AGTVEIVSTG
+732 AGTVEIVSTAQG
-742 GDAYIKSISVVYDA
+742 NASAYIKSISVVYDA

-827 SCGNSSSNGLFFGA
+827 SCGNNSSNGLFFGA

-856 ELKQIYY
+856 ELKQVYY

-889 MVKTDEGLAISI
+889 MVKTDEGLAISV
-901 TPKGQTER
+901 TPKGQTEQ

-923 DKYATAVSYGFVLAG
+923 DKAATAVSYGFVLAG

-953 TVLYDQNK
+953 KVLYDQNK

-976 AIGSDSRE
+976 AIGSDTRE

-1020 LTDTSYRYILKEAG
+1020 LTDTSYRYVLKEAG

-1065 DKPVLSTL
+1065 DKPLLSIL

-1079 NVAWDKVNGAD
+1079 NVAWGKVNEAD

-1134 YSHIDCRVDNYSNP
+1134 YSHIDGKIDNYSNP

-1174 ITRRSYNTIYD
+1174 ITRRSYNTVYD

-1332 DVNELAG
+1332 DVKELAG

-1371 GDGSKSNESADALSS
+1371 GDGTKSNESADALSS

-1391 SYINIRI
+1391 SYINVRI

-1537 YAINANRPQISKKK
+1537 YAINANRSQISKKK

-1594 SDTYNENDGDDTGL
+1594 SDTYNENDGDDNGL

-1828 GYAYYKHLLE
+1828 RYAYYKHLLE

-1941 ENCYMSGMTNVLI
+1941 ENCYMSGITNVLI

-1967 FNSIYMLDGKQAE
+1967 FNSIYMLDGKQAD
-1980 LKVALNTDKAGE
+1980 LKVTLNTDKAGE

-2023 QPYMGAGKLKDLT
+2023 QPYTGAGKLKDLT

-2122 CDSKT
+2122 CDSKS
-2127 EVTEIAAL
+2127 EVTVIEAL

-2215 ALGHEWGEGIET
+2215 ALGHEWGEGKET
-2227 KAPKCT
+2227 KAPTCT
-2233 EAGEKTYTCTRCDKT
+2233 EAGEKTYTCTRCDKTKTEEVAALGHAYSEEWTVDKEATCEEAGSKSHHCTRPDCDSKSEVTEIAALGHEWGEGKETKAPTCTEAGEKTYTCTRCDKIKTEEVAALGHAYSEEWTVDKEATCEEAGSKSHHCTRPGCDSKSEVTEIAALGHEWGEGKETKAPTCTEAGEKTYTCTRCNAT

-2288 SKSDVTVIEALGH
+2288 SKTDVTIIEALGH
-2301 EWGEGKETKAPT
+2301 EWSEGKETKAPT

-2327 DATKTEAIEALG
+2327 NATKTEAIEALG
-2339 HAYSEEWTV
+2339 HAYSDEWTV

-2371 KTEVTEIA
+2371 KT
-2379 ALGHEWGEGTET
+2379 
-2391 KAPTC
+2391 
-2396 TEAGEKT
+2396 
-2403 YTCTR
+2403 
-2408 CDKTKTEAIE
+2408 
-2418 ALGHAYSEEWT
+2418 
-2429 VDKEASCEEAGS
+2429 
-2441 KSHHCTRP
+2441 
-2449 GCDSKSDV
+2449 DV
-2457 TVIEALGHEWGEGK
+2457 TIIEALGHEWSEGK

-2485 YTCTRCDATKTEAI
+2485 YTCTRCNATKIEAI
-2499 EALGHAYSEEWT
+2499 EALGHVYSEEWT

-2540 VIEALGHEWSEGKE
+2540 VIES
-2554 TKAPTCTEAGEKT
+2554 
-2567 YTCTRCDKTKTEA
+2567 
-2580 IEALGHAYSEE
+2580 
-2591 WTVDKEATCEEA
+2591 
-2603 GSKSHH
+2603 
-2609 CTRQGCDSKTEV
+2609 
-2621 TEIAALGHE
+2621 LGHE

-2649 YTCTRCDKT
+2649 YTCTRC
-2658 KTEAIE
+2658 
-2664 AIGHAYSEE
+2664 S
-2673 WTVDKE
+2673 
-2679 ATCEEAGSKSHHCT
+2679 
-2693 RLGCDSKSEVTEIEA
+2693 
-2708 LGHEWGEGKE
+2708 
-2718 TKAPTCTEA
+2718 
-2727 GEKTYT
+2727 
-2733 CTRCNATKTEA
+2733 ATKTEEV
-2744 IAALGHNYDTEW
+2744 AALGHDYSDEW

-2769 KSHHCKVCGNKTDV
+2769 KSHHCKVCGDKTDV

-2897 AIPDNIINKDASI
+2897 AIPENIINKDASI

-2963 QSAIPDN
+2963 QSVIPDN

>member
-1 MKKSVM
+1 MKKSVR

-17 VIMAVALIL
+17 VIMAVAFIL

-41 AAESMSAIWTYAD
+41 AAESMSAIWTYTD

-67 TQLQKNSGKL
+67 TKLEGNSGKL

-123 TLKSESTLTASD
+123 TLKSESTLTASN

-377 TITSSSAIPDGTS
+377 TITSASAIPDGTS

-401 YSGIISDNMYSV
+401 YSGIISDSMYSV
-413 EVPVEDEEM
+413 DVPVEDEEM

-429 NPAYIITSGITSVK
+429 NPAYIITNGITSVK
-443 VSKEASGQ
+443 ISKEASSQ

-479 SQLGVSFLTDADREY
+479 SQLGVSFLTDADKEY

-570 IIYTYTNKDNSRYT
+570 IIYIYTNKDNSRYT

-597 GSYTLTIGGDFIAQ
+597 GSYTLTIGGDFISQ
-611 PYKLKSGADITVKS
+611 PYKLKSGADITVKA
-625 GEVTQKVIFEQITSW
+625 GEVTQKVTFEQITSW

-704 GMYALYTIGGEAAST
+704 GAYALYTIGGEAAST

-732 AGTVEIVSTG
+732 AGTVEIVSTAQG
-742 GDAYIKSISVVYDA
+742 KDSAYIKSISVVYDA

-841 YDGSMIATAGIRKST
+841 YDSSKIATVGIRKST
-856 ELKQIYY
+856 ELKQVYY

-889 MVKTDEGLAISI
+889 MVKTDEGLAISV

-923 DKYATAVSYGFVLAG
+923 DKDATAVSYGFVLAG

-961 CYKAKGTAPEIDTVT
+961 CYKAEGTAPEIDTVT
-976 AIGSDSRE
+976 AIGSDTRE

-1020 LTDTSYRYILKEAG
+1020 LTDTSYRYVLKEAG
-1034 DYKFRVSGKLGVD
+1034 NYKFRVSGKLGVD

-1090 TYELYRYSYDE
+1090 TYEVYRYSYDE

-1109 ATISECAYED
+1109 ATISECTYED

-1134 YSHIDCRVDNYSNP
+1134 YSHIDGKIDNYSNP

-1162 EYAYEDS
+1162 EYVYEDS

-1174 ITRRSYNTIYD
+1174 ITKRSYNTVYD
-1185 GKLTLEGVVEKQS
+1185 GKLTLEGVVEKPS
-1198 TVTLKINGT
+1198 TVTLKINGNVADEQT
-1207 VVDEKSVAVKGT
+1207 VGVKGT
-1219 FAFTDA
+1219 FTFSDEE
-1225 SLSAGRNDVELLIK
+1225 LLAGRNDVELLITD
-1239 AKDGSVTRETFN
+1239 KDGNVTRETFN
-1251 YVYLTNYDK
+1251 YVYLTNYNK
-1260 VVDSAYDG
+1260 VVDASYKG
-1268 TDGEQVNGI
+1268 TDGDEVNGI

-1288 SVDKANT
+1288 SVDKSNT
-1295 KRVVILVKEGDY
+1295 KRVVILVKEGNY

-1332 DVNELAG
+1332 DVKELAG

-1371 GDGSKSNESADALSS
+1371 GDGTKSNESADALSS

-1391 SYINIRI
+1391 SYINVRI

-1677 EYKSFITAHKNYPIT
+1677 EYKSFITAHQKYPIT

-1747 WDDETS
+1747 WDDETN

-1828 GYAYYKHLLE
+1828 GYAYYKHLRE

-1922 AQKIVSNGAS
+1922 AHKIVSNGAS

-1941 ENCYMSGMTNVLI
+1941 ENCYMSGITNVLI

-1967 FNSIYMLDGKQAE
+1967 FNSIYMLDGKQAD
-1980 LKVALNTDKAGE
+1980 LKVTLNTDKAGE

-2023 QPYMGAGKLKDLT
+2023 QPYTGAGKLKDLT

-2045 NDLPLVHKEHVWNDG
+2045 NDSPLVHKEHVWNDG

-2074 VYTCKVCG
+2074 IYTCKVCG
-2082 ETKTEEVAALG
+2082 E
-2093 HSYSEEWTVDK
+2093 
-2104 EATCEEAGS
+2104 
-2113 KSHHCTRPG
+2113 
-2122 CDSKT
+2122 
-2127 EVTEIAAL
+2127 
-2135 GHEWGEGKETKAPTC
+2135 
-2150 TEAGE
+2150 
-2155 KTYTC
+2155 
-2160 TRCDKTKTEAIEALG
+2160 TKTEAIEALG
-2175 HAYSEEWTV
+2175 HAYSE
-2184 DKEATCEEA
+2184 
-2193 GSKSHHC
+2193 
-2200 TRPGCDSKTDVTVIE
+2200 
-2215 ALGHEWGEGIET
+2215 
-2227 KAPKCT
+2227 
-2233 EAGEKTYTCTRCDKT
+2233 
-2248 KTEAIE
+2248 
-2254 ALGHAY
+2254 
-2260 SDEWTVDKEATCEEA
+2260 EWTVDKEATCEEA

-2327 DATKTEAIEALG
+2327 
-2339 HAYSEEWTV
+2339 
-2348 DKEATCEEA
+2348 
-2357 GSKSHHCTR
+2357 
-2366 PGCDS
+2366 
-2371 KTEVTEIA
+2371 
-2379 ALGHEWGEGTET
+2379 
-2391 KAPTC
+2391 
-2396 TEAGEKT
+2396 
-2403 YTCTR
+2403 
-2408 CDKTKTEAIE
+2408 
-2418 ALGHAYSEEWT
+2418 
-2429 VDKEASCEEAGS
+2429 
-2441 KSHHCTRP
+2441 
-2449 GCDSKSDV
+2449 
-2457 TVIEALGHEWGEGK
+2457 
-2471 ETKAPTCTEAGEKT
+2471 
-2485 YTCTRCDATKTEAI
+2485 
-2499 EALGHAYSEEWT
+2499 
-2511 VDKEATCEEAGSKS
+2511 
-2525 HHCTRPGC
+2525 
-2533 DSKSDVT
+2533 
-2540 VIEALGHEWSEGKE
+2540 
-2554 TKAPTCTEAGEKT
+2554 
-2567 YTCTRCDKTKTEA
+2567 
-2580 IEALGHAYSEE
+2580 
-2591 WTVDKEATCEEA
+2591 
-2603 GSKSHH
+2603 
-2609 CTRQGCDSKTEV
+2609 
-2621 TEIAALGHE
+2621 
-2630 WGEGKET
+2630 
-2637 KAPTCTEAGEKT
+2637 
-2649 YTCTRCDKT
+2649 
-2658 KTEAIE
+2658 
-2664 AIGHAYSEE
+2664 
-2673 WTVDKE
+2673 
-2679 ATCEEAGSKSHHCT
+2679 
-2693 RLGCDSKSEVTEIEA
+2693 
-2708 LGHEWGEGKE
+2708 
-2718 TKAPTCTEA
+2718 
-2727 GEKTYT
+2727 
-2733 CTRCNATKTEA
+2733 NATKTEEV
-2744 IAALGHNYDTEW
+2744 AALGHDYSDEW

-2769 KSHHCKVCGNKTDV
+2769 KSHHCKVCGDKTDV

-2924 ENISVDYNENDNT
+2924 ENIAVDYNENDNT

-2963 QSAIPDN
+2963 QSVIPDN

>member
-1 MKKSVM
+1 MKKSVR

-135 IELDGMQDTTVQAK
+135 VELDGMQDTTVQAK
-149 GNKIYEI
+149 GSKIYEI

-169 KVGVNTYLYS
+169 KVGVNTYLYF

-288 LIVNKNNIS
+288 LIVNKNTIS

-377 TITSSSAIPDGTS
+377 TITSASAIPDGTS

-443 VSKEASGQ
+443 ISKEASGQ

-465 VTGNITGIADEYDV
+465 VTGNITGIADGYDV
-479 SQLGVSFLTDADREY
+479 SQLGVSFLTEADTEY

-732 AGTVEIVSTG
+732 AGTVEIVSTAQG
-742 GDAYIKSISVVYDA
+742 KDSAYIKSISVVYDA

-856 ELKQIYY
+856 ELKQVYY

-889 MVKTDEGLAISI
+889 MVKTDEGLAISV

-923 DKYATAVSYGFVLAG
+923 DKAATAVSYGFVLAG

-953 TVLYDQNK
+953 KVLYDQNK

-976 AIGSDSRE
+976 AIGSDTRE

-1020 LTDTSYRYILKEAG
+1020 LTDTSYRYVLKEAG

-1065 DKPVLSTL
+1065 DKPLLSIL

-1079 NVAWDKVNGAD
+1079 NVAWGKVNEAD

-1134 YSHIDCRVDNYSNP
+1134 YSHIDGRIDNYSNP

-1174 ITRRSYNTIYD
+1174 ITRRSYNTVYD

-1907 RNYRL
+1907 RNYRQ

-1941 ENCYMSGMTNVLI
+1941 ENCYMSGMTNALI

-2008 SDYVLYAADS
+2008 SDYVLYAADR

-2023 QPYMGAGKLKDLT
+2023 QPYTGAGKLKDLT

-2045 NDLPLVHKEHVWNDG
+2045 NDSPLVHKEHVWNDG

-2082 ETKTEEVAALG
+2082 ETKTEEIAALG
-2093 HSYSEEWTVDK
+2093 HS
-2104 EATCEEAGS
+2104 
-2113 KSHHCTRPG
+2113 
-2122 CDSKT
+2122 
-2127 EVTEIAAL
+2127 
-2135 GHEWGEGKETKAPTC
+2135 
-2150 TEAGE
+2150 
-2155 KTYTC
+2155 
-2160 TRCDKTKTEAIEALG
+2160 
-2175 HAYSEEWTV
+2175 
-2184 DKEATCEEA
+2184 
-2193 GSKSHHC
+2193 
-2200 TRPGCDSKTDVTVIE
+2200 
-2215 ALGHEWGEGIET
+2215 
-2227 KAPKCT
+2227 
-2233 EAGEKTYTCTRCDKT
+2233 
-2248 KTEAIE
+2248 
-2254 ALGHAY
+2254 
-2260 SDEWTVDKEATCEEA
+2260 
-2275 GSKSHHCTRPGCD
+2275 
-2288 SKSDVTVIEALGH
+2288 
-2301 EWGEGKETKAPT
+2301 
-2313 CTEAGEKTYTCTRC
+2313 
-2327 DATKTEAIEALG
+2327 
-2339 HAYSEEWTV
+2339 
-2348 DKEATCEEA
+2348 
-2357 GSKSHHCTR
+2357 
-2366 PGCDS
+2366 
-2371 KTEVTEIA
+2371 
-2379 ALGHEWGEGTET
+2379 
-2391 KAPTC
+2391 
-2396 TEAGEKT
+2396 
-2403 YTCTR
+2403 
-2408 CDKTKTEAIE
+2408 
-2418 ALGHAYSEEWT
+2418 
-2429 VDKEASCEEAGS
+2429 
-2441 KSHHCTRP
+2441 
-2449 GCDSKSDV
+2449 
-2457 TVIEALGHEWGEGK
+2457 
-2471 ETKAPTCTEAGEKT
+2471 
-2485 YTCTRCDATKTEAI
+2485 
-2499 EALGHAYSEEWT
+2499 
-2511 VDKEATCEEAGSKS
+2511 
-2525 HHCTRPGC
+2525 
-2533 DSKSDVT
+2533 
-2540 VIEALGHEWSEGKE
+2540 
-2554 TKAPTCTEAGEKT
+2554 
-2567 YTCTRCDKTKTEA
+2567 
-2580 IEALGHAYSEE
+2580 
-2591 WTVDKEATCEEA
+2591 
-2603 GSKSHH
+2603 
-2609 CTRQGCDSKTEV
+2609 
-2621 TEIAALGHE
+2621 
-2630 WGEGKET
+2630 
-2637 KAPTCTEAGEKT
+2637 
-2649 YTCTRCDKT
+2649 
-2658 KTEAIE
+2658 
-2664 AIGHAYSEE
+2664 YSEE

-2733 CTRCNATKTEA
+2733 CTRCNATKTEE
-2744 IAALGHNYDTEW
+2744 IAALGHSYSEEWTVDKEATCEEAGSKSHHCTRPGCDSKSDVTEIAALDHEWGEGTETKAPTCTEAGEKTYTCTRCNATKTEAIEALGHAYSDEWTVDKEATCEEAGSKSHHCTRPDCDSKSEVTEIAALGHEWGEGKETKAPTCTEAGEKTYTCTRCNATKTEAIEALGHAYSDEWTVDKEATCEEAGSKSHHCTRPDCDSKSEVTEIAALGHEWGEGKETKAPTCTEAGEKTYTCTRCNATKTEAIEALGHAYSEEWTVDREATCEEAGSKSHHCTRPGCDSKSDVTEIAALDHEWGEGTETKAPTCTEAGEKTYTCTRCNATKTEAIEALGHAYSEEWTVDKEATCEEAGSKSHHCTRPDCDSKSDVTVIEALGHEWGEGKETKAPTCTEAGEKTYTCTRCSATKTEEVAALGHAYSEEWTVDREATCEEAGSKSHHCTRPGCDSKSDVTIIEALGHEWSEGKETKAPTCTEAGEKTYTCTRCSATKTEEVAALGHDYSDEW

-2769 KSHHCKVCGNKTDV
+2769 KSHHCKVCGDKTDV

-2897 AIPDNIINKDASI
+2897 AIPENIINKDASI

-2924 ENISVDYNENDNT
+2924 ENIPVDYNANDNT

-2963 QSAIPDN
+2963 QSVIPDN

>member
-1 MKKSVM
+1 MKKSVR

-26 SGISIPD
+26 SVISIPD

-377 TITSSSAIPDGTS
+377 TITSASAIPDGTS

-401 YSGIISDNMYSV
+401 YSGIISDSMYSV
-413 EVPVEDEEM
+413 DVPVEDEEM

-443 VSKEASGQ
+443 VSKEASSQ
-451 VTADITIMKLSTKM
+451 VTADITIMKLSTKT

-479 SQLGVSFLTDADREY
+479 SQLGVSFLTDADKEY

-559 LPDEPDLTGKN
+559 LPDEPDFTGKN

-611 PYKLKSGADITVKS
+611 PYKLKSGADITVKA

-732 AGTVEIVSTG
+732 AGTVEIVSTAQG
-742 GDAYIKSISVVYDA
+742 KDSAYIKSISVVYDA

-889 MVKTDEGLAISI
+889 MVKTDEGLAISV

-923 DKYATAVSYGFVLAG
+923 DKAATAVSYGFVLAG

-953 TVLYDQNK
+953 KVLYDQNK

-976 AIGSDSRE
+976 AIGSDTRE

-1134 YSHIDCRVDNYSNP
+1134 YSHIDGKIDNYSNP

-1174 ITRRSYNTIYD
+1174 ITRRSYNTVYD

-1332 DVNELAG
+1332 DVKELAG

-1371 GDGSKSNESADALSS
+1371 GDGTKSNESADALSS

-1391 SYINIRI
+1391 SYINVRI

-1537 YAINANRPQISKKK
+1537 YAINANRTQISKKK

-1638 GSAEEFLDAI
+1638 GSAKEFLDAI

-1863 EDTSSKNITVTFAN
+1863 EDASSKNITVTFAN

-1941 ENCYMSGMTNVLI
+1941 ENCYMSGMTNALI

-2023 QPYMGAGKLKDLT
+2023 QPYTGAGKLKDLT

-2082 ETKTEEVAALG
+2082 ETKTE
-2093 HSYSEEWTVDK
+2093 
-2104 EATCEEAGS
+2104 
-2113 KSHHCTRPG
+2113 
-2122 CDSKT
+2122 
-2127 EVTEIAAL
+2127 
-2135 GHEWGEGKETKAPTC
+2135 
-2150 TEAGE
+2150 
-2155 KTYTC
+2155 
-2160 TRCDKTKTEAIEALG
+2160 AIEALD
-2175 HAYSEEWTV
+2175 HAYSE
-2184 DKEATCEEA
+2184 
-2193 GSKSHHC
+2193 
-2200 TRPGCDSKTDVTVIE
+2200 
-2215 ALGHEWGEGIET
+2215 
-2227 KAPKCT
+2227 
-2233 EAGEKTYTCTRCDKT
+2233 
-2248 KTEAIE
+2248 
-2254 ALGHAY
+2254 
-2260 SDEWTVDKEATCEEA
+2260 EWTVDKEATCEEA

-2449 GCDSKSDV
+2449 DCDSKSEV
-2457 TVIEALGHEWGEGK
+2457 TEIA
-2471 ETKAPTCTEAGEKT
+2471 
-2485 YTCTRCDATKTEAI
+2485 
-2499 EALGHAYSEEWT
+2499 
-2511 VDKEATCEEAGSKS
+2511 
-2525 HHCTRPGC
+2525 
-2533 DSKSDVT
+2533 
-2540 VIEALGHEWSEGKE
+2540 ALGHEWSEGKE

-2630 WGEGKET
+2630 CGEGKET

-2664 AIGHAYSEE
+2664 AIGHAYSEEWTVDKEATCEEAGSKSHHCTRLGCDSKSEVTEIEALGHEWGEGKETKVPTCTEAGEKTYTCTRCDKTKTEGVAALGHAYSEE

-2910 KREYSVIRIHNGES
+2910 KREYSVIRIHNGEA

-2963 QSAIPDN
+2963 QSVIPDN

>member
-1 MKKSVM
+1 MACFRTINYSNARISSVSSITSLYFMPGKGKNMKKSVR

-67 TQLQKNSGKL
+67 TKLERNSGKL

-90 SGKFASNGSN
+90 SGKFASNGSS

-106 GTLFTFPIV
+106 GTLLTFPIV

-135 IELDGMQDTTVQAK
+135 IELYGMQDTTVQAK
-149 GNKIYEI
+149 GSKIYEI
-156 TGYVNNGAENVAL
+156 TGYVDNGAENVAL

-179 IQIDSSTSTATTS
+179 IQIDSSTSTAATS

-203 KTSTDKK
+203 KTSIDKK

-256 GKFYPDASNK
+256 GKFYPDASNT

-288 LIVNKNNIS
+288 LIVNKNTIS

-316 VRKAECISNTK
+316 VRKAECTSNSK

-350 ESVYNS
+350 ESIYNS

-401 YSGIISDNMYSV
+401 YSGIISDSMYSV
-413 EVPVEDEEM
+413 DVPVEDEEM

-429 NPAYIITSGITSVK
+429 NPAYIITNGITSVK
-443 VSKEASGQ
+443 VSKEASSQ
-451 VTADITIMKLSTKM
+451 VTADITIMKLSTKT

-479 SQLGVSFLTDADREY
+479 SQLGVSFLTDADTEY

-719 TTAVSSYRYDSKE
+719 TTAVSSYRYDSNE
-732 AGTVEIVSTG
+732 AGTVEIVSTAQG
-742 GDAYIKSISVVYDA
+742 KDSAYIKSISVVYDA
-756 KEVEYVEQPKMPV
+756 KEVEYVKQPKMPV

-841 YDGSMIATAGIRKST
+841 YDSSKIATVGIRKST

-889 MVKTDEGLAISI
+889 MVKTDEGLAISV

-923 DKYATAVSYGFVLAG
+923 DKDATAVSYGFVLAG

-961 CYKAKGTAPEIDTVT
+961 CYKAEGTAPEIDTVT
-976 AIGSDSRE
+976 AIGSDTRE

-1020 LTDTSYRYILKEAG
+1020 LTDTSYRYVLKEAG
-1034 DYKFRVSGKLGVD
+1034 DYKFRVSGKLGVN

-1079 NVAWDKVNGAD
+1079 NVAWDKVNEAD

-1134 YSHIDCRVDNYSNP
+1134 YSHIDGKIDNYSNP

-1174 ITRRSYNTIYD
+1174 ITRRSYNTVYD

-1207 VVDEKSVAVKGT
+1207 AVDEKSVAVKGT

-1268 TDGEQVNGI
+1268 TDGAEVNGI

-1288 SVDKANT
+1288 SVDKSNT
-1295 KRVVILVKEGDY
+1295 KRVVILVKEGNY

-1332 DVNELAG
+1332 DVKELAG

-1371 GDGSKSNESADALSS
+1371 GDGTKSNESADALSS

-1391 SYINIRI
+1391 SYINVRI

-1425 IYGNEPRALFNDCKL
+1425 IYGGEPRALFNDCKL

-1456 KTSADAAY
+1456 RTSADAAY

-1537 YAINANRPQISKKK
+1537 YAINANRPQISKNK

-1594 SDTYNENDGDDTGL
+1594 SDTYNENDGNDTGL

-1638 GSAEEFLDAI
+1638 GSAKEFLAAI

-1677 EYKSFITAHKNYPIT
+1677 EYKSFITAHQWYPIT

-1723 HTCID
+1723 HACID

-1967 FNSIYMLDGKQAE
+1967 FNSIYMLDGKQAD
-1980 LKVALNTDKAGE
+1980 LKVTLNTDKAGE

-2023 QPYMGAGKLKDLT
+2023 QPYTGAGKLKDLT

-2045 NDLPLVHKEHVWNDG
+2045 NDSPIVHKEHVWNDG

-2122 CDSKT
+2122 CDSKS
-2127 EVTEIAAL
+2127 EVTAIEAL

-2160 TRCDKTKTEAIEALG
+2160 TRCNATK
-2175 HAYSEEWTV
+2175 
-2184 DKEATCEEA
+2184 K
-2193 GSKSHHC
+2193 
-2200 TRPGCDSKTDVTVIE
+2200 
-2215 ALGHEWGEGIET
+2215 
-2227 KAPKCT
+2227 
-2233 EAGEKTYTCTRCDKT
+2233 
-2248 KTEAIE
+2248 EAIE

-2275 GSKSHHCTRPGCD
+2275 GSKSHHCTR
-2288 SKSDVTVIEALGH
+2288 S
-2301 EWGEGKETKAPT
+2301 
-2313 CTEAGEKTYTCTRC
+2313 
-2327 DATKTEAIEALG
+2327 
-2339 HAYSEEWTV
+2339 
-2348 DKEATCEEA
+2348 
-2357 GSKSHHCTR
+2357 
-2366 PGCDS
+2366 
-2371 KTEVTEIA
+2371 
-2379 ALGHEWGEGTET
+2379 
-2391 KAPTC
+2391 
-2396 TEAGEKT
+2396 
-2403 YTCTR
+2403 
-2408 CDKTKTEAIE
+2408 
-2418 ALGHAYSEEWT
+2418 
-2429 VDKEASCEEAGS
+2429 
-2441 KSHHCTRP
+2441 
-2449 GCDSKSDV
+2449 
-2457 TVIEALGHEWGEGK
+2457 
-2471 ETKAPTCTEAGEKT
+2471 
-2485 YTCTRCDATKTEAI
+2485 
-2499 EALGHAYSEEWT
+2499 
-2511 VDKEATCEEAGSKS
+2511 
-2525 HHCTRPGC
+2525 
-2533 DSKSDVT
+2533 
-2540 VIEALGHEWSEGKE
+2540 
-2554 TKAPTCTEAGEKT
+2554 
-2567 YTCTRCDKTKTEA
+2567 
-2580 IEALGHAYSEE
+2580 
-2591 WTVDKEATCEEA
+2591 
-2603 GSKSHH
+2603 
-2609 CTRQGCDSKTEV
+2609 
-2621 TEIAALGHE
+2621 
-2630 WGEGKET
+2630 
-2637 KAPTCTEAGEKT
+2637 
-2649 YTCTRCDKT
+2649 
-2658 KTEAIE
+2658 
-2664 AIGHAYSEE
+2664 
-2673 WTVDKE
+2673 
-2679 ATCEEAGSKSHHCT
+2679 
-2693 RLGCDSKSEVTEIEA
+2693 GCDSKSEVTEIEA

-2744 IAALGHNYDTEW
+2744 VAALGHAYSEEWTVDKEATCEETGSKSHHCTRPGCDSKSEVTVIEALGHEWGEGKETKAPTCTEAGEKTYTCTRCNATKIEAIEALGHAYSEEWTVDKEATCEEAGSKSHHCTRPGCDSKSEITVIEALGHEWGEGKETKAPTCTEAGEKTYTCTRCNATKTEAIEALGHAYSDEWTVDKEATCEEAGSKSHHCTRPGCDSKTDVTVIEALGHEWGEGKETKAPTCTEAGEKTYTCTRCDKTKTEAIAALGHNYDTEW

-2769 KSHHCKVCGNKTDV
+2769 KSHHCKVCGNKADV
-2783 TIIPMIK
+2783 TTIPMIK
-2790 ADVSINVE
+2790 TDVSINVE
-2798 VVKKEDTPDTTIE
+2798 VIKKEDTPDTTIE

-2924 ENISVDYNENDNT
+2924 ENIAVDYNENDNT
-2937 IIFETDRFSTYAI
+2937 ITFETDRFSTYAI

>member
-1 MKKSVM
+1 MDKFCPKSTKKTVHIKTINDSNYRFLMHGKGEKMKKSVR

-26 SGISIPD
+26 SGLYIPD

-41 AAESMSAIWTYAD
+41 AAESMSATWTYED
-54 TNDKMFD
+54 TNDKMYD
-61 SNGNKV
+61 SNGNNV
-67 TQLQKNSGKL
+67 TKLQKNSGKL
-77 LNSDNNELTVDAT
+77 LNSKGDELVIDAT
-90 SGKFASNGSN
+90 SGKFSSNGSN
-100 AYQTNA
+100 AYQTNN
-106 GTLFTFPIV
+106 GTVLTFPV
-115 KGAGRCTI
+115 VAGAGNCTI
-123 TLKSESTLTASD
+123 TLKSESALTVSD
-135 IELDGMQDTTVQAK
+135 IELDGMEDVTVQSK
-149 GNKIYEI
+149 GSKIYEI
-156 TGYVNNGAENVAL
+156 TGYVKKNAENVAL
-169 KVGVNTYLYS
+169 TIGINTYLYS
-179 IQIDSSTSTATTS
+179 MQIDSSTSVATTS
-192 AAFSDNKLNDF
+192 AAFSADKLSEFETGKTISAEWSYDNTISDNK
-203 KTSTDKK
+203 
-210 ISAVWDYSTNNTMT
+210 
-224 AAANN
+224 
-229 TTATVI
+229 TTI
-235 QSGKGTYTNA
+235 QSGNGTYTNS
-245 DGDVLYIDASK
+245 DGDVLYVDASS
-256 GKFYPDASNK
+256 GKFAPSSSNK
-266 RIQINTGTKLYVPV
+266 RIQVNLKTQLTMPA
-280 IGDKAVIT
+280 IGDKAVIRLT
-288 LIVNKNNIS
+288 AYKNTCDDKDDNGKIV
-297 AVDNTKDILSSYWK
+297 KDISNILGKYLDL
-311 VSGRT
+311 SGR
-316 VRKAECISNTK
+316 VLEKAECVSCAANSEDK
-327 LDGSYNTVT
+327 NYLDLEFV
-336 IECYLTG
+336 CYLTG
-343 DEGDIEL
+343 DEGEL
-350 ESVYNS
+350 TLNFLN
-356 STYIQSVS
+356 TTDGKNNYIKSLSIQC
-364 VECMELEK
+364 EELEK
-372 TSIKG
+372 TAIKG
-377 TITSSSAIPDGTS
+377 TVTSSSTIPDGTC
-390 VVAVNKTTGLQ
+390 VVATNKTTGLQ
-401 YSGIISDNMYSV
+401 YSGEISDKMYSI
-413 EVPVEDEEM
+413 EVPVEDTEM

-429 NPAYIITSGITSVK
+429 NPAYIITSDITSVK
-443 VSKEASGQ
+443 ISKEASSQ
-451 VTADITIMKLSTKM
+451 VTADITIMKLSTKT

-479 SQLGVSFLTDADREY
+479 SQLGVSFLTDADTEY

-516 YNVVLTGA
+516 YDVVLTGA
-524 DDYEITSAHSGVSY
+524 DDYEITSVHSGVSY
-538 TEDGTLDITAGLKPT
+538 TDDGTLDITAGLKPT

-559 LPDEPDLTGKN
+559 LPDEPDLTDKN
-570 IIYTYTNKDNSRYT
+570 VTYTYTDKNNEKYVYNFS
-584 YSFDSK
+584 SQDSIK
-590 DNIRLRE
+590 LRE
-597 GSYTLTIGGDFIAQ
+597 GSYTLTLSGDFMAQ
-611 PYKLKSGADITVKS
+611 PYKIKSGADITVKS
-625 GEVTQKVIFEQITSW
+625 EAVTQNVTFEQITSW
-640 SFVSGSGDYFNK
+640 SFAAEFKD
-652 TIQNNTGYYN
+652 TIQNEVAYYDGLTLDTTN
-662 GLYIDAST
+662 GRIRANGNS
-670 GKLAASGD
+670 
-678 KAQFNGGTKIVVPV
+678 AQLNEGTKIIIPV
-692 TGRCTVSVEAYS
+692 SGKCTISVEAYQAA
-704 GMYALYTIGGEAAST
+704 YALYTIGGEAAST

-732 AGTVEIVSTG
+732 AGTVEIVSTAQG
-742 GDAYIKSISVVYDA
+742 KDSAYIKSISVVYDA
-756 KEVEYVEQPKMPV
+756 KEVEYVKQPKMPV
-769 ITGSTDSL
+769 ITGNTGNL

-796 ADKTNISSTVSY
+796 ADASDKTAISSTVSY

-827 SCGNSSSNGLFFGA
+827 SCGNSSSNGVFFGA
-841 YDGSMIATAGIRKST
+841 YDSSKIATVGIRKST

-869 VGAGSALSGTVAV
+869 VGAGSSVTGTVDV

-889 MVKTDEGLAISI
+889 MVKTDEGLVISV
-901 TPKGQTER
+901 TPKGQKEQ
-909 QLVYKYTSTELFKT
+909 QLVYKYTSTELFKA
-923 DKYATAVSYGFVLAG
+923 DKADTAVSYGFVLAG

-961 CYKAKGTAPEIDTVT
+961 CYKAEGTAPEIDTVT
-976 AIGSDSRE
+976 AIGSDTRE

-1020 LTDTSYRYILKEAG
+1020 LTDTSYRYVLKEAG
-1034 DYKFRVSGKLGVD
+1034 NYKFRVSGKLGVD

-1057 KVYIRPAL
+1057 DVYILPAL
-1065 DKPVLSTL
+1065 DKPVLSIS
-1073 STSDKI
+1073 STSEKI
-1079 NVAWDKVNGAD
+1079 NLAWDKVDGAD
-1090 TYELYRYSYDE
+1090 TYEVYRYSYDE

-1109 ATISECAYED
+1109 ATVSDCAYED
-1119 SDVEAEMPYYYYVIA
+1119 SDVEAEIPYYYYAIA
-1134 YSHIDCRVDNYSNP
+1134 YSHKDGKVDNNSNP
-1148 SDSVWAVPSAGHTG
+1148 SEAVWAVPSAGHTG
-1162 EYAYEDS
+1162 EYVYEDS

-1174 ITRRSYNTIYD
+1174 ITKRSYNTVYD

-1198 TVTLKINGT
+1198 TVTLKINGN
-1207 VVDEKSVAVKGT
+1207 VADEQAVGVKGT
-1219 FAFTDA
+1219 FTFTDEE
-1225 SLSAGRNDVELLIK
+1225 LSAGRNDVELLITD
-1239 AKDGSVTRETFN
+1239 KDGNVTRETFN
-1251 YVYLTNYDK
+1251 YVYLTNYNK
-1260 VVDSAYDG
+1260 VVDASYKG
-1268 TDGEQVNGI
+1268 TDGDEVNGI

-1288 SVDKANT
+1288 SVDKSNET
-1295 KRVVILVKEGDY
+1295 RVVILVKEGDY

-1332 DVNELAG
+1332 DVAEFAG
-1339 GDMDKRCAVRI
+1339 GDMGVRCAVRI
-1350 ESTAHNFTA
+1350 VNTAHNFTA

-1365 NTYNYL
+1365 NTYKYL
-1371 GDGSKSNESADALSS
+1371 GDGSKSNESADALSN

-1391 SYINIRI
+1391 SYINVRI

-1502 MGKILRA
+1502 MGKIIRA
-1509 NAANPYADMSGNSAK
+1509 NAANPYTDMSGNSAA

-1531 GSYGPG
+1531 GSFGPG
-1537 YAINANRPQISKKK
+1537 YVINANRRQISKNK

-1556 KINYLGWDPYSVFS
+1556 KINYLGWDPYTVFS

-1585 QKYVTTQYV
+1585 QKYVTKEYV

-1677 EYKSFITAHKNYPIT
+1677 EYKSFITAHKNYPLT
-1692 HPDLISSGVS
+1692 HPDLIESGIS

-1747 WDDETS
+1747 WDDETE

-1791 TPSAYS
+1791 TPTDKS

-1922 AQKIVSNGAS
+1922 AKKIVSNGAS

-2023 QPYMGAGKLKDLT
+2023 QPYTGAGKLKDLT
-2036 TLQWERTSY
+2036 ALQWERTSY
-2045 NDLPLVHKEHVWNDG
+2045 NDSPIVHKEHVWNDG
-2060 EISKDSTCTEAGEK
+2060 EISKDSTCTEAGLK
-2074 VYTCKVCG
+2074 IYTCKVCG
-2082 ETKTEEVAALG
+2082 ETKKETINVLEHTWDEGKVTKEATCDTDGEILYTCKECNTTKTEVIKAHG

-2104 EATCEEAGS
+2104 KATCEEAGS
-2113 KSHHCTRPG
+2113 KSHHCTAEG
-2122 CDSKT
+2122 CNSKT
-2127 EVTEIAAL
+2127 DVTEIAAL
-2135 GHEWGEGKETKAPTC
+2135 GHSWDEGKITKAPTC

-2160 TRCDKTKTEAIEALG
+2160 TRCNATKTEEVAALG

-2200 TRPGCDSKTDVTVIE
+2200 TRSGCDSKSDITVIE
-2215 ALGHEWGEGIET
+2215 ALGHEWGE
-2227 KAPKCT
+2227 
-2233 EAGEKTYTCTRCDKT
+2233 
-2248 KTEAIE
+2248 
-2254 ALGHAY
+2254 
-2260 SDEWTVDKEATCEEA
+2260 V
-2275 GSKSHHCTRPGCD
+2275 
-2288 SKSDVTVIEALGH
+2288 
-2301 EWGEGKETKAPT
+2301 KETKAPT

-2327 DATKTEAIEALG
+2327 NATKTEAIA
-2339 HAYSEEWTV
+2339 
-2348 DKEATCEEA
+2348 
-2357 GSKSHHCTR
+2357 
-2366 PGCDS
+2366 
-2371 KTEVTEIA
+2371 
-2379 ALGHEWGEGTET
+2379 
-2391 KAPTC
+2391 
-2396 TEAGEKT
+2396 
-2403 YTCTR
+2403 
-2408 CDKTKTEAIE
+2408 
-2418 ALGHAYSEEWT
+2418 
-2429 VDKEASCEEAGS
+2429 
-2441 KSHHCTRP
+2441 
-2449 GCDSKSDV
+2449 
-2457 TVIEALGHEWGEGK
+2457 
-2471 ETKAPTCTEAGEKT
+2471 
-2485 YTCTRCDATKTEAI
+2485 
-2499 EALGHAYSEEWT
+2499 ALGHAYSEEWT

-2533 DSKSDVT
+2533 DSKSEVT
-2540 VIEALGHEWSEGKE
+2540 V
-2554 TKAPTCTEAGEKT
+2554 
-2567 YTCTRCDKTKTEA
+2567 
-2580 IEALGHAYSEE
+2580 
-2591 WTVDKEATCEEA
+2591 
-2603 GSKSHH
+2603 
-2609 CTRQGCDSKTEV
+2609 
-2621 TEIAALGHE
+2621 
-2630 WGEGKET
+2630 
-2637 KAPTCTEAGEKT
+2637 
-2649 YTCTRCDKT
+2649 
-2658 KTEAIE
+2658 
-2664 AIGHAYSEE
+2664 
-2673 WTVDKE
+2673 
-2679 ATCEEAGSKSHHCT
+2679 
-2693 RLGCDSKSEVTEIEA
+2693 IEA
-2708 LGHEWGEGKE
+2708 LGHEWGEGKI

-2733 CTRCNATKTEA
+2733 CTRCNVTKTEA
-2744 IAALGHNYDTEW
+2744 VEALGHHYSVEW
-2756 TVDKEATTTETGS
+2756 TIDKEATTTETGS
-2769 KSHHCKVCGNKTDV
+2769 KSHHCTVCGDRADI

-2790 ADVSINVE
+2790 EEVKVDIKVE
-2798 VVKKEDTPDTTIE
+2798 VVKKEDTPDTSIE
-2811 GSNNEIINSVFTE
+2811 GSKDEVIKSVLTE
-2824 EEIKAFK
+2824 DEIKAV
-2831 NGVKVEVTIDINN
+2831 NDGAKVEVSFDISN
-2844 IENKVTD
+2844 IEKTVTD
-2851 SDKKLIDNKLKAD
+2851 SDKRLIDDKLKAG
-2864 EKIGTILDIVL
+2864 EKIGTILDIAL
-2875 NKNVDGN
+2875 NKTVGGN
-2882 KNSVHE
+2882 TNSVHE
-2888 LNSAIKLKV
+2888 LNSAITLKV
-2897 AIPDNIINKDASI
+2897 AVPDSIVNKDAAI
-2910 KREYSVIRIHNGES
+2910 QREYGVIRIHDGVS
-2924 ENISVDYNENDNT
+2924 ENIDATYNAEDNT
-2937 IIFETDRFSTYAI
+2937 ITFATDRFSTYAI
-2950 VYKDIIKNTEDNN
+2950 VYSDTVKSTEDNN
-2963 QSAIPDN
+2963 KPTTDDNKPTTGDNKPTTGDNKPTTDN
-2970 NTSVDS
+2970 NEAAT
-2976 KDNSVATSDTMHAA
+2976 KDNSSTGITDNGSTASSNSDKTNAISEGSSETVDNDVATADTMYPVVL
-2990 GTVWLLFAISSGMIC
+2990 VWLMFVIGSGVTG
-3005 VLSRRRKKNI
+3005 VLLQRRKKNM